1 MRIPPNLIADGDE
14 HITPA
19 QLTLVA
25 LSQESID
32 ALVTKVEGGAANV
45 QDIYPLAP
53 LQEGILFHHLMS
65 GESDPY
71 VLSGVLA
78 FRGREVMERF
88 VSALQQVID
97 RHDILRTGFF
107 WEGLEQPVQVVQR
120 RATLP
125 VSVVELDAGEG
136 DIVRQLEARFDSRG
150 YRMDVSRAPL
160 MHVHAACDGEHERW
174 VARVLFHH
182 LSIDHT
188 TLERVI
194 EEARAIGQGRVEDLP
209 RPAPFRNFVA
219 QARLGVSEADHEA
232 YFRAKLGDIDE
243 PTAPFGLLSVQG
255 DGREIAE
262 AARTLKPELS
272 GALRGHA
279 RRLGVSAASMMHV
292 AWGLVLSRTTGRQD
306 VVFGTVLFGRM
317 QGGAQSD
324 RALGLFIN
332 TLPVRMRVAQTGVE
346 ASVKG
351 THAQLAELMRH
362 EHAPLVL
369 AQRCSGV
376 PAQTPLF
383 TSLLNYRYSKPKV
396 AAAHIADGI
405 ELLDGHER
413 TSYPLSVTVD
423 DHERDFTIVAK
434 VCERIGPQRVCE
446 LMELALEQLTRAL
459 SANPGGELAELD
471 VLPAAERTQVLHGWN
486 ETGRA
491 YARDACLHQ
500 LFEAQVS
507 RTREAAA
514 VICGDETLSYTD
526 LDARA
531 NRLAHYLRGQ
541 GVGPDTRVGL
551 ALGRGVEMMTGLLAI
566 LKAGG
571 AYVPLDPGYASERLR
586 AILDDSRPAI
596 VLADAAGRT
605 ALDALAGAP
614 PIADLH
620 ADASRWSALPS
631 TPPRVEGLTPRHL
644 AYVIYTSG
652 STGQP
657 KGVMVEHAS
666 VVNLWRALD
675 EAIYRTHPSARR
687 VSLNASIAFD
697 SLVKQWVQL
706 LSGRTLVVVP
716 EPVRFDGRRLLDAI
730 GRDRIDVFDCTPSQL
745 ALIEGARG
753 PEDEAYP
760 QVTLVGGEAIGEG
773 MWSELASASSRT
785 YYNVYGPTECT
796 VDATLARI
804 TAEHAP
810 HIGGPLANVRA
821 YVLNERL
828 SPAPVGVRGE
838 LYIGGA
844 GVARGYLNRPEL
856 TRERFI
862 DDPFV
867 AGGRLYKTGD
877 LARWRTDGSLEYLGR
892 NDFQVK
898 IRGFRIELGEIEAQL
913 AKVTGVREVVVLARD
928 SAAAVHDSATEHAT
942 PNALSPSLE
951 TSTATA
957 AATATATATEKRL
970 VAYYTGDA
978 DVAAL
983 RAQAAQHLPSYMV
996 PSAYVRLDA
1005 WPLTPNGKLDRRAL
1019 PAPADDAYARAEY
1032 EAPRGAKEEAL
1043 AEIWRE
1049 LLHVERVS
1057 RHDNFFELGGHSL
1070 LAVQLVSR
1078 LRQALSVE
1086 VALGTVFDAPVL
1098 SALAERLE
1106 AENTAV
1112 LPPIPLAPRDGR
1124 IALSLAQQRLWFL
1137 TQLEGVSEAYHM
1149 SGAVR
1154 LDGPLNRE
1162 VLQRALN
1169 RIVMR
1174 HEALRTCFAR
1184 EEGEPIQVI
1193 QPHADLTV
1201 SYHDLREAKSIRHE
1215 AENRE
1220 QRAKDLS
1227 QAHASAPF
1235 DLSRDLPVRVLLLQL
1250 ADEAHVVQVVMHH
1263 IASDGWSVGVFLQEL
1278 SALYGSFIAEQGD
1291 PLAPLPLQYA
1301 DYAAWQ
1307 RRWLASGQ
1315 LEKQGAFWQTN
1326 LSGAP
1331 TLLELPTDRPRPP
1344 KQSHAGASVEV
1355 KLGAALSE
1363 RVKRLSQRHGVTPYM
1378 TLLSSWAAVLSRLS
1392 GQEEVV
1398 IGSPVAGRNRTEV
1411 EALIGFFVNT
1421 LALRLDLSS
1430 EPTVGELLKRTKAQV
1445 LSAQAHQDLPFDQVV
1460 ERVKPPRS
1468 TAHPPLFQV
1477 MFVWQNM
1484 PAGELTIPGLTIRA
1498 VETPL
1503 QTAQF
1508 ELTLSLRE
1516 AGDDIVGHLN
1526 YASALFDESTVR
1538 RYVTYWRR
1546 LLEGMTAGAADQTI
1560 VGLPLLDEAE
1570 RKQVVYAWNA
1580 TERDYP
1586 IEQCI
1591 HQLFE
1596 AQVDRKPEAIAL
1608 TFEGQRLSYAE
1619 LNARANRLAHY
1630 LQGRGVGPDR
1640 LVALCAER
1648 GIEMVVGLLAIL
1660 KAGGAYVPLDPA
1672 YASDRLRG
1680 IVEDSQ
1686 PALVLADAVGRAALG
1701 ELDGALPVIDLE
1713 TDALRWR
1720 EMPATNP
1727 EVASQHVH
1735 HLAYVIYT
1743 SGSTGRPKG
1752 VMVEHAQVVRLFGAT
1767 QAWFGFDERDVWTLF
1782 HSHGF
1787 DFSVWEMWGALL
1799 HGGRLVIV
1807 PTEVTRTP
1815 SAFFALLCAE
1825 GVTVLNQTPSA
1836 FQALM
1841 SAQEEREEAAGNIER
1856 ANVVAHRLR
1865 YVIFGGEALEPRTLA
1880 SWYAR
1885 HGERT
1890 QLVNMYG
1897 ITETTVHVTYCALRA
1912 EDAMRLGA
1920 SPIGVRIPDLQ
1931 LYVLDARRE
1940 PVPMGVTGELYV
1952 GGAGVARGYLN
1963 RPELTR
1969 ERFIDDP
1976 FVAGG
1981 RLYKTGDLAR
1991 WRTDGSLEYLGRND
2005 FQVKIR
2011 GFRIEL
2017 GEIEAQLAKV
2027 TGVREV
2033 VVLARDSAAEMR
2045 DNATPNAPMPK
2056 SSSET
2061 EKRLVAYYTG
2071 DADVAALRAQAAQ
2084 HLPSYMVPSAYV
2096 RLDAW
2101 PLTPNGKLDR
2111 RALPAPADDAYA
2123 RAEYEAPQGAK
2134 EEALAAIWRE
2144 LLHVERV
2151 SRHDNFFELGGH
2163 SLLAIGVIERM
2174 RREGLHTDVRSIF
2187 NAQTLSDLAARA
2199 QTDDRSIQAPP
2210 NLIPARATRIT
2221 PDMLPL
2227 VALTQTQIDMLAV
2240 QVEGGAAN
2248 IQDIYPLAPLQE
2260 GMVFHHLLHAE
2271 SDAYMEAYFVGFRTR
2286 ARLDRF
2292 LDALRMIV
2300 DRHDILR
2307 TGFFWEGLEQ
2317 PVQIVQ
2323 RRVRLPIE
2331 FVDLDPAD
2339 GDVLRQLEARH
2350 DPRAHRLDIRRPALL
2365 SCHAAHDPA
2374 AGRWLLCVMAH
2385 HLAIDNTSLKL
2396 LVAEEQAIEQG
2407 GFDALPPAPSFRNF
2421 IAQIASGVDRREHE
2435 AFFSAMLGD
2444 IDSPTHPFGLQDVQG
2459 DGREIAEFQQRLSP
2473 ELSKAIRVCTR
2484 RLGVSPASLMHLA
2497 WAMVLSRATGRR
2509 EAVFGTVLFGRMQG
2523 GERGMGMFINTLPI
2537 RIDVDERYVAEC
2549 LAHTHERVVQ
2559 LIYHEH
2565 APLALA
2571 LRCSG
2576 LPARQALFSSLL
2588 NYRHSEQ
2595 AARPPRDDD
2604 DIQYLDGNER
2614 TNYPLTVSIDDL
2626 GEAFSVTVQARHPAS
2641 PERIRAFMETALEQ
2655 LVRALDGTSGIA
2667 APGVVM
2673 PRIAVRDIDV
2683 LPSEERHR
2691 LLVEWNDTA
2700 ADYPQDQCLHR
2711 LFEAQAAR
2719 HPDTIA
2725 LIADGEPVGYAELNR
2740 RANRLARHLSAR
2752 GLQPDQRVAIC
2763 IDRGIDMVVAMLAVL
2778 KAGGAYVPLD
2788 PAYPSERLDYLLR
2801 DCAPVALLTHARLG
2815 ASMQTRIVLALA
2827 RLDTGCALIDLES
2840 DADAWRHER
2849 DDDPPPSGLTPR
2861 HLAYVIYTSGST
2873 GQPKGVMVEHRSVCN
2888 LVAWHAGAFDVGTG
2902 CRSASVAGVAF
2913 DATTW
2918 EVWAALCNGG
2928 CLSLAPGDAASDPQA
2943 LLRWWRAQELDVG
2956 FLVTPL
2962 AELAYATGQSN
2973 AGMRTLLIG
2982 GDRLSRW
2989 PDSMP
2994 PGQMLV
3000 NNYGPTEATVVATSG
3015 RLQPGEATPPIGRP
3029 IANTRVY
3036 VLDAWLR
3043 PAPIG
3048 VAGELYI
3055 GGVQVARGYL
3065 NRPELT
3071 RERFIDDPFVAGGR
3085 LYKTGDL
3092 ARWRTDGSLEYLG
3105 RNDFQVKIRGFR
3117 IELGEIEAQLAKVAG
3132 VREVV
3137 VLARDSAAEVHDSA
3151 TEHATPNALSPSP
3164 ETSTATAAATAT
3176 ATATEKRLVA
3186 YYKGDADVAALRAQ
3200 AAQHLPSYMVPSA
3213 YVRLDAWPLTPNGK
3227 LDRRALPAPA
3237 DDAYARA
3244 EYEAPQGAKE
3254 EALAA
3259 IWRELLHVE
3268 RVSRHDNFFELG
3280 GHSLLAVQLVSRLRQ
3295 ALSVEVA
3302 LGTVF
3307 DAPVLS
3313 ALAERLEA
3321 ENTAVLPPIPL
3332 TPRDGRIALSLAQQ
3346 RLWFLTQLEGVSE
3359 AYHMSGAVRLD
3370 GPLNREVLQ
3379 RALNRIVM
3387 RHEALRTCFAREE
3400 GEPIQVIQP
3409 HADLTVSYHDLREA
3423 KSIRHEAGNRE
3434 QRAKDLS
3441 QAHASAPFDL
3451 SRDLPVRVLLLQL
3464 ADEAHVVQVVMH
3476 HIASDGWSVGVF
3488 LQELS
3493 ALYGSFIAEQGD
3505 PLAPLPLQYADY
3517 AAWQRRWLASGQL
3530 EKQGAFWQTNL
3541 SGAPTLL
3548 ELPTDRPRPPKQL
3561 HAGASVEVK
3570 LGAALSERVKRLSQR
3585 HGVTPYMT
3593 LLSSWAAVLS
3603 RLSGQE
3609 EVVIGSPVAGRNRTE
3624 VEPLIGF
3631 FVNTLALRLDLSSEP
3646 TVGEL
3651 LKRTKAQV
3659 LSAQAHQ
3666 DLPFDQ
3672 VVERVK
3678 PPRSTAHPPLFQVM
3692 FVWQNAHEG
3701 SLQIPGLRLSTWGD
3715 PLTMAPFE
3723 LTLAVREHQDDIAC
3737 TLTYATSLF
3746 DRATVERYLGHWLRQ
3761 LDAMATDADPVV
3773 TGLPLLGEA
3782 ERAQVLHG
3790 WNETGR
3796 AYARDAC
3803 LHQLFEAQVSRTREA
3818 AAVICGD
3825 ETLSYTDLDA
3835 RANRLAHYLRGQGV
3849 GPDTRV
3855 GLALGRGVEM
3865 MTGLLAIL
3873 KAGGAYVPLDPGYAS
3888 ERLRAILDDSRPAIV
3903 LADAAGRTALD
3914 ALAGAPPI
3922 ADLHADA
3929 SRWSALPSTPP
3940 RVEGLTP
3947 RHLAYVIYTSG
3958 STGQPKGVMVEH
3970 ASVVN
3975 LWRALDEAIYRTHP
3989 SARRVSLN
3997 ASIAFDS
4004 LVKQWVQLLSGRT
4017 LVVVPEPVRFD
4028 GRRLLDA
4035 IGRDRIDVFDCTPS
4049 QLALIE
4055 GARGPEDEA
4064 FPQVTLVGG
4073 EAIGEGMWSE
4083 LASASSRTYYNVYGP
4098 TECTVDATLA
4108 RITAEHAPHIGGPLA
4123 NVRAYVLNERLS
4135 PAPVGVRGELYIG
4148 GAGVA
4153 RGYLNRPELTRER
4166 FIDDPFVAGGRLYRT
4181 GDLARW
4187 RTDGSLEYLGR
4198 NDFQVKIRGFRIE
4211 LGEIEAQ
4218 LAKVTGVREVVV
4230 LARDSASAV
4239 HDSATEHAAP
4249 DALSPSLETST
4260 ATAAAT
4266 ATATAT
4272 ATEKRLV
4279 AYYTGDA
4286 DVAALRAQAAQHLPS
4301 YMVPSAYVRLDA
4313 WPLTP
4318 NGKLDRRALPA
4329 PADDAYARA
4338 EYEAPQGA
4346 KEEAL
4351 AEIWRDLLQV
4361 DRISR
4366 HDNFFQLGGHSL
4378 LAISL
4383 GDMMRERGLH
4393 ADVRTLF
4400 NAETLA
4406 ALAAQSG
4413 TDSIDVDVPPN
4424 LIPVGA
4430 ARITPD
4436 MLPLVALTQPQI
4448 DAIAQQVDG
4457 GATNVQ
4463 DIYPLA
4469 PLQEGM
4475 LFHHLLHTQGDLYL
4489 EPHLLAFRTRERL
4502 ERFLSALQCVID
4514 RHDVLRTG
4522 FFWEGVPQ
4530 PVQVVW
4536 RRARLPV
4543 EYVELPDSHGDVA
4556 SQLEARCDPR
4566 RHRIDIGRAPL
4577 VHCHVAH
4584 DARNDRWVLG
4594 VLTHHLVSD
4603 HTTLALLAEEAQA
4616 FEQGRGDALP
4626 PAVPFRNF
4634 VAHARLGTSERE
4646 HEAFFREMLGDVDE
4660 PTAPFGL
4667 LDVQGDGSAIVEHRR
4682 ALAPG
4687 LSRSVRAH
4695 ARRLGVSAASVMHVA
4710 WSLVL
4715 ARTANRRDVVFGTV
4729 LFGRM
4734 QGGAHA
4740 HRTMGLFMNTLPV
4753 RIALDESD
4761 VETSLIATHDRLA
4774 RLLRHEHAP
4783 LALAQRCSAVPAQA
4797 PLFTSLLN
4805 YRYSPHEEQGDATDD
4820 DVQFIAA
4827 RERNNYPL
4835 TMIVDDTGEGFALTA
4850 QVDASIDAARVC
4862 AFMHTALEQ
4871 LVRALDDAR
4880 GAVLAELDVLPADE
4894 HRCVVS
4900 ACNDTDA
4907 ELPGVDFVDRRFEAQ
4922 AARTPEAIAV
4932 ACGAHALSYAA
4943 LNRRANRLAHYLRAH
4958 GAGPERVVALALERS
4973 VDMMVGLLGI
4983 LKSGSAYLPLDPAYP
4998 AERLAYIVD
5007 DARPALLLTEA
5018 ALRDDWRDAGAPVV
5032 LLDADGPAIDACPD
5046 HNPDAAAGRD
5056 ARTLSSLAYVIYTS
5070 GSTGRPKGVMI
5081 EHRNLA
5087 NLLGA
5092 MGEQPGIGAHD
5103 VLLAVTSLSFDIAA
5117 LELFL
5122 PLLHGARAVIAAR
5135 DDAADPARLAH
5146 LIESSGASLMQATP
5160 STWRMLAQH
5169 GWPRSARPLT
5179 LLCGG
5184 EALPPAL
5191 AERLLAHVPAIWN
5204 LYGPTETTVWSTVRR
5219 VTTPVVDIGGPIA
5232 NTQVYVLDER
5242 LRPAPIG
5249 VAGELYIGGAGV
5261 ARGYLNRPELTRER
5275 FVDDPFRRGG
5285 RLYRTG
5291 DLARRRADGNLEYLG
5306 RNDFQVKI
5314 RGFRIEL
5321 GEIEAQLAKAHGVQG
5336 VALAARDTPTADK
5349 RLVAYYVGDASAAAL
5364 REHAAARLPAYMVP
5378 AAYVRLAA
5386 WPLTPNGKLDRAAL
5400 PAPDDEAYARAE
5412 YEAPR
5417 GEHECKLAAI
5427 WRAVLQVE
5435 RIGRHDDFFELG
5447 GHSLLAVRAV
5457 TAMRDAFGS
5466 DTSLRDLFARPVL
5479 KDLAEHAST
5488 AARARD
5494 AAIPKAARGEPA
5506 PMSFAQQRLW
5516 FLARMG
5522 GLGDAYH
5529 MPIAVRLRGA
5539 LDVDALQRALSRIV
5553 SRHDA
5558 LRTTFALEGEQPVQR
5573 VHADDGAGLR
5583 LRIDDLR
5590 GCADAGARR
5599 ARILAGQASEPFDLA
5614 RGPLV
5619 RGALVREADDVH
5631 TLCVTIHHIVS
5642 DGWSIDV
5649 FCRELSELY
5658 RAFAGGRPDPL
5669 PPLPV
5674 QYADYAAWQ
5683 QRGIGGAALHAQ
5695 AEYWRDALAGA
5706 PTLLELPTDRPR
5718 PPQPDYAGA
5727 TVGLALDAPL
5737 TAGLRALARRHGA
5750 TLFMTVFAAWSV
5762 LLSRLSRQTDVVIG
5776 TPSANRGHAQIEG
5789 LIGFFVNTIALRVD
5803 LDGAPTVAELLA
5815 RVKARTLAAQ
5825 QHQDIPFEHVVER
5838 VQPARS
5844 LSHSPVFQ
5852 AMFAWQHASRGEMR
5866 LEGLR
5871 AEPLDDAA
5879 RTIAKF
5885 DLTLSLRESGDAI
5898 DGGLEY
5904 ASALFERA
5912 TIERFAGYL
5921 RRLLE
5926 GMVADD
5932 TQRVD
5937 ALPMLS
5943 RDERRDLIERR
5954 NATARPYPANSG
5966 VHRLFEAQA
5975 ARTPDATAIVDGATT
5990 LDYRALDARANR
6002 IAHALA
6008 HAGVRAGDRVALH
6021 LEPSIG
6027 LVAAQ
6032 LAVLKLGAAYV
6043 PVDVGNP
6050 PARKAFVAQDSG
6062 ARLVLGDAA
6071 LDWPAAAGVPQ
6082 RDLAALLAG
6091 PWPSDAPA
6099 RAPQCGGDTPAYVMY
6114 TSGSSGQ
6121 PKGVLVTHRGIARLA
6136 VNSGYATFDA
6146 SDRFAFASNP
6156 AFDASTFEVWT
6167 ALLNGASIGIVK
6179 RDDLLDLG
6187 ALAGK
6192 LSSIG
6197 VTCLFLTTALFNR
6210 CVSFDPAMFARLRCV
6225 ISGGERADPAV
6236 YRKVM
6241 EAGPPRHLLNAYGP
6255 TETTTFAAVWEAEP
6269 RTLAAQ
6275 AAPIG
6280 RPIGNT
6286 SVYVLDAYGAPV
6298 PVGVTGEIHI
6308 GGPGV
6313 AQGYLNRPA
6322 LSAERFVRDPFVG
6335 GDARM
6340 YRTGDLGRWRPDGML
6355 DCIGRADFQVKIRGF
6370 RIELGEI
6377 EACLLEHGALAQA
6390 AVLARDDG
6398 GDGGKTLVAYYVPRA
6413 GHEDGAPALRAH
6425 LAARLPEYMVPAAYV
6440 RLPAMPLTPNGKLER
6455 RALPAPDE
6463 RSYVRRDYAAPQ
6475 GEIETTLARIW
6486 AELFGIERVGRHDGF
6501 FELGGHSLLAVR
6513 MVARVHDV
6521 LGVEVPLRALFADP
6535 VLHVFASAVARAS
6548 TRQASSNLVAFR
6560 SAGTAAPLFF
6570 IHSGLGEIGFVGDL
6584 LPGIAPEIPVY
6595 GFAAVGFLAGETPH
6609 ATIEEMAAQYVDA
6622 MRRVQP
6628 HGPYRLAGWCAGGNI
6643 AFEMAH
6649 QLIAA
6654 DETVEFLCMIDS
6666 PTSAPIDRSVTA
6678 CVLARIPDDIPEA
6691 LRTRLHAL
6699 GDAFDVR
6706 GMLHA
6711 CQAAGMLPIDLPT
6724 GLMERHVAV
6733 QYAIKHAKLNYVP
6746 PRLPVDVIHFVA
6758 QDEPMWRN
6766 GWAMDGWH
6774 DVADRVICLPASG
6787 DHMTMVA
6794 APHAEQLG
6802 RRITE
6807 ALAVHGGPRAD
6818 GAERGYAPR
6827 IAIQTAPR
6835 DARAPTLFCIPGAG
6849 ASVTTFST
6857 LARHLPATFSVD
6869 GLQPRGLC
6877 GTMVPYLDVETA
6889 ARAYLRSIRKAAPR
6903 GPYHL
6908 VGHSFG
6914 GWVAY
6919 EIACRLQEQGERVA
6933 TLMLLDT
6940 ERPGATDIVRGR
6952 KTRVDALAKLVEL
6965 YEMHLGR
6972 PLGVSRDDLAALA
6985 HDAQIEHLRAAL
6997 VRAKILPPSVHPNVL
7012 LGVVRVLEMNV
7023 NTPYRPAGLYA
7034 GTMHVVLIANAK
7046 ADADLDAWRDEQA
7059 EQWRGLADDV
7069 RIVRAGGNHMTMLQP
7084 PHAASIAALLERTAG
7099 APARLAQV
7107 H

>member
-1 MRIPPNLIADGDE
+1 MTDMLDSSEISVRDDIDPVPGAAPERVLALTAGQYGIWLDQMLNPDLPCYILGAILRIDGTFDEALLTSVVNEVVNANDSLRAMLVSEGGSVRQRVLSDVELEIAHIDFSGSAHPHDSAWRYMRTAFDTAFALDGLLCDFRIVRESPSRTYWMYRCHHLVADGQSVSMICRMIVDLYNRRASADMARIEPTPSYFDSLDDDRKYAESSRYERDAQFWQDKFSSLPPPLLSSRSSEAAARPASFPDGQVNLTIERAKYDRLGRIAEASGCTIVHVMFGVLALYFSRAFQVDEVVIGMPVHNRSTAQQKRAIGMFASVVPIRIPVDGNERFVSLLNGVSAELRHCYRHQRFPIAELNRRLGLVRTGRRQLFELTLSFEKFPLDFYIGDVKLGLTSMRHRFEQTPITVNVQDYHEDQDLVMQFNYDVNAFSHAEVDNIGTRIGGLLDALIEHHDDMPVGMLPLLDEAERKQVVYAWNATERDYPIEQCIHQLFEAQVDRKPEAIALTFEGQRLSYAELNARANRLAHYLQGRGVGPDRLVALCAERGIEMVVGLLAILKAGGAYVPLDPSHPPERLRRMLDDTNPVAVLVDDIGADALASFESHVAARSPRVHLSRDIAQWRACSPANPSTPRERAARRLAYVIYTSGSSGEPKGVMNEHRGVVNRLWWMQQTYALDERDAVLQKTPFSFDVSVWEFFWPLMSGARLVIAKPEGHKDPAYLSELIDRERVTTLHFVPSMLQAFLEDEGAARGCGSVKRVMCSGEALPPSLVKRFYRCLPDARLHNLYGPTEAAVDVTAWACDAEEGGASVPIGRPIANTRIYVLDGYGQPVPRGVAGELYIGGVQVARGYLNRPELTRERFVDDPFVAGGRLYKTGDLARWRTDGSLEYLGRNDFQVKIRGFRIELGEIEAQLAKVAGVRETVVLARDSGSPAGEKRLVAYYTGNADVAALREQATRHLPAYMVPSAYVRLDAWPLTPNGKLDRRALPAPADDAYARAEYEAPQGAKEEALAAIWKDLLPVERISRHDNFFELGGHSLLVIGLSEKLRAAGLHADVRVVYRASTLADLAAHLGTDNQDIRIPPNLIADGDE

-324 RALGLFIN
+324 RSLGLFIN

-507 RTREAAA
+507 RTPEAAA

-596 VLADAAGRT
+596 VLADAAGRA

-773 MWSELASASSRT
+773 MWSELASVSSRT

-928 SAAAVHDSATEHAT
+928 SASAVHDSATEHAA
-942 PNALSPSLE
+942 PDALSPSPE

-957 AATATATATEKRL
+957 AATATATAT
-970 VAYYTGDA
+970 A
-978 DVAAL
+978 
-983 RAQAAQHLPSYMV
+983 
-996 PSAYVRLDA
+996 
-1005 WPLTPNGKLDRRAL
+1005 
-1019 PAPADDAYARAEY
+1019 
-1032 EAPRGAKEEAL
+1032 
-1043 AEIWRE
+1043 
-1049 LLHVERVS
+1049 
-1057 RHDNFFELGGHSL
+1057 
-1070 LAVQLVSR
+1070 
-1078 LRQALSVE
+1078 
-1086 VALGTVFDAPVL
+1086 
-1098 SALAERLE
+1098 
-1106 AENTAV
+1106 
-1112 LPPIPLAPRDGR
+1112 
-1124 IALSLAQQRLWFL
+1124 
-1137 TQLEGVSEAYHM
+1137 
-1149 SGAVR
+1149 
-1154 LDGPLNRE
+1154 
-1162 VLQRALN
+1162 
-1169 RIVMR
+1169 
-1174 HEALRTCFAR
+1174 
-1184 EEGEPIQVI
+1184 
-1193 QPHADLTV
+1193 
-1201 SYHDLREAKSIRHE
+1201 
-1215 AENRE
+1215 
-1220 QRAKDLS
+1220 
-1227 QAHASAPF
+1227 
-1235 DLSRDLPVRVLLLQL
+1235 
-1250 ADEAHVVQVVMHH
+1250 
-1263 IASDGWSVGVFLQEL
+1263 
-1278 SALYGSFIAEQGD
+1278 
-1291 PLAPLPLQYA
+1291 
-1301 DYAAWQ
+1301 
-1307 RRWLASGQ
+1307 
-1315 LEKQGAFWQTN
+1315 
-1326 LSGAP
+1326 
-1331 TLLELPTDRPRPP
+1331 
-1344 KQSHAGASVEV
+1344 
-1355 KLGAALSE
+1355 
-1363 RVKRLSQRHGVTPYM
+1363 
-1378 TLLSSWAAVLSRLS
+1378 
-1392 GQEEVV
+1392 
-1398 IGSPVAGRNRTEV
+1398 
-1411 EALIGFFVNT
+1411 
-1421 LALRLDLSS
+1421 
-1430 EPTVGELLKRTKAQV
+1430 
-1445 LSAQAHQDLPFDQVV
+1445 
-1460 ERVKPPRS
+1460 
-1468 TAHPPLFQV
+1468 
-1477 MFVWQNM
+1477 
-1484 PAGELTIPGLTIRA
+1484 
-1498 VETPL
+1498 
-1503 QTAQF
+1503 
-1508 ELTLSLRE
+1508 
-1516 AGDDIVGHLN
+1516 
-1526 YASALFDESTVR
+1526 
-1538 RYVTYWRR
+1538 
-1546 LLEGMTAGAADQTI
+1546 
-1560 VGLPLLDEAE
+1560 
-1570 RKQVVYAWNA
+1570 
-1580 TERDYP
+1580 
-1586 IEQCI
+1586 
-1591 HQLFE
+1591 
-1596 AQVDRKPEAIAL
+1596 
-1608 TFEGQRLSYAE
+1608 
-1619 LNARANRLAHY
+1619 
-1630 LQGRGVGPDR
+1630 
-1640 LVALCAER
+1640 
-1648 GIEMVVGLLAIL
+1648 
-1660 KAGGAYVPLDPA
+1660 
-1672 YASDRLRG
+1672 
-1680 IVEDSQ
+1680 
-1686 PALVLADAVGRAALG
+1686 
-1701 ELDGALPVIDLE
+1701 
-1713 TDALRWR
+1713 
-1720 EMPATNP
+1720 
-1727 EVASQHVH
+1727 
-1735 HLAYVIYT
+1735 
-1743 SGSTGRPKG
+1743 
-1752 VMVEHAQVVRLFGAT
+1752 
-1767 QAWFGFDERDVWTLF
+1767 
-1782 HSHGF
+1782 
-1787 DFSVWEMWGALL
+1787 
-1799 HGGRLVIV
+1799 
-1807 PTEVTRTP
+1807 
-1815 SAFFALLCAE
+1815 
-1825 GVTVLNQTPSA
+1825 
-1836 FQALM
+1836 
-1841 SAQEEREEAAGNIER
+1841 
-1856 ANVVAHRLR
+1856 
-1865 YVIFGGEALEPRTLA
+1865 
-1880 SWYAR
+1880 
-1885 HGERT
+1885 
-1890 QLVNMYG
+1890 
-1897 ITETTVHVTYCALRA
+1897 
-1912 EDAMRLGA
+1912 
-1920 SPIGVRIPDLQ
+1920 
-1931 LYVLDARRE
+1931 
-1940 PVPMGVTGELYV
+1940 
-1952 GGAGVARGYLN
+1952 
-1963 RPELTR
+1963 
-1969 ERFIDDP
+1969 
-1976 FVAGG
+1976 
-1981 RLYKTGDLAR
+1981 
-1991 WRTDGSLEYLGRND
+1991 
-2005 FQVKIR
+2005 
-2011 GFRIEL
+2011 
-2017 GEIEAQLAKV
+2017 
-2027 TGVREV
+2027 
-2033 VVLARDSAAEMR
+2033 
-2045 DNATPNAPMPK
+2045 
-2056 SSSET
+2056 T

-2655 LVRALDGTSGIA
+2655 LVRALDGTSGVA

-2673 PRIAVRDIDV
+2673 PRIAVCDIDV

-2815 ASMQTRIVLALA
+2815 ASMQTRLVLALA

-2840 DADAWRHER
+2840 DAGAWRHER

-3092 ARWRTDGSLEYLG
+3092 ARWRTDGRLEYLG

-3117 IELGEIEAQLAKVAG
+3117 IELGEIEAQLAKVAD

-3151 TEHATPNALSPSP
+3151 TEHATPNAPSPSP
-3164 ETSTATAAATAT
+3164 ETTTATAAATAT
-3176 ATATEKRLVA
+3176 ATAIEKRLVA
-3186 YYKGDADVAALRAQ
+3186 YYTGDADVVALRAQ

-3423 KSIRHEAGNRE
+3423 EQSE

-3464 ADEAHVVQVVMH
+3464 EDEAHVVQVVMH

-3548 ELPTDRPRPPKQL
+3548 ELPTDRPRPPKQS

-3624 VEPLIGF
+3624 VWPSG
-3631 FVNTLALRLDLSSEP
+3631 S
-3646 TVGEL
+3646 
-3651 LKRTKAQV
+3651 KRGT
-3659 LSAQAHQ
+3659 
-3666 DLPFDQ
+3666 
-3672 VVERVK
+3672 R
-3678 PPRSTAHPPLFQVM
+3678 RSC
-3692 FVWQNAHEG
+3692 
-3701 SLQIPGLRLSTWGD
+3701 R
-3715 PLTMAPFE
+3715 
-3723 LTLAVREHQDDIAC
+3723 
-3737 TLTYATSLF
+3737 
-3746 DRATVERYLGHWLRQ
+3746 RYRWRH
-3761 LDAMATDADPVV
+3761 ATD
-3773 TGLPLLGEA
+3773 E
-3782 ERAQVLHG
+3782 
-3790 WNETGR
+3790 
-3796 AYARDAC
+3796 
-3803 LHQLFEAQVSRTREA
+3803 SR
-3818 AAVICGD
+3818 C
-3825 ETLSYTDLDA
+3825 
-3835 RANRLAHYLRGQGV
+3835 
-3849 GPDTRV
+3849 
-3855 GLALGRGVEM
+3855 
-3865 MTGLLAIL
+3865 
-3873 KAGGAYVPLDPGYAS
+3873 
-3888 ERLRAILDDSRPAIV
+3888 
-3903 LADAAGRTALD
+3903 
-3914 ALAGAPPI
+3914 
-3922 ADLHADA
+3922 
-3929 SRWSALPSTPP
+3929 
-3940 RVEGLTP
+3940 
-3947 RHLAYVIYTSG
+3947 
-3958 STGQPKGVMVEH
+3958 
-3970 ASVVN
+3970 
-3975 LWRALDEAIYRTHP
+3975 
-3989 SARRVSLN
+3989 
-3997 ASIAFDS
+3997 
-4004 LVKQWVQLLSGRT
+4004 
-4017 LVVVPEPVRFD
+4017 
-4028 GRRLLDA
+4028 
-4035 IGRDRIDVFDCTPS
+4035 
-4049 QLALIE
+4049 
-4055 GARGPEDEA
+4055 
-4064 FPQVTLVGG
+4064 
-4073 EAIGEGMWSE
+4073 
-4083 LASASSRTYYNVYGP
+4083 
-4098 TECTVDATLA
+4098 
-4108 RITAEHAPHIGGPLA
+4108 
-4123 NVRAYVLNERLS
+4123 
-4135 PAPVGVRGELYIG
+4135 
-4148 GAGVA
+4148 
-4153 RGYLNRPELTRER
+4153 
-4166 FIDDPFVAGGRLYRT
+4166 
-4181 GDLARW
+4181 RW
-4187 RTDGSLEYLGR
+4187 RSNGYGS
-4198 NDFQVKIRGFRIE
+4198 
-4211 LGEIEAQ
+4211 
-4218 LAKVTGVREVVV
+4218 
-4230 LARDSASAV
+4230 
-4239 HDSATEHAAP
+4239 
-4249 DALSPSLETST
+4249 
-4260 ATAAAT
+4260 
-4266 ATATAT
+4266 
-4272 ATEKRLV
+4272 
-4279 AYYTGDA
+4279 
-4286 DVAALRAQAAQHLPS
+4286 
-4301 YMVPSAYVRLDA
+4301 
-4313 WPLTP
+4313 
-4318 NGKLDRRALPA
+4318 
-4329 PADDAYARA
+4329 
-4338 EYEAPQGA
+4338 
-4346 KEEAL
+4346 
-4351 AEIWRDLLQV
+4351 
-4361 DRISR
+4361 
-4366 HDNFFQLGGHSL
+4366 
-4378 LAISL
+4378 
-4383 GDMMRERGLH
+4383 
-4393 ADVRTLF
+4393 
-4400 NAETLA
+4400 
-4406 ALAAQSG
+4406 
-4413 TDSIDVDVPPN
+4413 
-4424 LIPVGA
+4424 
-4430 ARITPD
+4430 
-4436 MLPLVALTQPQI
+4436 
-4448 DAIAQQVDG
+4448 
-4457 GATNVQ
+4457 
-4463 DIYPLA
+4463 
-4469 PLQEGM
+4469 
-4475 LFHHLLHTQGDLYL
+4475 
-4489 EPHLLAFRTRERL
+4489 
-4502 ERFLSALQCVID
+4502 
-4514 RHDVLRTG
+4514 
-4522 FFWEGVPQ
+4522 
-4530 PVQVVW
+4530 
-4536 RRARLPV
+4536 
-4543 EYVELPDSHGDVA
+4543 
-4556 SQLEARCDPR
+4556 
-4566 RHRIDIGRAPL
+4566 
-4577 VHCHVAH
+4577 
-4584 DARNDRWVLG
+4584 
-4594 VLTHHLVSD
+4594 
-4603 HTTLALLAEEAQA
+4603 
-4616 FEQGRGDALP
+4616 
-4626 PAVPFRNF
+4626 
-4634 VAHARLGTSERE
+4634 
-4646 HEAFFREMLGDVDE
+4646 
-4660 PTAPFGL
+4660 
-4667 LDVQGDGSAIVEHRR
+4667 
-4682 ALAPG
+4682 
-4687 LSRSVRAH
+4687 
-4695 ARRLGVSAASVMHVA
+4695 
-4710 WSLVL
+4710 
-4715 ARTANRRDVVFGTV
+4715 
-4729 LFGRM
+4729 
-4734 QGGAHA
+4734 
-4740 HRTMGLFMNTLPV
+4740 
-4753 RIALDESD
+4753 
-4761 VETSLIATHDRLA
+4761 
-4774 RLLRHEHAP
+4774 
-4783 LALAQRCSAVPAQA
+4783 
-4797 PLFTSLLN
+4797 
-4805 YRYSPHEEQGDATDD
+4805 
-4820 DVQFIAA
+4820 
-4827 RERNNYPL
+4827 
-4835 TMIVDDTGEGFALTA
+4835 
-4850 QVDASIDAARVC
+4850 
-4862 AFMHTALEQ
+4862 
-4871 LVRALDDAR
+4871 
-4880 GAVLAELDVLPADE
+4880 
-4894 HRCVVS
+4894 
-4900 ACNDTDA
+4900 
-4907 ELPGVDFVDRRFEAQ
+4907 
-4922 AARTPEAIAV
+4922 
-4932 ACGAHALSYAA
+4932 
-4943 LNRRANRLAHYLRAH
+4943 
-4958 GAGPERVVALALERS
+4958 
-4973 VDMMVGLLGI
+4973 
-4983 LKSGSAYLPLDPAYP
+4983 
-4998 AERLAYIVD
+4998 
-5007 DARPALLLTEA
+5007 
-5018 ALRDDWRDAGAPVV
+5018 
-5032 LLDADGPAIDACPD
+5032 
-5046 HNPDAAAGRD
+5046 
-5056 ARTLSSLAYVIYTS
+5056 
-5070 GSTGRPKGVMI
+5070 
-5081 EHRNLA
+5081 
-5087 NLLGA
+5087 
-5092 MGEQPGIGAHD
+5092 
-5103 VLLAVTSLSFDIAA
+5103 
-5117 LELFL
+5117 
-5122 PLLHGARAVIAAR
+5122 
-5135 DDAADPARLAH
+5135 
-5146 LIESSGASLMQATP
+5146 
-5160 STWRMLAQH
+5160 
-5169 GWPRSARPLT
+5169 
-5179 LLCGG
+5179 
-5184 EALPPAL
+5184 
-5191 AERLLAHVPAIWN
+5191 
-5204 LYGPTETTVWSTVRR
+5204 
-5219 VTTPVVDIGGPIA
+5219 
-5232 NTQVYVLDER
+5232 
-5242 LRPAPIG
+5242 
-5249 VAGELYIGGAGV
+5249 
-5261 ARGYLNRPELTRER
+5261 
-5275 FVDDPFRRGG
+5275 
-5285 RLYRTG
+5285 
-5291 DLARRRADGNLEYLG
+5291 
-5306 RNDFQVKI
+5306 
-5314 RGFRIEL
+5314 
-5321 GEIEAQLAKAHGVQG
+5321 
-5336 VALAARDTPTADK
+5336 
-5349 RLVAYYVGDASAAAL
+5349 
-5364 REHAAARLPAYMVP
+5364 
-5378 AAYVRLAA
+5378 
-5386 WPLTPNGKLDRAAL
+5386 
-5400 PAPDDEAYARAE
+5400 
-5412 YEAPR
+5412 
-5417 GEHECKLAAI
+5417 
-5427 WRAVLQVE
+5427 
-5435 RIGRHDDFFELG
+5435 
-5447 GHSLLAVRAV
+5447 
-5457 TAMRDAFGS
+5457 
-5466 DTSLRDLFARPVL
+5466 
-5479 KDLAEHAST
+5479 
-5488 AARARD
+5488 
-5494 AAIPKAARGEPA
+5494 
-5506 PMSFAQQRLW
+5506 
-5516 FLARMG
+5516 
-5522 GLGDAYH
+5522 
-5529 MPIAVRLRGA
+5529 
-5539 LDVDALQRALSRIV
+5539 
-5553 SRHDA
+5553 
-5558 LRTTFALEGEQPVQR
+5558 
-5573 VHADDGAGLR
+5573 
-5583 LRIDDLR
+5583 
-5590 GCADAGARR
+5590 
-5599 ARILAGQASEPFDLA
+5599 
-5614 RGPLV
+5614 
-5619 RGALVREADDVH
+5619 
-5631 TLCVTIHHIVS
+5631 
-5642 DGWSIDV
+5642 
-5649 FCRELSELY
+5649 
-5658 RAFAGGRPDPL
+5658 
-5669 PPLPV
+5669 
-5674 QYADYAAWQ
+5674 
-5683 QRGIGGAALHAQ
+5683 
-5695 AEYWRDALAGA
+5695 
-5706 PTLLELPTDRPR
+5706 
-5718 PPQPDYAGA
+5718 
-5727 TVGLALDAPL
+5727 
-5737 TAGLRALARRHGA
+5737 
-5750 TLFMTVFAAWSV
+5750 
-5762 LLSRLSRQTDVVIG
+5762 
-5776 TPSANRGHAQIEG
+5776 
-5789 LIGFFVNTIALRVD
+5789 
-5803 LDGAPTVAELLA
+5803 
-5815 RVKARTLAAQ
+5815 
-5825 QHQDIPFEHVVER
+5825 
-5838 VQPARS
+5838 
-5844 LSHSPVFQ
+5844 
-5852 AMFAWQHASRGEMR
+5852 
-5866 LEGLR
+5866 
-5871 AEPLDDAA
+5871 
-5879 RTIAKF
+5879 
-5885 DLTLSLRESGDAI
+5885 
-5898 DGGLEY
+5898 
-5904 ASALFERA
+5904 
-5912 TIERFAGYL
+5912 
-5921 RRLLE
+5921 
-5926 GMVADD
+5926 
-5932 TQRVD
+5932 
-5937 ALPMLS
+5937 
-5943 RDERRDLIERR
+5943 
-5954 NATARPYPANSG
+5954 
-5966 VHRLFEAQA
+5966 
-5975 ARTPDATAIVDGATT
+5975 
-5990 LDYRALDARANR
+5990 
-6002 IAHALA
+6002 
-6008 HAGVRAGDRVALH
+6008 
-6021 LEPSIG
+6021 
-6027 LVAAQ
+6027 
-6032 LAVLKLGAAYV
+6032 
-6043 PVDVGNP
+6043 
-6050 PARKAFVAQDSG
+6050 
-6062 ARLVLGDAA
+6062 
-6071 LDWPAAAGVPQ
+6071 
-6082 RDLAALLAG
+6082 
-6091 PWPSDAPA
+6091 
-6099 RAPQCGGDTPAYVMY
+6099 
-6114 TSGSSGQ
+6114 
-6121 PKGVLVTHRGIARLA
+6121 
-6136 VNSGYATFDA
+6136 
-6146 SDRFAFASNP
+6146 
-6156 AFDASTFEVWT
+6156 
-6167 ALLNGASIGIVK
+6167 
-6179 RDDLLDLG
+6179 
-6187 ALAGK
+6187 
-6192 LSSIG
+6192 
-6197 VTCLFLTTALFNR
+6197 
-6210 CVSFDPAMFARLRCV
+6210 
-6225 ISGGERADPAV
+6225 
-6236 YRKVM
+6236 
-6241 EAGPPRHLLNAYGP
+6241 
-6255 TETTTFAAVWEAEP
+6255 
-6269 RTLAAQ
+6269 
-6275 AAPIG
+6275 
-6280 RPIGNT
+6280 
-6286 SVYVLDAYGAPV
+6286 
-6298 PVGVTGEIHI
+6298 
-6308 GGPGV
+6308 
-6313 AQGYLNRPA
+6313 
-6322 LSAERFVRDPFVG
+6322 
-6335 GDARM
+6335 
-6340 YRTGDLGRWRPDGML
+6340 
-6355 DCIGRADFQVKIRGF
+6355 
-6370 RIELGEI
+6370 
-6377 EACLLEHGALAQA
+6377 
-6390 AVLARDDG
+6390 
-6398 GDGGKTLVAYYVPRA
+6398 
-6413 GHEDGAPALRAH
+6413 
-6425 LAARLPEYMVPAAYV
+6425 
-6440 RLPAMPLTPNGKLER
+6440 
-6455 RALPAPDE
+6455 
-6463 RSYVRRDYAAPQ
+6463 
-6475 GEIETTLARIW
+6475 
-6486 AELFGIERVGRHDGF
+6486 
-6501 FELGGHSLLAVR
+6501 
-6513 MVARVHDV
+6513 
-6521 LGVEVPLRALFADP
+6521 
-6535 VLHVFASAVARAS
+6535 
-6548 TRQASSNLVAFR
+6548 
-6560 SAGTAAPLFF
+6560 
-6570 IHSGLGEIGFVGDL
+6570 
-6584 LPGIAPEIPVY
+6584 
-6595 GFAAVGFLAGETPH
+6595 
-6609 ATIEEMAAQYVDA
+6609 
-6622 MRRVQP
+6622 
-6628 HGPYRLAGWCAGGNI
+6628 
-6643 AFEMAH
+6643 
-6649 QLIAA
+6649 
-6654 DETVEFLCMIDS
+6654 
-6666 PTSAPIDRSVTA
+6666 
-6678 CVLARIPDDIPEA
+6678 
-6691 LRTRLHAL
+6691 
-6699 GDAFDVR
+6699 
-6706 GMLHA
+6706 
-6711 CQAAGMLPIDLPT
+6711 
-6724 GLMERHVAV
+6724 
-6733 QYAIKHAKLNYVP
+6733 
-6746 PRLPVDVIHFVA
+6746 
-6758 QDEPMWRN
+6758 
-6766 GWAMDGWH
+6766 
-6774 DVADRVICLPASG
+6774 
-6787 DHMTMVA
+6787 
-6794 APHAEQLG
+6794 
-6802 RRITE
+6802 
-6807 ALAVHGGPRAD
+6807 
-6818 GAERGYAPR
+6818 
-6827 IAIQTAPR
+6827 
-6835 DARAPTLFCIPGAG
+6835 
-6849 ASVTTFST
+6849 
-6857 LARHLPATFSVD
+6857 
-6869 GLQPRGLC
+6869 
-6877 GTMVPYLDVETA
+6877 
-6889 ARAYLRSIRKAAPR
+6889 
-6903 GPYHL
+6903 
-6908 VGHSFG
+6908 
-6914 GWVAY
+6914 
-6919 EIACRLQEQGERVA
+6919 
-6933 TLMLLDT
+6933 
-6940 ERPGATDIVRGR
+6940 
-6952 KTRVDALAKLVEL
+6952 
-6965 YEMHLGR
+6965 
-6972 PLGVSRDDLAALA
+6972 
-6985 HDAQIEHLRAAL
+6985 
-6997 VRAKILPPSVHPNVL
+6997 
-7012 LGVVRVLEMNV
+7012 
-7023 NTPYRPAGLYA
+7023 
-7034 GTMHVVLIANAK
+7034 
-7046 ADADLDAWRDEQA
+7046 
-7059 EQWRGLADDV
+7059 
-7069 RIVRAGGNHMTMLQP
+7069 
-7084 PHAASIAALLERTAG
+7084 
-7099 APARLAQV
+7099 
-7107 H
+7107 

>member
-1 MRIPPNLIADGDE
+1 MNVNSLLDLLQRKNIRIHVDRDELVVRAPRGALNAELTQALKKSKAELIDVLRRRGAQASPDPVR
-14 HITPA
+14 ITPA

-32 ALVTKVEGGAANV
+32 ALMTKVEGGAANV

-125 VSVVELDAGEG
+125 VSVVELDAREG

-194 EEARAIGQGRVEDLP
+194 EEARAIGQGRAEDLP
-209 RPAPFRNFVA
+209 RPEPFRNFVA

-262 AARTLKPELS
+262 ASRRLKPELS

-324 RALGLFIN
+324 RSLGLFIN

-413 TSYPLSVTVD
+413 TNYPVSVDID
-423 DHERDFTIVAK
+423 DHGDDFKMRAQAAASVDPARVCDFLEVALTRLVDALERDPHGALRQLDILPEV
-434 VCERIGPQRVCE
+434 EREEVVRRWNAGEKARPSRLCLHE
-446 LMELALEQLTRAL
+446 LFERQAARAPDAIAVIQDERAL
-459 SANPGGELAELD
+459 TYAELN
-471 VLPAAERTQVLHGWN
+471 R
-486 ETGRA
+486 
-491 YARDACLHQ
+491 C
-500 LFEAQVS
+500 
-507 RTREAAA
+507 
-514 VICGDETLSYTD
+514 
-526 LDARA
+526 A
-531 NRLAHYLRGQ
+531 NRLAHYLR
-541 GVGPDTRVGL
+541 
-551 ALGRGVEMMTGLLAI
+551 ARGVREDDRVALYARRSPELLIGMLAT

-571 AYVPLDPGYASERLR
+571 AYVPLDPGYPAERLTHML
-586 AILDDSRPAI
+586 LDSAPVV
-596 VLADAAGRT
+596 VLRDAAASDDVLVR
-605 ALDALAGAP
+605 LSAGT
-614 PIADLH
+614 PILDLH
-620 ADASRWSALPS
+620 ADDERWSAQPS
-631 TPPRVEGLTPRHL
+631 GNLKLCGSHEPDVGARRL

-652 STGQP
+652 STGAP

-666 VVNLWRALD
+666 VVNQIGALTEYLELD
-675 EAIYRTHPSARR
+675 ASDR
-687 VSLNASIAFD
+687 VLQFSNIAFD
-697 SLVKQWVQL
+697 ASVEEIFATLSCGATLVLRTDRWLADAETFWALCGAQRISIVDLPAQFFGQL
-706 LSGRTLVVVP
+706 ALSGRRAVPTGVRCVV
-716 EPVRFDGRRLLDAI
+716 I
-730 GRDRIDVFDCTPSQL
+730 
-745 ALIEGARG
+745 
-753 PEDEAYP
+753 
-760 QVTLVGGEAIGEG
+760 GGEAVG
-773 MWSELASASSRT
+773 ASALDAWFAEEGRRPRLFNT
-785 YYNVYGPTECT
+785 YGPTETT
-796 VDATLARI
+796 VSVTVHEVRGRHDD
-804 TAEHAP
+804 
-810 HIGGPLANVRA
+810 ANVIGRPIA
-821 YVLNERL
+821 NTRVYVLDAWLR
-828 SPAPVGVRGE
+828 PAPIGVAGE
-838 LYIGGA
+838 LYIGGVQ
-844 GVARGYLNRPEL
+844 VARGYLNRPEL

-867 AGGRLYKTGD
+867 TGGRLYRTGD

-928 SAAAVHDSATEHAT
+928 SAADTDQNADLNASATA
-942 PNALSPSLE
+942 NSS
-951 TSTATA
+951 
-957 AATATATATEKRL
+957 EKRL

-1032 EAPRGAKEEAL
+1032 EAPQGAKEEAL
-1043 AEIWRE
+1043 AAIWRE

-1086 VALGTVFDAPVL
+1086 VALSTVFDAPVL

-1201 SYHDLREAKSIRHE
+1201 SYHDLREAEQS
-1215 AENRE
+1215 E

-1538 RYVTYWRR
+1538 RYVTYWCR

-1608 TFEGQRLSYAE
+1608 TFDGQRLSYAE

-1630 LQGRGVGPDR
+1630 LQARGVGPDR

-1701 ELDGALPVIDLE
+1701 ELDGALPVIDPE

-1782 HSHGF
+1782 HSYGF
-1787 DFSVWEMWGALL
+1787 DFSVWELWGALL

-1931 LYVLDARRE
+1931 LYVLDDRRE

-1991 WRTDGSLEYLGRND
+1991 WRTDGKLEYLGRND

-2027 TGVREV
+2027 AGVREV
-2033 VVLARDSAAEMR
+2033 VVLARDSAAEVR

-2056 SSSET
+2056 SSSAP

-2123 RAEYEAPQGAK
+2123 RAEYEAPRGAR

-2221 PDMLPL
+2221 PGMLPL
-2227 VALTQTQIDMLAV
+2227 VALTQTQIDMLAA

-2655 LVRALDGTSGIA
+2655 LVRALDGTSGVA

-2673 PRIAVRDIDV
+2673 PRIAVCDIDV

-2815 ASMQTRIVLALA
+2815 ASMQTRLVLALA

-2840 DADAWRHER
+2840 DAGAWRHER

-3092 ARWRTDGSLEYLG
+3092 ARWRTDGRLEYLG

-3117 IELGEIEAQLAKVAG
+3117 IELGEIEAQLAKVAD

-3151 TEHATPNALSPSP
+3151 TEHATPNAPSPSP
-3164 ETSTATAAATAT
+3164 ETTTATAAATAT
-3176 ATATEKRLVA
+3176 ATAIEKRLVA
-3186 YYKGDADVAALRAQ
+3186 YYTGDADVVALRAQ

-3370 GPLNREVLQ
+3370 GLLNREVLQ

-3423 KSIRHEAGNRE
+3423 EQSE

-3548 ELPTDRPRPPKQL
+3548 ELPTDRPRPPKQS

-3624 VEPLIGF
+3624 VEALIGF

-3692 FVWQNAHEG
+3692 FDWHNTPARA
-3701 SLQIPGLRLSTWGD
+3701 LTMPGLTVSVASTETTTSQYDLVLSMQERNGD
-3715 PLTMAPFE
+3715 IVGHLN
-3723 LTLAVREHQDDIAC
+3723 
-3737 TLTYATSLF
+3737 YATALF
-3746 DRATVERYLGHWLRQ
+3746 DEQTARRYARYWRRLLEGMTAGSANVSVAR
-3761 LDAMATDADPVV
+3761 
-3773 TGLPLLGEA
+3773 LPLLDEA
-3782 ERAQVLHG
+3782 EREQVVHE
-3790 WNETGR
+3790 WNATER
-3796 AYARDAC
+3796 AYPIRQC
-3803 LHQLFEAQVSRTREA
+3803 IHQLFEAQAARTPNA
-3818 AAVICGD
+3818 IAIAIGD
-3825 ETLSYTDLDA
+3825 ERVTYAALNAS
-3835 RANRLAHYLRGQGV
+3835 ANRLARHLRALGV
-3849 GPDTRV
+3849 VADTRV
-3855 GLALGRGVEM
+3855 AVCIERGAPMVIA
-3865 MTGLLAIL
+3865 LLAIW
-3873 KAGGAYVPLDPGYAS
+3873 KAGGAYVPLDPAYPRERIAYMLRDSAPIAVLTSRAS
-3888 ERLRAILDDSRPAIV
+3888 RDLVASHLPDRAPLVVI
-3903 LADAAGRTALD
+3903 DAAACPWD
-3914 ALAGAPPI
+3914 ALSGD
-3922 ADLHADA
+3922 DLDPNDIELNA
-3929 SRWSALPSTPP
+3929 T
-3940 RVEGLTP
+3940 
-3947 RHLAYVIYTSG
+3947 HLCYVIYTSG
-3958 STGQPKGVMVEH
+3958 STGQPKGVMIEH
-3970 ASVVN
+3970 RNLVN
-3975 LWRALDEAIYRTHP
+3975 YT
-3989 SARRVSLN
+3989 
-3997 ASIAFDS
+3997 
-4004 LVKQWVQLLSGRT
+4004 
-4017 LVVVPEPVRFD
+4017 
-4028 GRRLLDA
+4028 LDA
-4035 IGRDRIDVFDCTPS
+4035 IRWFGLGPGETVLQQNSLNFDLSLEEIVPALSSGATLAPAVELFGAGGS
-4049 QLALIE
+4049 ARGHSARPTMIHLTAAHWQQLVGEWHRA
-4055 GARGPEDEA
+4055 GARPAAALEGVRLVN
-4064 FPQVTLVGG
+4064 VTGDALSPHKL
-4073 EAIGEGMWSE
+4073 EQWDAIRPAHTR
-4083 LASASSRTYYNVYGP
+4083 LINTYGP
-4098 TECTVDATLA
+4098 TE
-4108 RITAEHAPHIGGPLA
+4108 ITISCSAAYVRHAPGMSRVSIGRPFA
-4123 NVRAYVLNERLS
+4123 NSRMYLLDARGEPV
-4135 PAPVGVRGELYIG
+4135 PVGVTGELYIG
-4148 GAGVA
+4148 GDGVA
-4153 RGYLNRPELTRER
+4153 RGYLNRPELSAER
-4166 FIDDPFVAGGRLYRT
+4166 FVDDPFRPGSRMYKT
-4181 GDLARW
+4181 GDLACR
-4187 RTDGSLEYLGR
+4187 RGDGEIEFVGR
-4198 NDFQVKIRGFRIE
+4198 NDFQVKVRGFRVE
-4211 LGEIEAQ
+4211 LSEVETRLAAVDGVQEIA
-4218 LAKVTGVREVVV
+4218 V
-4230 LARDSASAV
+4230 LARED
-4239 HDSATEHAAP
+4239 AP
-4249 DALSPSLETST
+4249 G
-4260 ATAAAT
+4260 
-4266 ATATAT
+4266 
-4272 ATEKRLV
+4272 EKRLV
-4279 AYYTGDA
+4279 AYYTGA
-4286 DVAALRAQAAQHLPS
+4286 AEMAALRECAARDLPA
-4301 YMVPSAYVRLDA
+4301 YMMPAAYVCLPA
-4313 WPLTP
+4313 LPLTP
-4318 NGKLDRRALPA
+4318 NGKLDRNALPP
-4329 PADDAYARA
+4329 PAHDADSNRG
-4338 EYEAPQGA
+4338 YEAPQGDI
-4346 KEEAL
+4346 EETL
-4351 AEIWRDLLQV
+4351 ARIWEQLLERERV
-4361 DRISR
+4361 GR
-4366 HDNFFQLGGHSL
+4366 HDNFFDLGGHSL
-4378 LAISL
+4378 LTVSL
-4383 GDMMRERGLH
+4383 IERMRQADLH
-4393 ADVRTLF
+4393 ADV
-4400 NAETLA
+4400 A
-4406 ALAAQSG
+4406 AL
-4413 TDSIDVDVPPN
+4413 
-4424 LIPVGA
+4424 
-4430 ARITPD
+4430 
-4436 MLPLVALTQPQI
+4436 
-4448 DAIAQQVDG
+4448 
-4457 GATNVQ
+4457 
-4463 DIYPLA
+4463 
-4469 PLQEGM
+4469 
-4475 LFHHLLHTQGDLYL
+4475 F
-4489 EPHLLAFRTRERL
+4489 
-4502 ERFLSALQCVID
+4502 
-4514 RHDVLRTG
+4514 
-4522 FFWEGVPQ
+4522 
-4530 PVQVVW
+4530 
-4536 RRARLPV
+4536 
-4543 EYVELPDSHGDVA
+4543 
-4556 SQLEARCDPR
+4556 
-4566 RHRIDIGRAPL
+4566 
-4577 VHCHVAH
+4577 
-4584 DARNDRWVLG
+4584 
-4594 VLTHHLVSD
+4594 
-4603 HTTLALLAEEAQA
+4603 TTS
-4616 FEQGRGDALP
+4616 
-4626 PAVPFRNF
+4626 
-4634 VAHARLGTSERE
+4634 T
-4646 HEAFFREMLGDVDE
+4646 
-4660 PTAPFGL
+4660 
-4667 LDVQGDGSAIVEHRR
+4667 
-4682 ALAPG
+4682 
-4687 LSRSVRAH
+4687 
-4695 ARRLGVSAASVMHVA
+4695 
-4710 WSLVL
+4710 
-4715 ARTANRRDVVFGTV
+4715 
-4729 LFGRM
+4729 
-4734 QGGAHA
+4734 
-4740 HRTMGLFMNTLPV
+4740 
-4753 RIALDESD
+4753 
-4761 VETSLIATHDRLA
+4761 
-4774 RLLRHEHAP
+4774 
-4783 LALAQRCSAVPAQA
+4783 
-4797 PLFTSLLN
+4797 
-4805 YRYSPHEEQGDATDD
+4805 
-4820 DVQFIAA
+4820 
-4827 RERNNYPL
+4827 
-4835 TMIVDDTGEGFALTA
+4835 
-4850 QVDASIDAARVC
+4850 
-4862 AFMHTALEQ
+4862 
-4871 LVRALDDAR
+4871 
-4880 GAVLAELDVLPADE
+4880 LAELA
-4894 HRCVVS
+4894 
-4900 ACNDTDA
+4900 ACTTKLK
-4907 ELPGVDFVDRRFEAQ
+4907 E
-4922 AARTPEAIAV
+4922 I
-4932 ACGAHALSYAA
+4932 
-4943 LNRRANRLAHYLRAH
+4943 
-4958 GAGPERVVALALERS
+4958 
-4973 VDMMVGLLGI
+4973 LL
-4983 LKSGSAYLPLDPAYP
+4983 
-4998 AERLAYIVD
+4998 
-5007 DARPALLLTEA
+5007 
-5018 ALRDDWRDAGAPVV
+5018 
-5032 LLDADGPAIDACPD
+5032 
-5046 HNPDAAAGRD
+5046 
-5056 ARTLSSLAYVIYTS
+5056 
-5070 GSTGRPKGVMI
+5070 
-5081 EHRNLA
+5081 
-5087 NLLGA
+5087 
-5092 MGEQPGIGAHD
+5092 
-5103 VLLAVTSLSFDIAA
+5103 
-5117 LELFL
+5117 
-5122 PLLHGARAVIAAR
+5122 
-5135 DDAADPARLAH
+5135 
-5146 LIESSGASLMQATP
+5146 
-5160 STWRMLAQH
+5160 
-5169 GWPRSARPLT
+5169 
-5179 LLCGG
+5179 
-5184 EALPPAL
+5184 
-5191 AERLLAHVPAIWN
+5191 
-5204 LYGPTETTVWSTVRR
+5204 
-5219 VTTPVVDIGGPIA
+5219 
-5232 NTQVYVLDER
+5232 
-5242 LRPAPIG
+5242 
-5249 VAGELYIGGAGV
+5249 
-5261 ARGYLNRPELTRER
+5261 
-5275 FVDDPFRRGG
+5275 
-5285 RLYRTG
+5285 
-5291 DLARRRADGNLEYLG
+5291 
-5306 RNDFQVKI
+5306 
-5314 RGFRIEL
+5314 
-5321 GEIEAQLAKAHGVQG
+5321 
-5336 VALAARDTPTADK
+5336 
-5349 RLVAYYVGDASAAAL
+5349 
-5364 REHAAARLPAYMVP
+5364 
-5378 AAYVRLAA
+5378 
-5386 WPLTPNGKLDRAAL
+5386 
-5400 PAPDDEAYARAE
+5400 
-5412 YEAPR
+5412 
-5417 GEHECKLAAI
+5417 
-5427 WRAVLQVE
+5427 
-5435 RIGRHDDFFELG
+5435 
-5447 GHSLLAVRAV
+5447 
-5457 TAMRDAFGS
+5457 
-5466 DTSLRDLFARPVL
+5466 
-5479 KDLAEHAST
+5479 
-5488 AARARD
+5488 
-5494 AAIPKAARGEPA
+5494 
-5506 PMSFAQQRLW
+5506 
-5516 FLARMG
+5516 
-5522 GLGDAYH
+5522 
-5529 MPIAVRLRGA
+5529 
-5539 LDVDALQRALSRIV
+5539 
-5553 SRHDA
+5553 
-5558 LRTTFALEGEQPVQR
+5558 
-5573 VHADDGAGLR
+5573 
-5583 LRIDDLR
+5583 
-5590 GCADAGARR
+5590 
-5599 ARILAGQASEPFDLA
+5599 
-5614 RGPLV
+5614 
-5619 RGALVREADDVH
+5619 
-5631 TLCVTIHHIVS
+5631 
-5642 DGWSIDV
+5642 
-5649 FCRELSELY
+5649 
-5658 RAFAGGRPDPL
+5658 
-5669 PPLPV
+5669 
-5674 QYADYAAWQ
+5674 
-5683 QRGIGGAALHAQ
+5683 
-5695 AEYWRDALAGA
+5695 
-5706 PTLLELPTDRPR
+5706 
-5718 PPQPDYAGA
+5718 
-5727 TVGLALDAPL
+5727 
-5737 TAGLRALARRHGA
+5737 
-5750 TLFMTVFAAWSV
+5750 
-5762 LLSRLSRQTDVVIG
+5762 
-5776 TPSANRGHAQIEG
+5776 
-5789 LIGFFVNTIALRVD
+5789 
-5803 LDGAPTVAELLA
+5803 
-5815 RVKARTLAAQ
+5815 
-5825 QHQDIPFEHVVER
+5825 
-5838 VQPARS
+5838 
-5844 LSHSPVFQ
+5844 
-5852 AMFAWQHASRGEMR
+5852 
-5866 LEGLR
+5866 
-5871 AEPLDDAA
+5871 
-5879 RTIAKF
+5879 
-5885 DLTLSLRESGDAI
+5885 
-5898 DGGLEY
+5898 
-5904 ASALFERA
+5904 
-5912 TIERFAGYL
+5912 
-5921 RRLLE
+5921 
-5926 GMVADD
+5926 
-5932 TQRVD
+5932 
-5937 ALPMLS
+5937 
-5943 RDERRDLIERR
+5943 
-5954 NATARPYPANSG
+5954 
-5966 VHRLFEAQA
+5966 
-5975 ARTPDATAIVDGATT
+5975 
-5990 LDYRALDARANR
+5990 
-6002 IAHALA
+6002 
-6008 HAGVRAGDRVALH
+6008 
-6021 LEPSIG
+6021 
-6027 LVAAQ
+6027 
-6032 LAVLKLGAAYV
+6032 
-6043 PVDVGNP
+6043 
-6050 PARKAFVAQDSG
+6050 
-6062 ARLVLGDAA
+6062 
-6071 LDWPAAAGVPQ
+6071 
-6082 RDLAALLAG
+6082 
-6091 PWPSDAPA
+6091 
-6099 RAPQCGGDTPAYVMY
+6099 
-6114 TSGSSGQ
+6114 
-6121 PKGVLVTHRGIARLA
+6121 
-6136 VNSGYATFDA
+6136 
-6146 SDRFAFASNP
+6146 
-6156 AFDASTFEVWT
+6156 
-6167 ALLNGASIGIVK
+6167 
-6179 RDDLLDLG
+6179 
-6187 ALAGK
+6187 
-6192 LSSIG
+6192 
-6197 VTCLFLTTALFNR
+6197 
-6210 CVSFDPAMFARLRCV
+6210 
-6225 ISGGERADPAV
+6225 
-6236 YRKVM
+6236 
-6241 EAGPPRHLLNAYGP
+6241 
-6255 TETTTFAAVWEAEP
+6255 
-6269 RTLAAQ
+6269 
-6275 AAPIG
+6275 
-6280 RPIGNT
+6280 
-6286 SVYVLDAYGAPV
+6286 
-6298 PVGVTGEIHI
+6298 
-6308 GGPGV
+6308 
-6313 AQGYLNRPA
+6313 
-6322 LSAERFVRDPFVG
+6322 
-6335 GDARM
+6335 
-6340 YRTGDLGRWRPDGML
+6340 
-6355 DCIGRADFQVKIRGF
+6355 
-6370 RIELGEI
+6370 
-6377 EACLLEHGALAQA
+6377 
-6390 AVLARDDG
+6390 
-6398 GDGGKTLVAYYVPRA
+6398 
-6413 GHEDGAPALRAH
+6413 
-6425 LAARLPEYMVPAAYV
+6425 
-6440 RLPAMPLTPNGKLER
+6440 
-6455 RALPAPDE
+6455 
-6463 RSYVRRDYAAPQ
+6463 
-6475 GEIETTLARIW
+6475 
-6486 AELFGIERVGRHDGF
+6486 
-6501 FELGGHSLLAVR
+6501 
-6513 MVARVHDV
+6513 
-6521 LGVEVPLRALFADP
+6521 
-6535 VLHVFASAVARAS
+6535 
-6548 TRQASSNLVAFR
+6548 
-6560 SAGTAAPLFF
+6560 
-6570 IHSGLGEIGFVGDL
+6570 
-6584 LPGIAPEIPVY
+6584 
-6595 GFAAVGFLAGETPH
+6595 
-6609 ATIEEMAAQYVDA
+6609 
-6622 MRRVQP
+6622 
-6628 HGPYRLAGWCAGGNI
+6628 
-6643 AFEMAH
+6643 
-6649 QLIAA
+6649 
-6654 DETVEFLCMIDS
+6654 
-6666 PTSAPIDRSVTA
+6666 
-6678 CVLARIPDDIPEA
+6678 
-6691 LRTRLHAL
+6691 
-6699 GDAFDVR
+6699 
-6706 GMLHA
+6706 
-6711 CQAAGMLPIDLPT
+6711 
-6724 GLMERHVAV
+6724 
-6733 QYAIKHAKLNYVP
+6733 
-6746 PRLPVDVIHFVA
+6746 
-6758 QDEPMWRN
+6758 
-6766 GWAMDGWH
+6766 
-6774 DVADRVICLPASG
+6774 
-6787 DHMTMVA
+6787 
-6794 APHAEQLG
+6794 
-6802 RRITE
+6802 
-6807 ALAVHGGPRAD
+6807 
-6818 GAERGYAPR
+6818 
-6827 IAIQTAPR
+6827 
-6835 DARAPTLFCIPGAG
+6835 
-6849 ASVTTFST
+6849 
-6857 LARHLPATFSVD
+6857 
-6869 GLQPRGLC
+6869 
-6877 GTMVPYLDVETA
+6877 
-6889 ARAYLRSIRKAAPR
+6889 
-6903 GPYHL
+6903 
-6908 VGHSFG
+6908 
-6914 GWVAY
+6914 
-6919 EIACRLQEQGERVA
+6919 
-6933 TLMLLDT
+6933 
-6940 ERPGATDIVRGR
+6940 
-6952 KTRVDALAKLVEL
+6952 
-6965 YEMHLGR
+6965 
-6972 PLGVSRDDLAALA
+6972 
-6985 HDAQIEHLRAAL
+6985 
-6997 VRAKILPPSVHPNVL
+6997 
-7012 LGVVRVLEMNV
+7012 
-7023 NTPYRPAGLYA
+7023 
-7034 GTMHVVLIANAK
+7034 
-7046 ADADLDAWRDEQA
+7046 
-7059 EQWRGLADDV
+7059 
-7069 RIVRAGGNHMTMLQP
+7069 
-7084 PHAASIAALLERTAG
+7084 
-7099 APARLAQV
+7099 
-7107 H
+7107 

>member
-1 MRIPPNLIADGDE
+1 MTYA
-14 HITPA
+14 T
-19 QLTLVA
+19 
-25 LSQESID
+25 S
-32 ALVTKVEGGAANV
+32 
-45 QDIYPLAP
+45 
-53 LQEGILFHHLMS
+53 LF
-65 GESDPY
+65 D
-71 VLSGVLA
+71 
-78 FRGREVMERF
+78 
-88 VSALQQVID
+88 
-97 RHDILRTGFF
+97 
-107 WEGLEQPVQVVQR
+107 
-120 RATLP
+120 RAT
-125 VSVVELDAGEG
+125 VERYLGHWLRQLDAMATDADPVVTGLPLLGE
-136 DIVRQLEARFDSRG
+136 
-150 YRMDVSRAPL
+150 
-160 MHVHAACDGEHERW
+160 
-174 VARVLFHH
+174 
-182 LSIDHT
+182 
-188 TLERVI
+188 
-194 EEARAIGQGRVEDLP
+194 
-209 RPAPFRNFVA
+209 
-219 QARLGVSEADHEA
+219 
-232 YFRAKLGDIDE
+232 
-243 PTAPFGLLSVQG
+243 
-255 DGREIAE
+255 
-262 AARTLKPELS
+262 
-272 GALRGHA
+272 
-279 RRLGVSAASMMHV
+279 
-292 AWGLVLSRTTGRQD
+292 
-306 VVFGTVLFGRM
+306 
-317 QGGAQSD
+317 
-324 RALGLFIN
+324 
-332 TLPVRMRVAQTGVE
+332 
-346 ASVKG
+346 
-351 THAQLAELMRH
+351 
-362 EHAPLVL
+362 
-369 AQRCSGV
+369 
-376 PAQTPLF
+376 
-383 TSLLNYRYSKPKV
+383 
-396 AAAHIADGI
+396 
-405 ELLDGHER
+405 
-413 TSYPLSVTVD
+413 
-423 DHERDFTIVAK
+423 
-434 VCERIGPQRVCE
+434 
-446 LMELALEQLTRAL
+446 
-459 SANPGGELAELD
+459 
-471 VLPAAERTQVLHGWN
+471 AERAQVLHGWN

-507 RTREAAA
+507 RTPEAAA

-551 ALGRGVEMMTGLLAI
+551 ALGRGVEMMTGLLAV

-614 PIADLH
+614 PIADLQ

-675 EAIYRTHPSARR
+675 EAIYRAHPSARR

-773 MWSELASASSRT
+773 MWSELASVSSRT

-867 AGGRLYKTGD
+867 AGGRLYRTGD
-877 LARWRTDGSLEYLGR
+877 LARWRTDGKLEYLGR

-913 AKVTGVREVVVLARD
+913 AKVAGVREVVVLARD
-928 SAAAVHDSATEHAT
+928 SASEVHDSATEHAT
-942 PNALSPSLE
+942 PDALSPSPE
-951 TSTATA
+951 TST
-957 AATATATATEKRL
+957 ATATATATEKRL

-978 DVAAL
+978 DVVAL

-1043 AEIWRE
+1043 AAIWRE

-1086 VALGTVFDAPVL
+1086 VALSTVFDAPVL

-1106 AENTAV
+1106 AGNTEV

-1174 HEALRTCFAR
+1174 HEALRTCFVR

-1201 SYHDLREAKSIRHE
+1201 SYHDLREAESIRHE
-1215 AENRE
+1215 AGNRE

-1378 TLLSSWAAVLSRLS
+1378 TLLSSWAAALSRLS

-1411 EALIGFFVNT
+1411 ETLIGFFVNT

-1608 TFEGQRLSYAE
+1608 TFDGQRLGYAE

-1630 LQGRGVGPDR
+1630 LQERGVGPDR

-1660 KAGGAYVPLDPA
+1660 KAGGAYVPLDP
-1672 YASDRLRG
+1672 SHPPERLRRMLDDTNP
-1680 IVEDSQ
+1680 V
-1686 PALVLADAVGRAALG
+1686 AVLVDDIGADALASFESHVAARSPRVHLSRDIAQWRACSPANPSTPRERAA
-1701 ELDGALPVIDLE
+1701 
-1713 TDALRWR
+1713 RR
-1720 EMPATNP
+1720 
-1727 EVASQHVH
+1727 
-1735 HLAYVIYT
+1735 LAYVIYT
-1743 SGSTGRPKG
+1743 SGSSGEPKG
-1752 VMVEHAQVVRLFGAT
+1752 VMNEHRGVVNRLWWMQQTYAL
-1767 QAWFGFDERDVWTLF
+1767 DERDAVLQKTPF
-1782 HSHGF
+1782 SF
-1787 DFSVWEMWGALL
+1787 DVSVWEFFWPLMSGA
-1799 HGGRLVIV
+1799 RLVIAK
-1807 PTEVTRTP
+1807 P
-1815 SAFFALLCAE
+1815 E
-1825 GVTVLNQTPSA
+1825 G
-1836 FQALM
+1836 
-1841 SAQEEREEAAGNIER
+1841 
-1856 ANVVAHRLR
+1856 H
-1865 YVIFGGEALEPRTLA
+1865 
-1880 SWYAR
+1880 
-1885 HGERT
+1885 
-1890 QLVNMYG
+1890 
-1897 ITETTVHVTYCALRA
+1897 
-1912 EDAMRLGA
+1912 
-1920 SPIGVRIPDLQ
+1920 
-1931 LYVLDARRE
+1931 
-1940 PVPMGVTGELYV
+1940 
-1952 GGAGVARGYLN
+1952 
-1963 RPELTR
+1963 
-1969 ERFIDDP
+1969 
-1976 FVAGG
+1976 
-1981 RLYKTGDLAR
+1981 K
-1991 WRTDGSLEYLGRND
+1991 
-2005 FQVKIR
+2005 
-2011 GFRIEL
+2011 
-2017 GEIEAQLAKV
+2017 
-2027 TGVREV
+2027 
-2033 VVLARDSAAEMR
+2033 
-2045 DNATPNAPMPK
+2045 
-2056 SSSET
+2056 
-2061 EKRLVAYYTG
+2061 
-2071 DADVAALRAQAAQ
+2071 
-2084 HLPSYMVPSAYV
+2084 
-2096 RLDAW
+2096 
-2101 PLTPNGKLDR
+2101 
-2111 RALPAPADDAYA
+2111 
-2123 RAEYEAPQGAK
+2123 
-2134 EEALAAIWRE
+2134 
-2144 LLHVERV
+2144 
-2151 SRHDNFFELGGH
+2151 
-2163 SLLAIGVIERM
+2163 
-2174 RREGLHTDVRSIF
+2174 
-2187 NAQTLSDLAARA
+2187 
-2199 QTDDRSIQAPP
+2199 
-2210 NLIPARATRIT
+2210 
-2221 PDMLPL
+2221 
-2227 VALTQTQIDMLAV
+2227 
-2240 QVEGGAAN
+2240 
-2248 IQDIYPLAPLQE
+2248 
-2260 GMVFHHLLHAE
+2260 
-2271 SDAYMEAYFVGFRTR
+2271 
-2286 ARLDRF
+2286 
-2292 LDALRMIV
+2292 
-2300 DRHDILR
+2300 
-2307 TGFFWEGLEQ
+2307 
-2317 PVQIVQ
+2317 
-2323 RRVRLPIE
+2323 
-2331 FVDLDPAD
+2331 
-2339 GDVLRQLEARH
+2339 
-2350 DPRAHRLDIRRPALL
+2350 
-2365 SCHAAHDPA
+2365 
-2374 AGRWLLCVMAH
+2374 
-2385 HLAIDNTSLKL
+2385 
-2396 LVAEEQAIEQG
+2396 
-2407 GFDALPPAPSFRNF
+2407 
-2421 IAQIASGVDRREHE
+2421 
-2435 AFFSAMLGD
+2435 
-2444 IDSPTHPFGLQDVQG
+2444 
-2459 DGREIAEFQQRLSP
+2459 
-2473 ELSKAIRVCTR
+2473 
-2484 RLGVSPASLMHLA
+2484 
-2497 WAMVLSRATGRR
+2497 
-2509 EAVFGTVLFGRMQG
+2509 
-2523 GERGMGMFINTLPI
+2523 
-2537 RIDVDERYVAEC
+2537 
-2549 LAHTHERVVQ
+2549 
-2559 LIYHEH
+2559 
-2565 APLALA
+2565 
-2571 LRCSG
+2571 
-2576 LPARQALFSSLL
+2576 
-2588 NYRHSEQ
+2588 
-2595 AARPPRDDD
+2595 
-2604 DIQYLDGNER
+2604 
-2614 TNYPLTVSIDDL
+2614 
-2626 GEAFSVTVQARHPAS
+2626 
-2641 PERIRAFMETALEQ
+2641 
-2655 LVRALDGTSGIA
+2655 
-2667 APGVVM
+2667 
-2673 PRIAVRDIDV
+2673 
-2683 LPSEERHR
+2683 
-2691 LLVEWNDTA
+2691 
-2700 ADYPQDQCLHR
+2700 
-2711 LFEAQAAR
+2711 
-2719 HPDTIA
+2719 
-2725 LIADGEPVGYAELNR
+2725 
-2740 RANRLARHLSAR
+2740 
-2752 GLQPDQRVAIC
+2752 
-2763 IDRGIDMVVAMLAVL
+2763 
-2778 KAGGAYVPLD
+2778 D
-2788 PAYPSERLDYLLR
+2788 PAYLSE
-2801 DCAPVALLTHARLG
+2801 
-2815 ASMQTRIVLALA
+2815 
-2827 RLDTGCALIDLES
+2827 LID
-2840 DADAWRHER
+2840 
-2849 DDDPPPSGLTPR
+2849 
-2861 HLAYVIYTSGST
+2861 
-2873 GQPKGVMVEHRSVCN
+2873 
-2888 LVAWHAGAFDVGTG
+2888 
-2902 CRSASVAGVAF
+2902 
-2913 DATTW
+2913 
-2918 EVWAALCNGG
+2918 
-2928 CLSLAPGDAASDPQA
+2928 
-2943 LLRWWRAQELDVG
+2943 
-2956 FLVTPL
+2956 
-2962 AELAYATGQSN
+2962 
-2973 AGMRTLLIG
+2973 
-2982 GDRLSRW
+2982 
-2989 PDSMP
+2989 
-2994 PGQMLV
+2994 
-3000 NNYGPTEATVVATSG
+3000 
-3015 RLQPGEATPPIGRP
+3015 
-3029 IANTRVY
+3029 
-3036 VLDAWLR
+3036 
-3043 PAPIG
+3043 
-3048 VAGELYI
+3048 
-3055 GGVQVARGYL
+3055 
-3065 NRPELT
+3065 
-3071 RERFIDDPFVAGGR
+3071 RERVTTLHF
-3085 LYKTGDL
+3085 
-3092 ARWRTDGSLEYLG
+3092 
-3105 RNDFQVKIRGFR
+3105 
-3117 IELGEIEAQLAKVAG
+3117 
-3132 VREVV
+3132 
-3137 VLARDSAAEVHDSA
+3137 
-3151 TEHATPNALSPSP
+3151 
-3164 ETSTATAAATAT
+3164 
-3176 ATATEKRLVA
+3176 
-3186 YYKGDADVAALRAQ
+3186 
-3200 AAQHLPSYMVPSA
+3200 VPSM
-3213 YVRLDAWPLTPNGK
+3213 L
-3227 LDRRALPAPA
+3227 
-3237 DDAYARA
+3237 
-3244 EYEAPQGAKE
+3244 
-3254 EALAA
+3254 
-3259 IWRELLHVE
+3259 
-3268 RVSRHDNFFELG
+3268 
-3280 GHSLLAVQLVSRLRQ
+3280 Q
-3295 ALSVEVA
+3295 A
-3302 LGTVF
+3302 F
-3307 DAPVLS
+3307 
-3313 ALAERLEA
+3313 LE
-3321 ENTAVLPPIPL
+3321 
-3332 TPRDGRIALSLAQQ
+3332 D
-3346 RLWFLTQLEGVSE
+3346 EG
-3359 AYHMSGAVRLD
+3359 
-3370 GPLNREVLQ
+3370 
-3379 RALNRIVM
+3379 
-3387 RHEALRTCFAREE
+3387 
-3400 GEPIQVIQP
+3400 
-3409 HADLTVSYHDLREA
+3409 
-3423 KSIRHEAGNRE
+3423 
-3434 QRAKDLS
+3434 
-3441 QAHASAPFDL
+3441 
-3451 SRDLPVRVLLLQL
+3451 
-3464 ADEAHVVQVVMH
+3464 
-3476 HIASDGWSVGVF
+3476 
-3488 LQELS
+3488 
-3493 ALYGSFIAEQGD
+3493 
-3505 PLAPLPLQYADY
+3505 
-3517 AAWQRRWLASGQL
+3517 
-3530 EKQGAFWQTNL
+3530 
-3541 SGAPTLL
+3541 
-3548 ELPTDRPRPPKQL
+3548 
-3561 HAGASVEVK
+3561 
-3570 LGAALSERVKRLSQR
+3570 
-3585 HGVTPYMT
+3585 
-3593 LLSSWAAVLS
+3593 
-3603 RLSGQE
+3603 
-3609 EVVIGSPVAGRNRTE
+3609 
-3624 VEPLIGF
+3624 
-3631 FVNTLALRLDLSSEP
+3631 
-3646 TVGEL
+3646 
-3651 LKRTKAQV
+3651 
-3659 LSAQAHQ
+3659 
-3666 DLPFDQ
+3666 
-3672 VVERVK
+3672 
-3678 PPRSTAHPPLFQVM
+3678 
-3692 FVWQNAHEG
+3692 
-3701 SLQIPGLRLSTWGD
+3701 
-3715 PLTMAPFE
+3715 
-3723 LTLAVREHQDDIAC
+3723 
-3737 TLTYATSLF
+3737 
-3746 DRATVERYLGHWLRQ
+3746 
-3761 LDAMATDADPVV
+3761 
-3773 TGLPLLGEA
+3773 
-3782 ERAQVLHG
+3782 
-3790 WNETGR
+3790 
-3796 AYARDAC
+3796 
-3803 LHQLFEAQVSRTREA
+3803 
-3818 AAVICGD
+3818 
-3825 ETLSYTDLDA
+3825 
-3835 RANRLAHYLRGQGV
+3835 
-3849 GPDTRV
+3849 
-3855 GLALGRGVEM
+3855 
-3865 MTGLLAIL
+3865 
-3873 KAGGAYVPLDPGYAS
+3873 
-3888 ERLRAILDDSRPAIV
+3888 
-3903 LADAAGRTALD
+3903 
-3914 ALAGAPPI
+3914 
-3922 ADLHADA
+3922 
-3929 SRWSALPSTPP
+3929 
-3940 RVEGLTP
+3940 
-3947 RHLAYVIYTSG
+3947 
-3958 STGQPKGVMVEH
+3958 
-3970 ASVVN
+3970 
-3975 LWRALDEAIYRTHP
+3975 P

-4064 FPQVTLVGG
+4064 YPQVTLVGG

-4083 LASASSRTYYNVYGP
+4083 LASVSSRTYYNVYGP

-4166 FIDDPFVAGGRLYRT
+4166 FIDDPFVAGGRLYKT

-4249 DALSPSLETST
+4249 DALSPSPETST

-4436 MLPLVALTQPQI
+4436 MLPLVALTQAQI

-4543 EYVELPDSHGDVA
+4543 EYVELPDGHGDVA

-5494 AAIPKAARGEPA
+5494 AAIPKAARGEPV

-5529 MPIAVRLRGA
+5529 MPIAVRLHGA

-5649 FCRELSELY
+5649 FRRELSELY
-5658 RAFAGGRPDPL
+5658 RAFAGGQPDPL

>member
-1 MRIPPNLIADGDE
+1 MNVNSLLDLLQRKNIRIHVDRDELVVRAPRGALNAELTQALKKSKAELIDVLRRRGAQASPDPVR
-14 HITPA
+14 ITPA

-32 ALVTKVEGGAANV
+32 ALVAKVEGGAANV

-78 FRGREVMERF
+78 FRSREVMERF

-125 VSVVELDAGEG
+125 VSVVELDAREG

-194 EEARAIGQGRVEDLP
+194 EEARAIGQGRAEDLP
-209 RPAPFRNFVA
+209 QPVPFRNFVA

-262 AARTLKPELS
+262 AARRLKPELS

-346 ASVKG
+346 ASVKE

-396 AAAHIADGI
+396 AAAHIADGV

-413 TSYPLSVTVD
+413 TSYPLSMTVD

-507 RTREAAA
+507 RTPEAAA

-551 ALGRGVEMMTGLLAI
+551 ALGRGVEMMTGLLAV

-773 MWSELASASSRT
+773 MWSELASVSSRT

-913 AKVTGVREVVVLARD
+913 AKVAGVREVVVLARD
-928 SAAAVHDSATEHAT
+928 SAAAV
-942 PNALSPSLE
+942 
-951 TSTATA
+951 
-957 AATATATATEKRL
+957 R
-970 VAYYTGDA
+970 
-978 DVAAL
+978 
-983 RAQAAQHLPSYMV
+983 
-996 PSAYVRLDA
+996 
-1005 WPLTPNGKLDRRAL
+1005 
-1019 PAPADDAYARAEY
+1019 
-1032 EAPRGAKEEAL
+1032 
-1043 AEIWRE
+1043 
-1049 LLHVERVS
+1049 
-1057 RHDNFFELGGHSL
+1057 
-1070 LAVQLVSR
+1070 
-1078 LRQALSVE
+1078 
-1086 VALGTVFDAPVL
+1086 
-1098 SALAERLE
+1098 
-1106 AENTAV
+1106 
-1112 LPPIPLAPRDGR
+1112 
-1124 IALSLAQQRLWFL
+1124 
-1137 TQLEGVSEAYHM
+1137 
-1149 SGAVR
+1149 
-1154 LDGPLNRE
+1154 
-1162 VLQRALN
+1162 
-1169 RIVMR
+1169 
-1174 HEALRTCFAR
+1174 
-1184 EEGEPIQVI
+1184 
-1193 QPHADLTV
+1193 
-1201 SYHDLREAKSIRHE
+1201 
-1215 AENRE
+1215 
-1220 QRAKDLS
+1220 
-1227 QAHASAPF
+1227 
-1235 DLSRDLPVRVLLLQL
+1235 
-1250 ADEAHVVQVVMHH
+1250 
-1263 IASDGWSVGVFLQEL
+1263 
-1278 SALYGSFIAEQGD
+1278 
-1291 PLAPLPLQYA
+1291 
-1301 DYAAWQ
+1301 
-1307 RRWLASGQ
+1307 
-1315 LEKQGAFWQTN
+1315 
-1326 LSGAP
+1326 
-1331 TLLELPTDRPRPP
+1331 
-1344 KQSHAGASVEV
+1344 
-1355 KLGAALSE
+1355 
-1363 RVKRLSQRHGVTPYM
+1363 
-1378 TLLSSWAAVLSRLS
+1378 
-1392 GQEEVV
+1392 
-1398 IGSPVAGRNRTEV
+1398 
-1411 EALIGFFVNT
+1411 
-1421 LALRLDLSS
+1421 
-1430 EPTVGELLKRTKAQV
+1430 
-1445 LSAQAHQDLPFDQVV
+1445 
-1460 ERVKPPRS
+1460 
-1468 TAHPPLFQV
+1468 
-1477 MFVWQNM
+1477 
-1484 PAGELTIPGLTIRA
+1484 
-1498 VETPL
+1498 
-1503 QTAQF
+1503 
-1508 ELTLSLRE
+1508 
-1516 AGDDIVGHLN
+1516 
-1526 YASALFDESTVR
+1526 
-1538 RYVTYWRR
+1538 
-1546 LLEGMTAGAADQTI
+1546 
-1560 VGLPLLDEAE
+1560 
-1570 RKQVVYAWNA
+1570 
-1580 TERDYP
+1580 
-1586 IEQCI
+1586 
-1591 HQLFE
+1591 
-1596 AQVDRKPEAIAL
+1596 
-1608 TFEGQRLSYAE
+1608 
-1619 LNARANRLAHY
+1619 
-1630 LQGRGVGPDR
+1630 
-1640 LVALCAER
+1640 
-1648 GIEMVVGLLAIL
+1648 
-1660 KAGGAYVPLDPA
+1660 
-1672 YASDRLRG
+1672 
-1680 IVEDSQ
+1680 
-1686 PALVLADAVGRAALG
+1686 
-1701 ELDGALPVIDLE
+1701 
-1713 TDALRWR
+1713 
-1720 EMPATNP
+1720 
-1727 EVASQHVH
+1727 
-1735 HLAYVIYT
+1735 
-1743 SGSTGRPKG
+1743 
-1752 VMVEHAQVVRLFGAT
+1752 
-1767 QAWFGFDERDVWTLF
+1767 
-1782 HSHGF
+1782 
-1787 DFSVWEMWGALL
+1787 
-1799 HGGRLVIV
+1799 
-1807 PTEVTRTP
+1807 
-1815 SAFFALLCAE
+1815 
-1825 GVTVLNQTPSA
+1825 
-1836 FQALM
+1836 
-1841 SAQEEREEAAGNIER
+1841 
-1856 ANVVAHRLR
+1856 
-1865 YVIFGGEALEPRTLA
+1865 
-1880 SWYAR
+1880 
-1885 HGERT
+1885 
-1890 QLVNMYG
+1890 
-1897 ITETTVHVTYCALRA
+1897 
-1912 EDAMRLGA
+1912 
-1920 SPIGVRIPDLQ
+1920 
-1931 LYVLDARRE
+1931 
-1940 PVPMGVTGELYV
+1940 
-1952 GGAGVARGYLN
+1952 
-1963 RPELTR
+1963 
-1969 ERFIDDP
+1969 
-1976 FVAGG
+1976 
-1981 RLYKTGDLAR
+1981 
-1991 WRTDGSLEYLGRND
+1991 
-2005 FQVKIR
+2005 
-2011 GFRIEL
+2011 
-2017 GEIEAQLAKV
+2017 
-2027 TGVREV
+2027 
-2033 VVLARDSAAEMR
+2033 
-2045 DNATPNAPMPK
+2045 
-2056 SSSET
+2056 
-2061 EKRLVAYYTG
+2061 
-2071 DADVAALRAQAAQ
+2071 
-2084 HLPSYMVPSAYV
+2084 
-2096 RLDAW
+2096 
-2101 PLTPNGKLDR
+2101 
-2111 RALPAPADDAYA
+2111 
-2123 RAEYEAPQGAK
+2123 
-2134 EEALAAIWRE
+2134 
-2144 LLHVERV
+2144 
-2151 SRHDNFFELGGH
+2151 
-2163 SLLAIGVIERM
+2163 
-2174 RREGLHTDVRSIF
+2174 
-2187 NAQTLSDLAARA
+2187 
-2199 QTDDRSIQAPP
+2199 
-2210 NLIPARATRIT
+2210 
-2221 PDMLPL
+2221 
-2227 VALTQTQIDMLAV
+2227 
-2240 QVEGGAAN
+2240 
-2248 IQDIYPLAPLQE
+2248 
-2260 GMVFHHLLHAE
+2260 
-2271 SDAYMEAYFVGFRTR
+2271 
-2286 ARLDRF
+2286 
-2292 LDALRMIV
+2292 
-2300 DRHDILR
+2300 
-2307 TGFFWEGLEQ
+2307 
-2317 PVQIVQ
+2317 
-2323 RRVRLPIE
+2323 
-2331 FVDLDPAD
+2331 
-2339 GDVLRQLEARH
+2339 
-2350 DPRAHRLDIRRPALL
+2350 
-2365 SCHAAHDPA
+2365 
-2374 AGRWLLCVMAH
+2374 
-2385 HLAIDNTSLKL
+2385 
-2396 LVAEEQAIEQG
+2396 
-2407 GFDALPPAPSFRNF
+2407 
-2421 IAQIASGVDRREHE
+2421 
-2435 AFFSAMLGD
+2435 
-2444 IDSPTHPFGLQDVQG
+2444 
-2459 DGREIAEFQQRLSP
+2459 
-2473 ELSKAIRVCTR
+2473 
-2484 RLGVSPASLMHLA
+2484 
-2497 WAMVLSRATGRR
+2497 
-2509 EAVFGTVLFGRMQG
+2509 
-2523 GERGMGMFINTLPI
+2523 
-2537 RIDVDERYVAEC
+2537 
-2549 LAHTHERVVQ
+2549 
-2559 LIYHEH
+2559 
-2565 APLALA
+2565 
-2571 LRCSG
+2571 
-2576 LPARQALFSSLL
+2576 
-2588 NYRHSEQ
+2588 
-2595 AARPPRDDD
+2595 
-2604 DIQYLDGNER
+2604 
-2614 TNYPLTVSIDDL
+2614 
-2626 GEAFSVTVQARHPAS
+2626 
-2641 PERIRAFMETALEQ
+2641 
-2655 LVRALDGTSGIA
+2655 
-2667 APGVVM
+2667 
-2673 PRIAVRDIDV
+2673 
-2683 LPSEERHR
+2683 
-2691 LLVEWNDTA
+2691 
-2700 ADYPQDQCLHR
+2700 
-2711 LFEAQAAR
+2711 
-2719 HPDTIA
+2719 
-2725 LIADGEPVGYAELNR
+2725 
-2740 RANRLARHLSAR
+2740 
-2752 GLQPDQRVAIC
+2752 
-2763 IDRGIDMVVAMLAVL
+2763 
-2778 KAGGAYVPLD
+2778 
-2788 PAYPSERLDYLLR
+2788 
-2801 DCAPVALLTHARLG
+2801 
-2815 ASMQTRIVLALA
+2815 
-2827 RLDTGCALIDLES
+2827 
-2840 DADAWRHER
+2840 
-2849 DDDPPPSGLTPR
+2849 
-2861 HLAYVIYTSGST
+2861 
-2873 GQPKGVMVEHRSVCN
+2873 
-2888 LVAWHAGAFDVGTG
+2888 
-2902 CRSASVAGVAF
+2902 
-2913 DATTW
+2913 
-2918 EVWAALCNGG
+2918 
-2928 CLSLAPGDAASDPQA
+2928 
-2943 LLRWWRAQELDVG
+2943 
-2956 FLVTPL
+2956 
-2962 AELAYATGQSN
+2962 
-2973 AGMRTLLIG
+2973 
-2982 GDRLSRW
+2982 
-2989 PDSMP
+2989 
-2994 PGQMLV
+2994 
-3000 NNYGPTEATVVATSG
+3000 
-3015 RLQPGEATPPIGRP
+3015 
-3029 IANTRVY
+3029 
-3036 VLDAWLR
+3036 
-3043 PAPIG
+3043 
-3048 VAGELYI
+3048 
-3055 GGVQVARGYL
+3055 
-3065 NRPELT
+3065 
-3071 RERFIDDPFVAGGR
+3071 
-3085 LYKTGDL
+3085 
-3092 ARWRTDGSLEYLG
+3092 
-3105 RNDFQVKIRGFR
+3105 
-3117 IELGEIEAQLAKVAG
+3117 
-3132 VREVV
+3132 
-3137 VLARDSAAEVHDSA
+3137 DSA

-3164 ETSTATAAATAT
+3164 
-3176 ATATEKRLVA
+3176 
-3186 YYKGDADVAALRAQ
+3186 
-3200 AAQHLPSYMVPSA
+3200 
-3213 YVRLDAWPLTPNGK
+3213 
-3227 LDRRALPAPA
+3227 
-3237 DDAYARA
+3237 
-3244 EYEAPQGAKE
+3244 
-3254 EALAA
+3254 
-3259 IWRELLHVE
+3259 
-3268 RVSRHDNFFELG
+3268 
-3280 GHSLLAVQLVSRLRQ
+3280 
-3295 ALSVEVA
+3295 
-3302 LGTVF
+3302 
-3307 DAPVLS
+3307 
-3313 ALAERLEA
+3313 
-3321 ENTAVLPPIPL
+3321 
-3332 TPRDGRIALSLAQQ
+3332 
-3346 RLWFLTQLEGVSE
+3346 
-3359 AYHMSGAVRLD
+3359 
-3370 GPLNREVLQ
+3370 
-3379 RALNRIVM
+3379 
-3387 RHEALRTCFAREE
+3387 
-3400 GEPIQVIQP
+3400 
-3409 HADLTVSYHDLREA
+3409 
-3423 KSIRHEAGNRE
+3423 
-3434 QRAKDLS
+3434 
-3441 QAHASAPFDL
+3441 
-3451 SRDLPVRVLLLQL
+3451 
-3464 ADEAHVVQVVMH
+3464 
-3476 HIASDGWSVGVF
+3476 
-3488 LQELS
+3488 
-3493 ALYGSFIAEQGD
+3493 
-3505 PLAPLPLQYADY
+3505 
-3517 AAWQRRWLASGQL
+3517 
-3530 EKQGAFWQTNL
+3530 
-3541 SGAPTLL
+3541 
-3548 ELPTDRPRPPKQL
+3548 
-3561 HAGASVEVK
+3561 
-3570 LGAALSERVKRLSQR
+3570 
-3585 HGVTPYMT
+3585 
-3593 LLSSWAAVLS
+3593 
-3603 RLSGQE
+3603 
-3609 EVVIGSPVAGRNRTE
+3609 
-3624 VEPLIGF
+3624 
-3631 FVNTLALRLDLSSEP
+3631 
-3646 TVGEL
+3646 
-3651 LKRTKAQV
+3651 
-3659 LSAQAHQ
+3659 
-3666 DLPFDQ
+3666 
-3672 VVERVK
+3672 
-3678 PPRSTAHPPLFQVM
+3678 
-3692 FVWQNAHEG
+3692 
-3701 SLQIPGLRLSTWGD
+3701 
-3715 PLTMAPFE
+3715 
-3723 LTLAVREHQDDIAC
+3723 
-3737 TLTYATSLF
+3737 
-3746 DRATVERYLGHWLRQ
+3746 
-3761 LDAMATDADPVV
+3761 
-3773 TGLPLLGEA
+3773 
-3782 ERAQVLHG
+3782 
-3790 WNETGR
+3790 
-3796 AYARDAC
+3796 
-3803 LHQLFEAQVSRTREA
+3803 
-3818 AAVICGD
+3818 
-3825 ETLSYTDLDA
+3825 
-3835 RANRLAHYLRGQGV
+3835 
-3849 GPDTRV
+3849 
-3855 GLALGRGVEM
+3855 
-3865 MTGLLAIL
+3865 
-3873 KAGGAYVPLDPGYAS
+3873 
-3888 ERLRAILDDSRPAIV
+3888 
-3903 LADAAGRTALD
+3903 
-3914 ALAGAPPI
+3914 
-3922 ADLHADA
+3922 
-3929 SRWSALPSTPP
+3929 
-3940 RVEGLTP
+3940 
-3947 RHLAYVIYTSG
+3947 
-3958 STGQPKGVMVEH
+3958 
-3970 ASVVN
+3970 
-3975 LWRALDEAIYRTHP
+3975 
-3989 SARRVSLN
+3989 
-3997 ASIAFDS
+3997 
-4004 LVKQWVQLLSGRT
+4004 
-4017 LVVVPEPVRFD
+4017 
-4028 GRRLLDA
+4028 
-4035 IGRDRIDVFDCTPS
+4035 
-4049 QLALIE
+4049 
-4055 GARGPEDEA
+4055 
-4064 FPQVTLVGG
+4064 
-4073 EAIGEGMWSE
+4073 
-4083 LASASSRTYYNVYGP
+4083 
-4098 TECTVDATLA
+4098 
-4108 RITAEHAPHIGGPLA
+4108 
-4123 NVRAYVLNERLS
+4123 
-4135 PAPVGVRGELYIG
+4135 
-4148 GAGVA
+4148 
-4153 RGYLNRPELTRER
+4153 
-4166 FIDDPFVAGGRLYRT
+4166 
-4181 GDLARW
+4181 
-4187 RTDGSLEYLGR
+4187 
-4198 NDFQVKIRGFRIE
+4198 
-4211 LGEIEAQ
+4211 
-4218 LAKVTGVREVVV
+4218 
-4230 LARDSASAV
+4230 
-4239 HDSATEHAAP
+4239 
-4249 DALSPSLETST
+4249 ETST

-4318 NGKLDRRALPA
+4318 NGKLDRRALPE

-4361 DRISR
+4361 DQISR

-4436 MLPLVALTQPQI
+4436 MLPLVALTQAQI

-5018 ALRDDWRDAGAPVV
+5018 ALRDDWRDAGVPVV

-5046 HNPDAAAGRD
+5046 HNPDDAGRD

-5494 AAIPKAARGEPA
+5494 AAIPKAARGEPV

-5553 SRHDA
+5553 SRHDV
-5558 LRTTFALEGEQPVQR
+5558 LRTTFTLEGEQPVQR

-5658 RAFAGGRPDPL
+5658 RAFAGGQPDPL

-6236 YRKVM
+6236 YRKVL

-6609 ATIEEMAAQYVDA
+6609 ATIEEMAAQYVDV

-6889 ARAYLRSIRKAAPR
+6889 ARAYLRSIQKAAPR

>member
-1 MRIPPNLIADGDE
+1 MNVNSLLDLLQRKNIRIHVDRDELVVRAPRGALNAELTQALKKSKAELIDVLRRRGAQASPDPVR
-14 HITPA
+14 ITPA

-78 FRGREVMERF
+78 FRSREVMERF

-125 VSVVELDAGEG
+125 VSVVEFDAREG

-194 EEARAIGQGRVEDLP
+194 EEARAIGQGRAEDLP
-209 RPAPFRNFVA
+209 RPEPFRNFVA

-346 ASVKG
+346 ASVKE

-396 AAAHIADGI
+396 AAAHIADGV

-413 TSYPLSVTVD
+413 TSYPLSMTVD

-507 RTREAAA
+507 RTPEAAA

-675 EAIYRTHPSARR
+675 EAIYRAHPSARR

-773 MWSELASASSRT
+773 MWSELAS
-785 YYNVYGPTECT
+785 V
-796 VDATLARI
+796 
-804 TAEHAP
+804 
-810 HIGGPLANVRA
+810 
-821 YVLNERL
+821 
-828 SPAPVGVRGE
+828 
-838 LYIGGA
+838 
-844 GVARGYLNRPEL
+844 
-856 TRERFI
+856 
-862 DDPFV
+862 
-867 AGGRLYKTGD
+867 
-877 LARWRTDGSLEYLGR
+877 
-892 NDFQVK
+892 
-898 IRGFRIELGEIEAQL
+898 
-913 AKVTGVREVVVLARD
+913 
-928 SAAAVHDSATEHAT
+928 
-942 PNALSPSLE
+942 
-951 TSTATA
+951 
-957 AATATATATEKRL
+957 
-970 VAYYTGDA
+970 
-978 DVAAL
+978 
-983 RAQAAQHLPSYMV
+983 
-996 PSAYVRLDA
+996 
-1005 WPLTPNGKLDRRAL
+1005 
-1019 PAPADDAYARAEY
+1019 
-1032 EAPRGAKEEAL
+1032 
-1043 AEIWRE
+1043 
-1049 LLHVERVS
+1049 
-1057 RHDNFFELGGHSL
+1057 
-1070 LAVQLVSR
+1070 
-1078 LRQALSVE
+1078 
-1086 VALGTVFDAPVL
+1086 
-1098 SALAERLE
+1098 
-1106 AENTAV
+1106 
-1112 LPPIPLAPRDGR
+1112 
-1124 IALSLAQQRLWFL
+1124 
-1137 TQLEGVSEAYHM
+1137 
-1149 SGAVR
+1149 
-1154 LDGPLNRE
+1154 
-1162 VLQRALN
+1162 
-1169 RIVMR
+1169 
-1174 HEALRTCFAR
+1174 
-1184 EEGEPIQVI
+1184 
-1193 QPHADLTV
+1193 
-1201 SYHDLREAKSIRHE
+1201 
-1215 AENRE
+1215 
-1220 QRAKDLS
+1220 
-1227 QAHASAPF
+1227 
-1235 DLSRDLPVRVLLLQL
+1235 
-1250 ADEAHVVQVVMHH
+1250 
-1263 IASDGWSVGVFLQEL
+1263 
-1278 SALYGSFIAEQGD
+1278 
-1291 PLAPLPLQYA
+1291 
-1301 DYAAWQ
+1301 
-1307 RRWLASGQ
+1307 
-1315 LEKQGAFWQTN
+1315 
-1326 LSGAP
+1326 
-1331 TLLELPTDRPRPP
+1331 
-1344 KQSHAGASVEV
+1344 
-1355 KLGAALSE
+1355 
-1363 RVKRLSQRHGVTPYM
+1363 
-1378 TLLSSWAAVLSRLS
+1378 
-1392 GQEEVV
+1392 
-1398 IGSPVAGRNRTEV
+1398 
-1411 EALIGFFVNT
+1411 
-1421 LALRLDLSS
+1421 
-1430 EPTVGELLKRTKAQV
+1430 
-1445 LSAQAHQDLPFDQVV
+1445 
-1460 ERVKPPRS
+1460 
-1468 TAHPPLFQV
+1468 
-1477 MFVWQNM
+1477 
-1484 PAGELTIPGLTIRA
+1484 
-1498 VETPL
+1498 
-1503 QTAQF
+1503 
-1508 ELTLSLRE
+1508 
-1516 AGDDIVGHLN
+1516 
-1526 YASALFDESTVR
+1526 
-1538 RYVTYWRR
+1538 
-1546 LLEGMTAGAADQTI
+1546 
-1560 VGLPLLDEAE
+1560 
-1570 RKQVVYAWNA
+1570 
-1580 TERDYP
+1580 
-1586 IEQCI
+1586 
-1591 HQLFE
+1591 
-1596 AQVDRKPEAIAL
+1596 
-1608 TFEGQRLSYAE
+1608 
-1619 LNARANRLAHY
+1619 
-1630 LQGRGVGPDR
+1630 
-1640 LVALCAER
+1640 
-1648 GIEMVVGLLAIL
+1648 
-1660 KAGGAYVPLDPA
+1660 
-1672 YASDRLRG
+1672 
-1680 IVEDSQ
+1680 
-1686 PALVLADAVGRAALG
+1686 
-1701 ELDGALPVIDLE
+1701 
-1713 TDALRWR
+1713 
-1720 EMPATNP
+1720 
-1727 EVASQHVH
+1727 
-1735 HLAYVIYT
+1735 
-1743 SGSTGRPKG
+1743 
-1752 VMVEHAQVVRLFGAT
+1752 
-1767 QAWFGFDERDVWTLF
+1767 
-1782 HSHGF
+1782 
-1787 DFSVWEMWGALL
+1787 
-1799 HGGRLVIV
+1799 
-1807 PTEVTRTP
+1807 
-1815 SAFFALLCAE
+1815 
-1825 GVTVLNQTPSA
+1825 
-1836 FQALM
+1836 
-1841 SAQEEREEAAGNIER
+1841 
-1856 ANVVAHRLR
+1856 
-1865 YVIFGGEALEPRTLA
+1865 
-1880 SWYAR
+1880 
-1885 HGERT
+1885 
-1890 QLVNMYG
+1890 
-1897 ITETTVHVTYCALRA
+1897 
-1912 EDAMRLGA
+1912 
-1920 SPIGVRIPDLQ
+1920 
-1931 LYVLDARRE
+1931 
-1940 PVPMGVTGELYV
+1940 
-1952 GGAGVARGYLN
+1952 
-1963 RPELTR
+1963 
-1969 ERFIDDP
+1969 
-1976 FVAGG
+1976 
-1981 RLYKTGDLAR
+1981 
-1991 WRTDGSLEYLGRND
+1991 
-2005 FQVKIR
+2005 
-2011 GFRIEL
+2011 
-2017 GEIEAQLAKV
+2017 
-2027 TGVREV
+2027 
-2033 VVLARDSAAEMR
+2033 
-2045 DNATPNAPMPK
+2045 
-2056 SSSET
+2056 
-2061 EKRLVAYYTG
+2061 
-2071 DADVAALRAQAAQ
+2071 
-2084 HLPSYMVPSAYV
+2084 
-2096 RLDAW
+2096 
-2101 PLTPNGKLDR
+2101 
-2111 RALPAPADDAYA
+2111 
-2123 RAEYEAPQGAK
+2123 
-2134 EEALAAIWRE
+2134 
-2144 LLHVERV
+2144 
-2151 SRHDNFFELGGH
+2151 
-2163 SLLAIGVIERM
+2163 
-2174 RREGLHTDVRSIF
+2174 
-2187 NAQTLSDLAARA
+2187 
-2199 QTDDRSIQAPP
+2199 
-2210 NLIPARATRIT
+2210 
-2221 PDMLPL
+2221 
-2227 VALTQTQIDMLAV
+2227 
-2240 QVEGGAAN
+2240 
-2248 IQDIYPLAPLQE
+2248 
-2260 GMVFHHLLHAE
+2260 
-2271 SDAYMEAYFVGFRTR
+2271 
-2286 ARLDRF
+2286 
-2292 LDALRMIV
+2292 
-2300 DRHDILR
+2300 
-2307 TGFFWEGLEQ
+2307 
-2317 PVQIVQ
+2317 
-2323 RRVRLPIE
+2323 
-2331 FVDLDPAD
+2331 
-2339 GDVLRQLEARH
+2339 
-2350 DPRAHRLDIRRPALL
+2350 
-2365 SCHAAHDPA
+2365 
-2374 AGRWLLCVMAH
+2374 
-2385 HLAIDNTSLKL
+2385 
-2396 LVAEEQAIEQG
+2396 
-2407 GFDALPPAPSFRNF
+2407 
-2421 IAQIASGVDRREHE
+2421 
-2435 AFFSAMLGD
+2435 
-2444 IDSPTHPFGLQDVQG
+2444 
-2459 DGREIAEFQQRLSP
+2459 
-2473 ELSKAIRVCTR
+2473 
-2484 RLGVSPASLMHLA
+2484 
-2497 WAMVLSRATGRR
+2497 
-2509 EAVFGTVLFGRMQG
+2509 
-2523 GERGMGMFINTLPI
+2523 
-2537 RIDVDERYVAEC
+2537 
-2549 LAHTHERVVQ
+2549 
-2559 LIYHEH
+2559 
-2565 APLALA
+2565 
-2571 LRCSG
+2571 
-2576 LPARQALFSSLL
+2576 
-2588 NYRHSEQ
+2588 
-2595 AARPPRDDD
+2595 
-2604 DIQYLDGNER
+2604 
-2614 TNYPLTVSIDDL
+2614 
-2626 GEAFSVTVQARHPAS
+2626 
-2641 PERIRAFMETALEQ
+2641 
-2655 LVRALDGTSGIA
+2655 
-2667 APGVVM
+2667 
-2673 PRIAVRDIDV
+2673 
-2683 LPSEERHR
+2683 
-2691 LLVEWNDTA
+2691 
-2700 ADYPQDQCLHR
+2700 
-2711 LFEAQAAR
+2711 
-2719 HPDTIA
+2719 
-2725 LIADGEPVGYAELNR
+2725 
-2740 RANRLARHLSAR
+2740 
-2752 GLQPDQRVAIC
+2752 
-2763 IDRGIDMVVAMLAVL
+2763 
-2778 KAGGAYVPLD
+2778 
-2788 PAYPSERLDYLLR
+2788 
-2801 DCAPVALLTHARLG
+2801 
-2815 ASMQTRIVLALA
+2815 
-2827 RLDTGCALIDLES
+2827 
-2840 DADAWRHER
+2840 
-2849 DDDPPPSGLTPR
+2849 
-2861 HLAYVIYTSGST
+2861 
-2873 GQPKGVMVEHRSVCN
+2873 
-2888 LVAWHAGAFDVGTG
+2888 
-2902 CRSASVAGVAF
+2902 
-2913 DATTW
+2913 
-2918 EVWAALCNGG
+2918 
-2928 CLSLAPGDAASDPQA
+2928 
-2943 LLRWWRAQELDVG
+2943 
-2956 FLVTPL
+2956 
-2962 AELAYATGQSN
+2962 
-2973 AGMRTLLIG
+2973 
-2982 GDRLSRW
+2982 
-2989 PDSMP
+2989 
-2994 PGQMLV
+2994 
-3000 NNYGPTEATVVATSG
+3000 
-3015 RLQPGEATPPIGRP
+3015 
-3029 IANTRVY
+3029 
-3036 VLDAWLR
+3036 
-3043 PAPIG
+3043 
-3048 VAGELYI
+3048 
-3055 GGVQVARGYL
+3055 
-3065 NRPELT
+3065 
-3071 RERFIDDPFVAGGR
+3071 
-3085 LYKTGDL
+3085 
-3092 ARWRTDGSLEYLG
+3092 
-3105 RNDFQVKIRGFR
+3105 
-3117 IELGEIEAQLAKVAG
+3117 
-3132 VREVV
+3132 
-3137 VLARDSAAEVHDSA
+3137 
-3151 TEHATPNALSPSP
+3151 
-3164 ETSTATAAATAT
+3164 
-3176 ATATEKRLVA
+3176 
-3186 YYKGDADVAALRAQ
+3186 
-3200 AAQHLPSYMVPSA
+3200 
-3213 YVRLDAWPLTPNGK
+3213 
-3227 LDRRALPAPA
+3227 
-3237 DDAYARA
+3237 
-3244 EYEAPQGAKE
+3244 
-3254 EALAA
+3254 
-3259 IWRELLHVE
+3259 
-3268 RVSRHDNFFELG
+3268 
-3280 GHSLLAVQLVSRLRQ
+3280 
-3295 ALSVEVA
+3295 
-3302 LGTVF
+3302 
-3307 DAPVLS
+3307 
-3313 ALAERLEA
+3313 
-3321 ENTAVLPPIPL
+3321 
-3332 TPRDGRIALSLAQQ
+3332 
-3346 RLWFLTQLEGVSE
+3346 
-3359 AYHMSGAVRLD
+3359 
-3370 GPLNREVLQ
+3370 
-3379 RALNRIVM
+3379 
-3387 RHEALRTCFAREE
+3387 
-3400 GEPIQVIQP
+3400 
-3409 HADLTVSYHDLREA
+3409 
-3423 KSIRHEAGNRE
+3423 
-3434 QRAKDLS
+3434 
-3441 QAHASAPFDL
+3441 
-3451 SRDLPVRVLLLQL
+3451 
-3464 ADEAHVVQVVMH
+3464 
-3476 HIASDGWSVGVF
+3476 
-3488 LQELS
+3488 
-3493 ALYGSFIAEQGD
+3493 
-3505 PLAPLPLQYADY
+3505 
-3517 AAWQRRWLASGQL
+3517 
-3530 EKQGAFWQTNL
+3530 
-3541 SGAPTLL
+3541 
-3548 ELPTDRPRPPKQL
+3548 
-3561 HAGASVEVK
+3561 
-3570 LGAALSERVKRLSQR
+3570 
-3585 HGVTPYMT
+3585 
-3593 LLSSWAAVLS
+3593 
-3603 RLSGQE
+3603 
-3609 EVVIGSPVAGRNRTE
+3609 
-3624 VEPLIGF
+3624 
-3631 FVNTLALRLDLSSEP
+3631 
-3646 TVGEL
+3646 
-3651 LKRTKAQV
+3651 
-3659 LSAQAHQ
+3659 
-3666 DLPFDQ
+3666 
-3672 VVERVK
+3672 
-3678 PPRSTAHPPLFQVM
+3678 
-3692 FVWQNAHEG
+3692 
-3701 SLQIPGLRLSTWGD
+3701 
-3715 PLTMAPFE
+3715 
-3723 LTLAVREHQDDIAC
+3723 
-3737 TLTYATSLF
+3737 
-3746 DRATVERYLGHWLRQ
+3746 
-3761 LDAMATDADPVV
+3761 
-3773 TGLPLLGEA
+3773 
-3782 ERAQVLHG
+3782 
-3790 WNETGR
+3790 
-3796 AYARDAC
+3796 
-3803 LHQLFEAQVSRTREA
+3803 
-3818 AAVICGD
+3818 
-3825 ETLSYTDLDA
+3825 
-3835 RANRLAHYLRGQGV
+3835 
-3849 GPDTRV
+3849 
-3855 GLALGRGVEM
+3855 
-3865 MTGLLAIL
+3865 
-3873 KAGGAYVPLDPGYAS
+3873 
-3888 ERLRAILDDSRPAIV
+3888 
-3903 LADAAGRTALD
+3903 
-3914 ALAGAPPI
+3914 
-3922 ADLHADA
+3922 
-3929 SRWSALPSTPP
+3929 
-3940 RVEGLTP
+3940 
-3947 RHLAYVIYTSG
+3947 
-3958 STGQPKGVMVEH
+3958 
-3970 ASVVN
+3970 
-3975 LWRALDEAIYRTHP
+3975 
-3989 SARRVSLN
+3989 
-3997 ASIAFDS
+3997 
-4004 LVKQWVQLLSGRT
+4004 
-4017 LVVVPEPVRFD
+4017 
-4028 GRRLLDA
+4028 
-4035 IGRDRIDVFDCTPS
+4035 
-4049 QLALIE
+4049 
-4055 GARGPEDEA
+4055 
-4064 FPQVTLVGG
+4064 
-4073 EAIGEGMWSE
+4073 
-4083 LASASSRTYYNVYGP
+4083 SSRTYYNVYGP

-4239 HDSATEHAAP
+4239 RDSATEHATP
-4249 DALSPSLETST
+4249 NALSPSPETST
-4260 ATAAAT
+4260 ATAA

-4436 MLPLVALTQPQI
+4436 MLPLVALTQAQI

-5321 GEIEAQLAKAHGVQG
+5321 GEIEAQFAKAHGVQG

-5658 RAFAGGRPDPL
+5658 RAFAGGQPDPL

>member
-1 MRIPPNLIADGDE
+1 MLNSKGIALSVKGDNLAITGDEKVLEDPGLLALLRANKPALIDLIKDGHGTVGGAVRVPPNRIPADAERIAPE
-14 HITPA
+14 
-19 QLTLVA
+19 QLTLVR
-25 LSQESID
+25 LDQGEID
-32 ALVTKVEGGAANV
+32 ALVARVDGGAANV
-45 QDIYPLAP
+45 QDIYPLVP
-53 LQEGILFHHLMS
+53 MQEGMLFHHLLS
-65 GESDPY
+65 QQGDAYLESY
-71 VLSGVLA
+71 LLA
-78 FRGREVMERF
+78 FRTRERLDRF
-88 VSALQQVID
+88 LSALQQVID
-97 RHDILRTGFF
+97 RHDILRTAFF
-107 WEGLEQPVQVVQR
+107 WEGLPHSVQVVQR

-125 VSVVELDAGEG
+125 LNVVELDPRDG
-136 DIVRQLEARFDSRG
+136 DVGQQLEARYDPRSLRI
-150 YRMDVSRAPL
+150 DVGRAPL
-160 MHVHAACDGEHERW
+160 MQVHAAHDAAGGRW
-174 VARVLFHH
+174 LVRLLSHH
-182 LSIDHT
+182 LAVDHT

-262 AARTLKPELS
+262 AARRLKPELS

-332 TLPVRMRVAQTGVE
+332 TLPVRMKVAQTGVE
-346 ASVKG
+346 ASVKE

-383 TSLLNYRYSKPKV
+383 TSLLNYRYGLRHCAD
-396 AAAHIADGI
+396 AATPGGDDI
-405 ELLDGHER
+405 ELLSARER
-413 TSYPLSVTVD
+413 TNYPLTLSVD
-423 DHERDFTIVAK
+423 DLGQDFSLTVQ
-434 VCERIGPQRVCE
+434 VSGHVDPQRVCAF
-446 LMELALEQLTRAL
+446 METALEQLAQAL
-459 SANPGGELAELD
+459 GEQPQCDIGGLD
-471 VLPAAERTQVLHGWN
+471 VLPR
-486 ETGRA
+486 
-491 YARDACLHQ
+491 
-500 LFEAQVS
+500 
-507 RTREAAA
+507 
-514 VICGDETLSYTD
+514 
-526 LDARA
+526 
-531 NRLAHYLRGQ
+531 
-541 GVGPDTRVGL
+541 
-551 ALGRGVEMMTGLLAI
+551 
-566 LKAGG
+566 
-571 AYVPLDPGYASERLR
+571 SER
-586 AILDDSRPAI
+586 
-596 VLADAAGRT
+596 
-605 ALDALAGAP
+605 
-614 PIADLH
+614 
-620 ADASRWSALPS
+620 
-631 TPPRVEGLTPRHL
+631 
-644 AYVIYTSG
+644 
-652 STGQP
+652 
-657 KGVMVEHAS
+657 
-666 VVNLWRALD
+666 
-675 EAIYRTHPSARR
+675 
-687 VSLNASIAFD
+687 
-697 SLVKQWVQL
+697 
-706 LSGRTLVVVP
+706 
-716 EPVRFDGRRLLDAI
+716 
-730 GRDRIDVFDCTPSQL
+730 
-745 ALIEGARG
+745 
-753 PEDEAYP
+753 
-760 QVTLVGGEAIGEG
+760 
-773 MWSELASASSRT
+773 
-785 YYNVYGPTECT
+785 
-796 VDATLARI
+796 
-804 TAEHAP
+804 
-810 HIGGPLANVRA
+810 
-821 YVLNERL
+821 
-828 SPAPVGVRGE
+828 
-838 LYIGGA
+838 
-844 GVARGYLNRPEL
+844 
-856 TRERFI
+856 
-862 DDPFV
+862 
-867 AGGRLYKTGD
+867 
-877 LARWRTDGSLEYLGR
+877 
-892 NDFQVK
+892 
-898 IRGFRIELGEIEAQL
+898 
-913 AKVTGVREVVVLARD
+913 
-928 SAAAVHDSATEHAT
+928 
-942 PNALSPSLE
+942 
-951 TSTATA
+951 
-957 AATATATATEKRL
+957 
-970 VAYYTGDA
+970 
-978 DVAAL
+978 
-983 RAQAAQHLPSYMV
+983 
-996 PSAYVRLDA
+996 
-1005 WPLTPNGKLDRRAL
+1005 
-1019 PAPADDAYARAEY
+1019 
-1032 EAPRGAKEEAL
+1032 
-1043 AEIWRE
+1043 
-1049 LLHVERVS
+1049 
-1057 RHDNFFELGGHSL
+1057 
-1070 LAVQLVSR
+1070 
-1078 LRQALSVE
+1078 
-1086 VALGTVFDAPVL
+1086 
-1098 SALAERLE
+1098 
-1106 AENTAV
+1106 
-1112 LPPIPLAPRDGR
+1112 
-1124 IALSLAQQRLWFL
+1124 
-1137 TQLEGVSEAYHM
+1137 
-1149 SGAVR
+1149 
-1154 LDGPLNRE
+1154 
-1162 VLQRALN
+1162 
-1169 RIVMR
+1169 
-1174 HEALRTCFAR
+1174 
-1184 EEGEPIQVI
+1184 
-1193 QPHADLTV
+1193 
-1201 SYHDLREAKSIRHE
+1201 
-1215 AENRE
+1215 E
-1220 QRAKDLS
+1220 Q
-1227 QAHASAPF
+1227 
-1235 DLSRDLPVRVLLLQL
+1235 
-1250 ADEAHVVQVVMHH
+1250 M
-1263 IASDGWSVGVFLQEL
+1263 
-1278 SALYGSFIAEQGD
+1278 
-1291 PLAPLPLQYA
+1291 
-1301 DYAAWQ
+1301 
-1307 RRWLASGQ
+1307 
-1315 LEKQGAFWQTN
+1315 
-1326 LSGAP
+1326 
-1331 TLLELPTDRPRPP
+1331 
-1344 KQSHAGASVEV
+1344 
-1355 KLGAALSE
+1355 
-1363 RVKRLSQRHGVTPYM
+1363 
-1378 TLLSSWAAVLSRLS
+1378 
-1392 GQEEVV
+1392 
-1398 IGSPVAGRNRTEV
+1398 
-1411 EALIGFFVNT
+1411 
-1421 LALRLDLSS
+1421 
-1430 EPTVGELLKRTKAQV
+1430 
-1445 LSAQAHQDLPFDQVV
+1445 
-1460 ERVKPPRS
+1460 
-1468 TAHPPLFQV
+1468 
-1477 MFVWQNM
+1477 
-1484 PAGELTIPGLTIRA
+1484 
-1498 VETPL
+1498 
-1503 QTAQF
+1503 
-1508 ELTLSLRE
+1508 
-1516 AGDDIVGHLN
+1516 
-1526 YASALFDESTVR
+1526 
-1538 RYVTYWRR
+1538 
-1546 LLEGMTAGAADQTI
+1546 
-1560 VGLPLLDEAE
+1560 
-1570 RKQVVYAWNA
+1570 VYAWNA

-1608 TFEGQRLSYAE
+1608 TFDGQRLSYAE

-1630 LQGRGVGPDR
+1630 LQARGVGPDR

-1931 LYVLDARRE
+1931 LYVLDDRRE

-2027 TGVREV
+2027 ADVREV
-2033 VVLARDSAAEMR
+2033 VVLARDSAAEVR
-2045 DNATPNAPMPK
+2045 DSATEHAAPDAP
-2056 SSSET
+2056 SPET
-2061 EKRLVAYYTG
+2061 ATAPEKRLVAYYTG
-2071 DADVAALRAQAAQ
+2071 DADVVALRAQAAQ

-2111 RALPAPADDAYA
+2111 RALPEPADDAYA

-2163 SLLAIGVIERM
+2163 SLLAVQLVSRL
-2174 RREGLHTDVRSIF
+2174 RQ
-2187 NAQTLSDLAARA
+2187 ALSVE
-2199 QTDDRSIQAPP
+2199 
-2210 NLIPARATRIT
+2210 
-2221 PDMLPL
+2221 
-2227 VALTQTQIDMLAV
+2227 VALSTVFDAPVLSALASRLDDNTAEVLPPIPLAPRDGRIALSLAQQRLWFLTQLEGVSEAYHMSGAVRLDGPLNREVLQRALNRIVMRHEALRTCFAREEGEPIQVIQPHADLTMSYHDLREAEQSEQRAKDLSQAHASAPFDLSRDLPVRVLLLQLADEAHVV
-2240 QVEGGAAN
+2240 QVVMHHIASDGWSVGVFLQELSALYGSFIAE
-2248 IQDIYPLAPLQE
+2248 QDDPLAPLPLQY
-2260 GMVFHHLLHAE
+2260 A
-2271 SDAYMEAYFVGFRTR
+2271 DYAA
-2286 ARLDRF
+2286 
-2292 LDALRMIV
+2292 
-2300 DRHDILR
+2300 
-2307 TGFFWEGLEQ
+2307 W
-2317 PVQIVQ
+2317 Q
-2323 RRVRLPIE
+2323 RRWL
-2331 FVDLDPAD
+2331 AS
-2339 GDVLRQLEARH
+2339 GQLEKQGAFWQTNLSGAPTLLELPTDRPRPPKQSHAGASVEVKLGAALSERVKRLSQRH
-2350 DPRAHRLDIRRPALL
+2350 GVTPYMTLL
-2365 SCHAAHDPA
+2365 SSWAA
-2374 AGRWLLCVMAH
+2374 
-2385 HLAIDNTSLKL
+2385 
-2396 LVAEEQAIEQG
+2396 
-2407 GFDALPPAPSFRNF
+2407 
-2421 IAQIASGVDRREHE
+2421 
-2435 AFFSAMLGD
+2435 
-2444 IDSPTHPFGLQDVQG
+2444 
-2459 DGREIAEFQQRLSP
+2459 
-2473 ELSKAIRVCTR
+2473 
-2484 RLGVSPASLMHLA
+2484 
-2497 WAMVLSRATGRR
+2497 VLSRLSGQEEVVIGSPVAGRNR
-2509 EAVFGTVLFGRMQG
+2509 TEVEALIGFFV
-2523 GERGMGMFINTLPI
+2523 NT
-2537 RIDVDERYVAEC
+2537 
-2549 LAHTHERVVQ
+2549 
-2559 LIYHEH
+2559 
-2565 APLALA
+2565 LA
-2571 LRCSG
+2571 LRLDLSSEPTVGELLKRTKAQVLSAQAHQDLPFDQVVERVKPPRSTAHPPLFQVMFVWQNMPAGELTIPG
-2576 LPARQALFSSLL
+2576 LTIRAVETPLQTAQFELTLSLQEAGDDIVGHLNYASALFDES
-2588 NYRHSEQ
+2588 
-2595 AARPPRDDD
+2595 
-2604 DIQYLDGNER
+2604 
-2614 TNYPLTVSIDDL
+2614 TVRRY
-2626 GEAFSVTVQARHPAS
+2626 VTYWC
-2641 PERIRAFMETALEQ
+2641 
-2655 LVRALDGTSGIA
+2655 
-2667 APGVVM
+2667 
-2673 PRIAVRDIDV
+2673 
-2683 LPSEERHR
+2683 R
-2691 LLVEWNDTA
+2691 LLEGMTAGSANVSVARLPLLDEAERKQVVYAWNATER
-2700 ADYPQDQCLHR
+2700 DYPIEQCIHQ
-2711 LFEAQAAR
+2711 LFEAQVDRKPEA
-2719 HPDTIA
+2719 IA
-2725 LIADGEPVGYAELNR
+2725 LTFDGQRLSYAELNA
-2740 RANRLARHLSAR
+2740 RANRLAHYLQAR
-2752 GLQPDQRVAIC
+2752 GAGPDRLVALC
-2763 IDRGIDMVVAMLAVL
+2763 AERGIEMVVGLLAIL

-2788 PAYPSERLDYLLR
+2788 PAYASDRLRGIVEDSQ
-2801 DCAPVALLTHARLG
+2801 PAL
-2815 ASMQTRIVLALA
+2815 VLADAVGRAALGE
-2827 RLDTGCALIDLES
+2827 LDGALPVIDLET
-2840 DADAWRHER
+2840 DALCWREMPAT
-2849 DDDPPPSGLTPR
+2849 DPEVASQHVH

-2873 GQPKGVMVEHRSVCN
+2873 GRPKGVMVEHAQVVRLFGATQAWFGFDERDVWTLFHSYGFDFSVWELWGALLHGGR
-2888 LVAWHAGAFDVGTG
+2888 LVIVPTEVTRTPSAFFALLCAEGVTVLNQTP
-2902 CRSASVAGVAF
+2902 SAF
-2913 DATTW
+2913 
-2918 EVWAALCNGG
+2918 
-2928 CLSLAPGDAASDPQA
+2928 QA
-2943 LLRWWRAQELDVG
+2943 LMSAQEEREE
-2956 FLVTPL
+2956 
-2962 AELAYATGQSN
+2962 A
-2973 AGMRTLLIG
+2973 AGNIERANVVAHRLRYVIFGGEALEPRTLASWYARHG
-2982 GDRLSRW
+2982 ERT
-2989 PDSMP
+2989 
-2994 PGQMLV
+2994 QLV
-3000 NNYGPTEATVVATSG
+3000 NMYGITETTVHVTYCALRAEDAM
-3015 RLQPGEATPPIGRP
+3015 RLGASPIGVRIP
-3029 IANTRVY
+3029 DLQLY
-3036 VLDAWLR
+3036 VLDDR
-3043 PAPIG
+3043 REPVPMG
-3048 VAGELYI
+3048 VTGELYV
-3055 GGVQVARGYL
+3055 GGAGVARGYL

-3117 IELGEIEAQLAKVAG
+3117 IELGEIEAQLAKVAD

-3137 VLARDSAAEVHDSA
+3137 VLARDSAAEVRDSA
-3151 TEHATPNALSPSP
+3151 TEHAAPDAPSP
-3164 ETSTATAAATAT
+3164 ETATAP
-3176 ATATEKRLVA
+3176 EKRLVA
-3186 YYKGDADVAALRAQ
+3186 YYTGDADVAALRAQ

-3227 LDRRALPAPA
+3227 LDRRALPEPA

-3321 ENTAVLPPIPL
+3321 ENTEVLPPIPL
-3332 TPRDGRIALSLAQQ
+3332 APRDGRIALSLAQQ

-3409 HADLTVSYHDLREA
+3409 HADLTMSYHDLREA
-3423 KSIRHEAGNRE
+3423 EQSE

-3493 ALYGSFIAEQGD
+3493 ALYGSFIAEQDD
-3505 PLAPLPLQYADY
+3505 PLALLPLQYADY

-3548 ELPTDRPRPPKQL
+3548 ELPTDRPRPPKQS

-3624 VEPLIGF
+3624 VEALIGF

-3803 LHQLFEAQVSRTREA
+3803 LHQLFEAQVSRTPEA

-3835 RANRLAHYLRGQGV
+3835 RADRLAHYLRGQGV

-3975 LWRALDEAIYRTHP
+3975 LWRALDEAIYRAHP

-4064 FPQVTLVGG
+4064 YPQVTLVGG

-4187 RTDGSLEYLGR
+4187 RTDGRLEYLGR

-4230 LARDSASAV
+4230 LARDSAAAV
-4239 HDSATEHAAP
+4239 RDSATEHATP
-4249 DALSPSLETST
+4249 NALSPSPETST

-4272 ATEKRLV
+4272 APEKRLV

-4361 DRISR
+4361 DQISR

-4616 FEQGRGDALP
+4616 FEQGCGDALP

-5018 ALRDDWRDAGAPVV
+5018 ARRDDWRDAGVPVV

-5046 HNPDAAAGRD
+5046 HNPDDAGRD

-5494 AAIPKAARGEPA
+5494 AAIPKVARGEPA

-5658 RAFAGGRPDPL
+5658 RAFAGGQPDPL

-5750 TLFMTVFAAWSV
+5750 TLFMTVLAAWSV

-6236 YRKVM
+6236 YRKVL

>member
-1 MRIPPNLIADGDE
+1 MTANDLLALLNSKGIALSVKGDNLAITGDEKVLEDPGLLALLRANKPALIDLIKDGHGTVGGAVRVPPNRIPADAERIAPE
-14 HITPA
+14 
-19 QLTLVA
+19 QLTLVR
-25 LSQESID
+25 LDQGEID
-32 ALVTKVEGGAANV
+32 ALVARVDGGAANV
-45 QDIYPLAP
+45 QDIYPLVP
-53 LQEGILFHHLMS
+53 MQEGMLFHHLLS
-65 GESDPY
+65 QQGDAYLESY
-71 VLSGVLA
+71 LLA
-78 FRGREVMERF
+78 FRTRERLDRF
-88 VSALQQVID
+88 LSALQQVID
-97 RHDILRTGFF
+97 RHDILRTAFF
-107 WEGLEQPVQVVQR
+107 WEGLPHSVQVVQR

-125 VSVVELDAGEG
+125 LNVVELDPRDG
-136 DIVRQLEARFDSRG
+136 DVGQQLEARYDPRSLRI
-150 YRMDVSRAPL
+150 DVGRAPL
-160 MHVHAACDGEHERW
+160 MQVHAAHDAAGGRW
-174 VARVLFHH
+174 LVRLLSHH
-182 LSIDHT
+182 LAVDHT

-262 AARTLKPELS
+262 AARRLKPELS

-332 TLPVRMRVAQTGVE
+332 TLPVRMKVAQTGVE
-346 ASVKG
+346 ASVKE

-383 TSLLNYRYSKPKV
+383 TSLLNYRYGLRHCAD
-396 AAAHIADGI
+396 AATPGGDDI
-405 ELLDGHER
+405 ELLSARER
-413 TSYPLSVTVD
+413 TNYPLTLSVD
-423 DHERDFTIVAK
+423 DLGQDFSLTVQ
-434 VCERIGPQRVCE
+434 VSGHVDPQRVCAF
-446 LMELALEQLTRAL
+446 METALEQLAQAL
-459 SANPGGELAELD
+459 GEQPQCDIGGLD
-471 VLPAAERTQVLHGWN
+471 VLPR
-486 ETGRA
+486 
-491 YARDACLHQ
+491 
-500 LFEAQVS
+500 
-507 RTREAAA
+507 
-514 VICGDETLSYTD
+514 
-526 LDARA
+526 
-531 NRLAHYLRGQ
+531 
-541 GVGPDTRVGL
+541 
-551 ALGRGVEMMTGLLAI
+551 
-566 LKAGG
+566 
-571 AYVPLDPGYASERLR
+571 SER
-586 AILDDSRPAI
+586 
-596 VLADAAGRT
+596 
-605 ALDALAGAP
+605 
-614 PIADLH
+614 
-620 ADASRWSALPS
+620 
-631 TPPRVEGLTPRHL
+631 
-644 AYVIYTSG
+644 
-652 STGQP
+652 
-657 KGVMVEHAS
+657 
-666 VVNLWRALD
+666 
-675 EAIYRTHPSARR
+675 
-687 VSLNASIAFD
+687 
-697 SLVKQWVQL
+697 
-706 LSGRTLVVVP
+706 
-716 EPVRFDGRRLLDAI
+716 
-730 GRDRIDVFDCTPSQL
+730 
-745 ALIEGARG
+745 
-753 PEDEAYP
+753 
-760 QVTLVGGEAIGEG
+760 
-773 MWSELASASSRT
+773 
-785 YYNVYGPTECT
+785 
-796 VDATLARI
+796 
-804 TAEHAP
+804 
-810 HIGGPLANVRA
+810 
-821 YVLNERL
+821 
-828 SPAPVGVRGE
+828 
-838 LYIGGA
+838 
-844 GVARGYLNRPEL
+844 
-856 TRERFI
+856 
-862 DDPFV
+862 
-867 AGGRLYKTGD
+867 
-877 LARWRTDGSLEYLGR
+877 
-892 NDFQVK
+892 
-898 IRGFRIELGEIEAQL
+898 
-913 AKVTGVREVVVLARD
+913 
-928 SAAAVHDSATEHAT
+928 
-942 PNALSPSLE
+942 
-951 TSTATA
+951 
-957 AATATATATEKRL
+957 
-970 VAYYTGDA
+970 
-978 DVAAL
+978 
-983 RAQAAQHLPSYMV
+983 
-996 PSAYVRLDA
+996 
-1005 WPLTPNGKLDRRAL
+1005 
-1019 PAPADDAYARAEY
+1019 
-1032 EAPRGAKEEAL
+1032 
-1043 AEIWRE
+1043 
-1049 LLHVERVS
+1049 
-1057 RHDNFFELGGHSL
+1057 
-1070 LAVQLVSR
+1070 
-1078 LRQALSVE
+1078 
-1086 VALGTVFDAPVL
+1086 
-1098 SALAERLE
+1098 
-1106 AENTAV
+1106 
-1112 LPPIPLAPRDGR
+1112 
-1124 IALSLAQQRLWFL
+1124 
-1137 TQLEGVSEAYHM
+1137 
-1149 SGAVR
+1149 
-1154 LDGPLNRE
+1154 
-1162 VLQRALN
+1162 
-1169 RIVMR
+1169 
-1174 HEALRTCFAR
+1174 
-1184 EEGEPIQVI
+1184 
-1193 QPHADLTV
+1193 
-1201 SYHDLREAKSIRHE
+1201 
-1215 AENRE
+1215 E
-1220 QRAKDLS
+1220 Q
-1227 QAHASAPF
+1227 
-1235 DLSRDLPVRVLLLQL
+1235 
-1250 ADEAHVVQVVMHH
+1250 M
-1263 IASDGWSVGVFLQEL
+1263 
-1278 SALYGSFIAEQGD
+1278 
-1291 PLAPLPLQYA
+1291 
-1301 DYAAWQ
+1301 
-1307 RRWLASGQ
+1307 
-1315 LEKQGAFWQTN
+1315 
-1326 LSGAP
+1326 
-1331 TLLELPTDRPRPP
+1331 
-1344 KQSHAGASVEV
+1344 
-1355 KLGAALSE
+1355 
-1363 RVKRLSQRHGVTPYM
+1363 
-1378 TLLSSWAAVLSRLS
+1378 
-1392 GQEEVV
+1392 
-1398 IGSPVAGRNRTEV
+1398 
-1411 EALIGFFVNT
+1411 
-1421 LALRLDLSS
+1421 
-1430 EPTVGELLKRTKAQV
+1430 
-1445 LSAQAHQDLPFDQVV
+1445 
-1460 ERVKPPRS
+1460 
-1468 TAHPPLFQV
+1468 
-1477 MFVWQNM
+1477 
-1484 PAGELTIPGLTIRA
+1484 
-1498 VETPL
+1498 
-1503 QTAQF
+1503 
-1508 ELTLSLRE
+1508 
-1516 AGDDIVGHLN
+1516 
-1526 YASALFDESTVR
+1526 
-1538 RYVTYWRR
+1538 
-1546 LLEGMTAGAADQTI
+1546 
-1560 VGLPLLDEAE
+1560 
-1570 RKQVVYAWNA
+1570 VYAWNA

-1608 TFEGQRLSYAE
+1608 TFDGQRLSYAE

-1630 LQGRGVGPDR
+1630 LQARGVGPDR

-1931 LYVLDARRE
+1931 LYVLDDRRE

-2027 TGVREV
+2027 ADVREV
-2033 VVLARDSAAEMR
+2033 VVLARDSAAEVR
-2045 DNATPNAPMPK
+2045 DSATEHAAPDAP
-2056 SSSET
+2056 SPET
-2061 EKRLVAYYTG
+2061 ATAPEKRLVAYYTG
-2071 DADVAALRAQAAQ
+2071 DADVVALRAQAAQ

-2111 RALPAPADDAYA
+2111 RALPEPADDAYA

-2163 SLLAIGVIERM
+2163 SLLAVQLVSRL
-2174 RREGLHTDVRSIF
+2174 RQ
-2187 NAQTLSDLAARA
+2187 ALSVE
-2199 QTDDRSIQAPP
+2199 
-2210 NLIPARATRIT
+2210 
-2221 PDMLPL
+2221 
-2227 VALTQTQIDMLAV
+2227 VALSTVFDAPVLSALASRLDDNTAEVLPPIPLAPRDGRIALSLAQQRLWFLTQLEGVSEAYHMSGAVRLDGPLNREVLQRALNRIVMRHEALRTCFAREEGEPIQVIQPHADLTMSYHDLREAEQSEQRAKDLSQAHASAPFDLSRDLPVRVLLLQLADEAHVV
-2240 QVEGGAAN
+2240 QVVMHHIASDGWSVGVFLQELSALYGSFIAE
-2248 IQDIYPLAPLQE
+2248 QDDPLAPLPLQY
-2260 GMVFHHLLHAE
+2260 A
-2271 SDAYMEAYFVGFRTR
+2271 DYAA
-2286 ARLDRF
+2286 
-2292 LDALRMIV
+2292 
-2300 DRHDILR
+2300 
-2307 TGFFWEGLEQ
+2307 W
-2317 PVQIVQ
+2317 Q
-2323 RRVRLPIE
+2323 RRWL
-2331 FVDLDPAD
+2331 AS
-2339 GDVLRQLEARH
+2339 GQLEKQGAFWQTNLSGAPTLLELPTDRPRPPKQSHAGASVEVKLGAALSERVKRLSQRH
-2350 DPRAHRLDIRRPALL
+2350 GVTPYMTLL
-2365 SCHAAHDPA
+2365 SSWAA
-2374 AGRWLLCVMAH
+2374 
-2385 HLAIDNTSLKL
+2385 
-2396 LVAEEQAIEQG
+2396 
-2407 GFDALPPAPSFRNF
+2407 
-2421 IAQIASGVDRREHE
+2421 
-2435 AFFSAMLGD
+2435 
-2444 IDSPTHPFGLQDVQG
+2444 
-2459 DGREIAEFQQRLSP
+2459 
-2473 ELSKAIRVCTR
+2473 
-2484 RLGVSPASLMHLA
+2484 
-2497 WAMVLSRATGRR
+2497 VLSRLSGQEEVVIGSPVAGRNR
-2509 EAVFGTVLFGRMQG
+2509 TEVEALIGFFV
-2523 GERGMGMFINTLPI
+2523 NT
-2537 RIDVDERYVAEC
+2537 
-2549 LAHTHERVVQ
+2549 
-2559 LIYHEH
+2559 
-2565 APLALA
+2565 LA
-2571 LRCSG
+2571 LRLDLSSEPTVGELLKRTKAQVLSAQAHQDLPFDQVVERVKPPRSTAHPPLFQVMFVWQNMPAGELTIPG
-2576 LPARQALFSSLL
+2576 LTIRAVETPLQTAQFELTLSLQEAGDDIVGHLNYASALFDES
-2588 NYRHSEQ
+2588 
-2595 AARPPRDDD
+2595 
-2604 DIQYLDGNER
+2604 
-2614 TNYPLTVSIDDL
+2614 TVRRY
-2626 GEAFSVTVQARHPAS
+2626 VTYWC
-2641 PERIRAFMETALEQ
+2641 
-2655 LVRALDGTSGIA
+2655 
-2667 APGVVM
+2667 
-2673 PRIAVRDIDV
+2673 
-2683 LPSEERHR
+2683 R
-2691 LLVEWNDTA
+2691 LLEGMTAGSANVSVARLPLLDEAERKQVVYAWNATER
-2700 ADYPQDQCLHR
+2700 DYPIEQCIHQ
-2711 LFEAQAAR
+2711 LFEAQVDRKPEA
-2719 HPDTIA
+2719 IA
-2725 LIADGEPVGYAELNR
+2725 LTFDGQRLSYAELNA
-2740 RANRLARHLSAR
+2740 RANRLAHYLQAR
-2752 GLQPDQRVAIC
+2752 GAGPDRLVALC
-2763 IDRGIDMVVAMLAVL
+2763 AERGIEMVVGLLAIL

-2788 PAYPSERLDYLLR
+2788 PAYASDRLRGIVEDSQ
-2801 DCAPVALLTHARLG
+2801 PAL
-2815 ASMQTRIVLALA
+2815 VLADAVGRAALGE
-2827 RLDTGCALIDLES
+2827 LDGALPVIDLET
-2840 DADAWRHER
+2840 DALCWREMPAT
-2849 DDDPPPSGLTPR
+2849 DPEVASQHVH

-2873 GQPKGVMVEHRSVCN
+2873 GRPKGVMVEHAQVVRLFGATQAWFGFDERDVWTLFHSYGFDFSVWELWGALLHGGR
-2888 LVAWHAGAFDVGTG
+2888 LVIVPTEVTRTPSAFFALLCAEGVTVLNQTP
-2902 CRSASVAGVAF
+2902 SAF
-2913 DATTW
+2913 
-2918 EVWAALCNGG
+2918 
-2928 CLSLAPGDAASDPQA
+2928 QA
-2943 LLRWWRAQELDVG
+2943 LMSAQEEREE
-2956 FLVTPL
+2956 
-2962 AELAYATGQSN
+2962 A
-2973 AGMRTLLIG
+2973 AGNIERANVVAHRLRYVIFGGEALEPRTLASWYARHG
-2982 GDRLSRW
+2982 ERT
-2989 PDSMP
+2989 
-2994 PGQMLV
+2994 QLV
-3000 NNYGPTEATVVATSG
+3000 NMYGITETTVHVTYCALRAEDAM
-3015 RLQPGEATPPIGRP
+3015 RLGASPIGVRIP
-3029 IANTRVY
+3029 DLQLY
-3036 VLDAWLR
+3036 VLDDR
-3043 PAPIG
+3043 REPVPMG
-3048 VAGELYI
+3048 VTGELYV
-3055 GGVQVARGYL
+3055 GGAGVARGYL

-3117 IELGEIEAQLAKVAG
+3117 IELGEIEAQLAKVAD

-3137 VLARDSAAEVHDSA
+3137 VLARDSAAEVRDSA
-3151 TEHATPNALSPSP
+3151 TEHAAPDAPSP
-3164 ETSTATAAATAT
+3164 ETATAP
-3176 ATATEKRLVA
+3176 EKRLVA
-3186 YYKGDADVAALRAQ
+3186 YYTGDADVAALRAQ

-3227 LDRRALPAPA
+3227 LDRRALPEPA

-3321 ENTAVLPPIPL
+3321 ENTEVLPPIPL
-3332 TPRDGRIALSLAQQ
+3332 APRDGRIALSLAQQ

-3409 HADLTVSYHDLREA
+3409 HADLTMSYHDLREA
-3423 KSIRHEAGNRE
+3423 EQSE

-3493 ALYGSFIAEQGD
+3493 ALYGSFIAEQDD
-3505 PLAPLPLQYADY
+3505 PLALLPLQYADY

-3548 ELPTDRPRPPKQL
+3548 ELPTDRPRPPKQS

-3624 VEPLIGF
+3624 VEALIGF

-3803 LHQLFEAQVSRTREA
+3803 LHQLFEAQVSRTPEA

-3835 RANRLAHYLRGQGV
+3835 RADRLAHYLRGQGV

-3975 LWRALDEAIYRTHP
+3975 LWRALDEAIYRAHP

-4064 FPQVTLVGG
+4064 YPQVTLVGG

-4187 RTDGSLEYLGR
+4187 RTDGRLEYLGR

-4230 LARDSASAV
+4230 LARDSAAAV
-4239 HDSATEHAAP
+4239 RDSATEHATP
-4249 DALSPSLETST
+4249 NALSPSPETST

-4272 ATEKRLV
+4272 APEKRLV

-4361 DRISR
+4361 DQISR

-4616 FEQGRGDALP
+4616 FEQGCGDALP

-5018 ALRDDWRDAGAPVV
+5018 ARRDDWRDAGVPVV

-5046 HNPDAAAGRD
+5046 HNPDDAGRD

-5494 AAIPKAARGEPA
+5494 AAIPKVARGEPA

-5658 RAFAGGRPDPL
+5658 RAFAGGQPDPL

-5750 TLFMTVFAAWSV
+5750 TLFMTVLAAWSV

-6236 YRKVM
+6236 YRKVL

>member
-1 MRIPPNLIADGDE
+1 MNVNSLLDLLQRKNIRIHVDRDELVVRAPRGALNAELTQALKKSKAELIDVLRRRGAQASPDPVR
-14 HITPA
+14 ITPA

-32 ALVTKVEGGAANV
+32 ALMTKVEGGAANV

-78 FRGREVMERF
+78 FRSREVMERF

-125 VSVVELDAGEG
+125 VSVVELDAREG

-209 RPAPFRNFVA
+209 QPEPFRNFVA

-324 RALGLFIN
+324 RSLGLFIN

-413 TSYPLSVTVD
+413 TNYPVSVDID
-423 DHERDFTIVAK
+423 DHGDDFKMRAQAAASVDPARVCDFLEVALTRLVDALERDPHGALRQLDILPEV
-434 VCERIGPQRVCE
+434 EREEVVRRWNAGEKARPSRLCLHE
-446 LMELALEQLTRAL
+446 LFERQAARAPDAIAVIQDERAL
-459 SANPGGELAELD
+459 TYAELN
-471 VLPAAERTQVLHGWN
+471 R
-486 ETGRA
+486 
-491 YARDACLHQ
+491 C
-500 LFEAQVS
+500 
-507 RTREAAA
+507 
-514 VICGDETLSYTD
+514 
-526 LDARA
+526 A
-531 NRLAHYLRGQ
+531 NRLAHYLR
-541 GVGPDTRVGL
+541 
-551 ALGRGVEMMTGLLAI
+551 ARGVREDDRVALYARRSPELLIGMLAT

-571 AYVPLDPGYASERLR
+571 AYVPLDPGYPAERLTHML
-586 AILDDSRPAI
+586 LDSAPVV
-596 VLADAAGRT
+596 VLRDAAASDDVLVR
-605 ALDALAGAP
+605 LSAGT
-614 PIADLH
+614 PILDLH
-620 ADASRWSALPS
+620 ADDERWSAQPS
-631 TPPRVEGLTPRHL
+631 GNLKLCGSHEPDVGARRL

-652 STGQP
+652 STGAP

-666 VVNLWRALD
+666 VVNQIGALTEYLELD
-675 EAIYRTHPSARR
+675 ASDR
-687 VSLNASIAFD
+687 VLQFSNIAFD
-697 SLVKQWVQL
+697 ASVEEIFATLSCGATLVLRTDRWLADAETFWALCGAQRISIVDLPAQFFGQL
-706 LSGRTLVVVP
+706 ALSGRRAVPTGVRCVV
-716 EPVRFDGRRLLDAI
+716 I
-730 GRDRIDVFDCTPSQL
+730 
-745 ALIEGARG
+745 
-753 PEDEAYP
+753 
-760 QVTLVGGEAIGEG
+760 GGEAVG
-773 MWSELASASSRT
+773 ASALDAWFAEAGRRPRLFNT
-785 YYNVYGPTECT
+785 YGPTETT
-796 VDATLARI
+796 VSVTVHEVRGRHDD
-804 TAEHAP
+804 
-810 HIGGPLANVRA
+810 ANVIGRPIA
-821 YVLNERL
+821 NTRVYVLDAWLR
-828 SPAPVGVRGE
+828 PAPIGVAGE
-838 LYIGGA
+838 LYIGGVQ
-844 GVARGYLNRPEL
+844 VARGYLNRPEL

-867 AGGRLYKTGD
+867 TGGRLYRTGD
-877 LARWRTDGSLEYLGR
+877 LARWRTDGRLEYLGR

-928 SAAAVHDSATEHAT
+928 SAADTDQNADLNASATA
-942 PNALSPSLE
+942 NSS
-951 TSTATA
+951 
-957 AATATATATEKRL
+957 EKRL

-1032 EAPRGAKEEAL
+1032 EAPQGAKEEAL
-1043 AEIWRE
+1043 AAIWRE

-1201 SYHDLREAKSIRHE
+1201 SYHDLREAEQS
-1215 AENRE
+1215 E

-1250 ADEAHVVQVVMHH
+1250 EDEAHVVQVVMHH

-1538 RYVTYWRR
+1538 RYVTYWCR

-1630 LQGRGVGPDR
+1630 LQARGVGPGR

-1782 HSHGF
+1782 HSYGF

-1897 ITETTVHVTYCALRA
+1897 ITETTVHVTYYALRA

-2027 TGVREV
+2027 AGVREV
-2033 VVLARDSAAEMR
+2033 VVLARDSAAEVR
-2045 DNATPNAPMPK
+2045 DSATEHATPNALSPSPET
-2056 SSSET
+2056 STATAAATATATATAT

-2221 PDMLPL
+2221 PGMLPL
-2227 VALTQTQIDMLAV
+2227 VALTQTQIDMLAA

-2655 LVRALDGTSGIA
+2655 LVRALDGTSGVA
-2667 APGVVM
+2667 APGVVT

-2719 HPDTIA
+2719 YPDTIA

-2815 ASMQTRIVLALA
+2815 ASMQTRLVLALA

-2840 DADAWRHER
+2840 DAGAWRHER

-3092 ARWRTDGSLEYLG
+3092 ARWRTDGRLEYLG

-3137 VLARDSAAEVHDSA
+3137 VLARDSASAVRDSA

-3186 YYKGDADVAALRAQ
+3186 YYTGDADVVALRAQ

-3302 LGTVF
+3302 LSTVF

-3313 ALAERLEA
+3313 ALASRLDD
-3321 ENTAVLPPIPL
+3321 NTAAVLPPIPL
-3332 TPRDGRIALSLAQQ
+3332 APRDGRIALSLAQQ

-3387 RHEALRTCFAREE
+3387 RHEALRTCFVREE

-3409 HADLTVSYHDLREA
+3409 HADLTMSYHDLREA
-3423 KSIRHEAGNRE
+3423 ESIRHEAGNRE
-3434 QRAKDLS
+3434 QRAKNLS

-3548 ELPTDRPRPPKQL
+3548 ELPTDRPRPPKQS

-3624 VEPLIGF
+3624 VEALIGF

-3692 FVWQNAHEG
+3692 FDWHNTPARA
-3701 SLQIPGLRLSTWGD
+3701 LTMPGLTVSVASTETTTSQYDLVLSMQERNGD
-3715 PLTMAPFE
+3715 IVGHLN
-3723 LTLAVREHQDDIAC
+3723 
-3737 TLTYATSLF
+3737 YATALF
-3746 DRATVERYLGHWLRQ
+3746 DEQTARRYARYWRRLLEGMTAGSANVSVAR
-3761 LDAMATDADPVV
+3761 
-3773 TGLPLLGEA
+3773 LPLLDEA
-3782 ERAQVLHG
+3782 EREQVVHE
-3790 WNETGR
+3790 WNATER
-3796 AYARDAC
+3796 AYPIRQC
-3803 LHQLFEAQVSRTREA
+3803 IHQLFEAQAARTPNA
-3818 AAVICGD
+3818 IAIGD
-3825 ETLSYTDLDA
+3825 ERVTYAALNAS
-3835 RANRLAHYLRGQGV
+3835 ANRLARHLRALGV
-3849 GPDTRV
+3849 VADTRV
-3855 GLALGRGVEM
+3855 AVCIERGAPMVIA
-3865 MTGLLAIL
+3865 LLAIW
-3873 KAGGAYVPLDPGYAS
+3873 KAGGAYVPLDPAYPRERIAYMLRDSAPIAVLTSRAS
-3888 ERLRAILDDSRPAIV
+3888 RDLVASHLPDRAPLVVI
-3903 LADAAGRTALD
+3903 DAAACPWD
-3914 ALAGAPPI
+3914 ALSGD
-3922 ADLHADA
+3922 DLDPNDIELNA
-3929 SRWSALPSTPP
+3929 T
-3940 RVEGLTP
+3940 
-3947 RHLAYVIYTSG
+3947 HLCYVIYTSG
-3958 STGQPKGVMVEH
+3958 STGQPKGVMIEH
-3970 ASVVN
+3970 RNLVN
-3975 LWRALDEAIYRTHP
+3975 YT
-3989 SARRVSLN
+3989 
-3997 ASIAFDS
+3997 
-4004 LVKQWVQLLSGRT
+4004 
-4017 LVVVPEPVRFD
+4017 
-4028 GRRLLDA
+4028 LDA
-4035 IGRDRIDVFDCTPS
+4035 IRWFGLGPGETVLQQNSLNFDLSLEEIVPALSSGATLAPAVELFGAGGS
-4049 QLALIE
+4049 ARGHSARPTMIHLTAAHWQQLVGEWHRA
-4055 GARGPEDEA
+4055 GARPAAALEGVRLVN
-4064 FPQVTLVGG
+4064 VTGDALSPHKL
-4073 EAIGEGMWSE
+4073 EQWDAIRPAHTR
-4083 LASASSRTYYNVYGP
+4083 LINTYGP
-4098 TECTVDATLA
+4098 TE
-4108 RITAEHAPHIGGPLA
+4108 ITISCSAAYVRHAPGMSRVSIGRPFA
-4123 NVRAYVLNERLS
+4123 NSRMYLLDARGEPV
-4135 PAPVGVRGELYIG
+4135 PVGVTGELYIG
-4148 GAGVA
+4148 GDGVA
-4153 RGYLNRPELTRER
+4153 RGYLNRPELSAER
-4166 FIDDPFVAGGRLYRT
+4166 FVDDPFRPGSRMYKT
-4181 GDLARW
+4181 GDLACR
-4187 RTDGSLEYLGR
+4187 RGDGEIEFVGR
-4198 NDFQVKIRGFRIE
+4198 NDFQVKVRGFRVE
-4211 LGEIEAQ
+4211 LSEVETRLAAVDGVQEIA
-4218 LAKVTGVREVVV
+4218 V
-4230 LARDSASAV
+4230 LARED
-4239 HDSATEHAAP
+4239 AP
-4249 DALSPSLETST
+4249 G
-4260 ATAAAT
+4260 
-4266 ATATAT
+4266 
-4272 ATEKRLV
+4272 EKRLV
-4279 AYYTGDA
+4279 AYYTGA
-4286 DVAALRAQAAQHLPS
+4286 AEMAALRECAARDLPA
-4301 YMVPSAYVRLDA
+4301 YMMPAAYVCLPA
-4313 WPLTP
+4313 LPLTP
-4318 NGKLDRRALPA
+4318 NGKLDRNALPP
-4329 PADDAYARA
+4329 PAHDADSNRG
-4338 EYEAPQGA
+4338 YEAPQGDI
-4346 KEEAL
+4346 EETL
-4351 AEIWRDLLQV
+4351 ARIWEQLLERERV
-4361 DRISR
+4361 GR
-4366 HDNFFQLGGHSL
+4366 HDNFFDLGGHSL
-4378 LAISL
+4378 LTVSL
-4383 GDMMRERGLH
+4383 IERMRQADLH
-4393 ADVRTLF
+4393 ADV
-4400 NAETLA
+4400 A
-4406 ALAAQSG
+4406 AL
-4413 TDSIDVDVPPN
+4413 
-4424 LIPVGA
+4424 
-4430 ARITPD
+4430 
-4436 MLPLVALTQPQI
+4436 
-4448 DAIAQQVDG
+4448 
-4457 GATNVQ
+4457 
-4463 DIYPLA
+4463 
-4469 PLQEGM
+4469 
-4475 LFHHLLHTQGDLYL
+4475 F
-4489 EPHLLAFRTRERL
+4489 
-4502 ERFLSALQCVID
+4502 
-4514 RHDVLRTG
+4514 
-4522 FFWEGVPQ
+4522 
-4530 PVQVVW
+4530 
-4536 RRARLPV
+4536 
-4543 EYVELPDSHGDVA
+4543 
-4556 SQLEARCDPR
+4556 
-4566 RHRIDIGRAPL
+4566 
-4577 VHCHVAH
+4577 
-4584 DARNDRWVLG
+4584 
-4594 VLTHHLVSD
+4594 
-4603 HTTLALLAEEAQA
+4603 TTS
-4616 FEQGRGDALP
+4616 
-4626 PAVPFRNF
+4626 
-4634 VAHARLGTSERE
+4634 T
-4646 HEAFFREMLGDVDE
+4646 
-4660 PTAPFGL
+4660 
-4667 LDVQGDGSAIVEHRR
+4667 
-4682 ALAPG
+4682 
-4687 LSRSVRAH
+4687 
-4695 ARRLGVSAASVMHVA
+4695 
-4710 WSLVL
+4710 
-4715 ARTANRRDVVFGTV
+4715 
-4729 LFGRM
+4729 
-4734 QGGAHA
+4734 
-4740 HRTMGLFMNTLPV
+4740 
-4753 RIALDESD
+4753 
-4761 VETSLIATHDRLA
+4761 
-4774 RLLRHEHAP
+4774 
-4783 LALAQRCSAVPAQA
+4783 
-4797 PLFTSLLN
+4797 
-4805 YRYSPHEEQGDATDD
+4805 
-4820 DVQFIAA
+4820 
-4827 RERNNYPL
+4827 
-4835 TMIVDDTGEGFALTA
+4835 
-4850 QVDASIDAARVC
+4850 
-4862 AFMHTALEQ
+4862 
-4871 LVRALDDAR
+4871 
-4880 GAVLAELDVLPADE
+4880 LAELA
-4894 HRCVVS
+4894 
-4900 ACNDTDA
+4900 ACTTKLK
-4907 ELPGVDFVDRRFEAQ
+4907 E
-4922 AARTPEAIAV
+4922 I
-4932 ACGAHALSYAA
+4932 
-4943 LNRRANRLAHYLRAH
+4943 
-4958 GAGPERVVALALERS
+4958 
-4973 VDMMVGLLGI
+4973 LL
-4983 LKSGSAYLPLDPAYP
+4983 
-4998 AERLAYIVD
+4998 
-5007 DARPALLLTEA
+5007 
-5018 ALRDDWRDAGAPVV
+5018 
-5032 LLDADGPAIDACPD
+5032 
-5046 HNPDAAAGRD
+5046 
-5056 ARTLSSLAYVIYTS
+5056 
-5070 GSTGRPKGVMI
+5070 
-5081 EHRNLA
+5081 
-5087 NLLGA
+5087 
-5092 MGEQPGIGAHD
+5092 
-5103 VLLAVTSLSFDIAA
+5103 
-5117 LELFL
+5117 
-5122 PLLHGARAVIAAR
+5122 
-5135 DDAADPARLAH
+5135 
-5146 LIESSGASLMQATP
+5146 
-5160 STWRMLAQH
+5160 
-5169 GWPRSARPLT
+5169 
-5179 LLCGG
+5179 
-5184 EALPPAL
+5184 
-5191 AERLLAHVPAIWN
+5191 
-5204 LYGPTETTVWSTVRR
+5204 
-5219 VTTPVVDIGGPIA
+5219 
-5232 NTQVYVLDER
+5232 
-5242 LRPAPIG
+5242 
-5249 VAGELYIGGAGV
+5249 
-5261 ARGYLNRPELTRER
+5261 
-5275 FVDDPFRRGG
+5275 
-5285 RLYRTG
+5285 
-5291 DLARRRADGNLEYLG
+5291 
-5306 RNDFQVKI
+5306 
-5314 RGFRIEL
+5314 
-5321 GEIEAQLAKAHGVQG
+5321 
-5336 VALAARDTPTADK
+5336 
-5349 RLVAYYVGDASAAAL
+5349 
-5364 REHAAARLPAYMVP
+5364 
-5378 AAYVRLAA
+5378 
-5386 WPLTPNGKLDRAAL
+5386 
-5400 PAPDDEAYARAE
+5400 
-5412 YEAPR
+5412 
-5417 GEHECKLAAI
+5417 
-5427 WRAVLQVE
+5427 
-5435 RIGRHDDFFELG
+5435 
-5447 GHSLLAVRAV
+5447 
-5457 TAMRDAFGS
+5457 
-5466 DTSLRDLFARPVL
+5466 
-5479 KDLAEHAST
+5479 
-5488 AARARD
+5488 
-5494 AAIPKAARGEPA
+5494 
-5506 PMSFAQQRLW
+5506 
-5516 FLARMG
+5516 
-5522 GLGDAYH
+5522 
-5529 MPIAVRLRGA
+5529 
-5539 LDVDALQRALSRIV
+5539 
-5553 SRHDA
+5553 
-5558 LRTTFALEGEQPVQR
+5558 
-5573 VHADDGAGLR
+5573 
-5583 LRIDDLR
+5583 
-5590 GCADAGARR
+5590 
-5599 ARILAGQASEPFDLA
+5599 
-5614 RGPLV
+5614 
-5619 RGALVREADDVH
+5619 
-5631 TLCVTIHHIVS
+5631 
-5642 DGWSIDV
+5642 
-5649 FCRELSELY
+5649 
-5658 RAFAGGRPDPL
+5658 
-5669 PPLPV
+5669 
-5674 QYADYAAWQ
+5674 
-5683 QRGIGGAALHAQ
+5683 
-5695 AEYWRDALAGA
+5695 
-5706 PTLLELPTDRPR
+5706 
-5718 PPQPDYAGA
+5718 
-5727 TVGLALDAPL
+5727 
-5737 TAGLRALARRHGA
+5737 
-5750 TLFMTVFAAWSV
+5750 
-5762 LLSRLSRQTDVVIG
+5762 
-5776 TPSANRGHAQIEG
+5776 
-5789 LIGFFVNTIALRVD
+5789 
-5803 LDGAPTVAELLA
+5803 
-5815 RVKARTLAAQ
+5815 
-5825 QHQDIPFEHVVER
+5825 
-5838 VQPARS
+5838 
-5844 LSHSPVFQ
+5844 
-5852 AMFAWQHASRGEMR
+5852 
-5866 LEGLR
+5866 
-5871 AEPLDDAA
+5871 
-5879 RTIAKF
+5879 
-5885 DLTLSLRESGDAI
+5885 
-5898 DGGLEY
+5898 
-5904 ASALFERA
+5904 
-5912 TIERFAGYL
+5912 
-5921 RRLLE
+5921 
-5926 GMVADD
+5926 
-5932 TQRVD
+5932 
-5937 ALPMLS
+5937 
-5943 RDERRDLIERR
+5943 
-5954 NATARPYPANSG
+5954 
-5966 VHRLFEAQA
+5966 
-5975 ARTPDATAIVDGATT
+5975 
-5990 LDYRALDARANR
+5990 
-6002 IAHALA
+6002 
-6008 HAGVRAGDRVALH
+6008 
-6021 LEPSIG
+6021 
-6027 LVAAQ
+6027 
-6032 LAVLKLGAAYV
+6032 
-6043 PVDVGNP
+6043 
-6050 PARKAFVAQDSG
+6050 
-6062 ARLVLGDAA
+6062 
-6071 LDWPAAAGVPQ
+6071 
-6082 RDLAALLAG
+6082 
-6091 PWPSDAPA
+6091 
-6099 RAPQCGGDTPAYVMY
+6099 
-6114 TSGSSGQ
+6114 
-6121 PKGVLVTHRGIARLA
+6121 
-6136 VNSGYATFDA
+6136 
-6146 SDRFAFASNP
+6146 
-6156 AFDASTFEVWT
+6156 
-6167 ALLNGASIGIVK
+6167 
-6179 RDDLLDLG
+6179 
-6187 ALAGK
+6187 
-6192 LSSIG
+6192 
-6197 VTCLFLTTALFNR
+6197 
-6210 CVSFDPAMFARLRCV
+6210 
-6225 ISGGERADPAV
+6225 
-6236 YRKVM
+6236 
-6241 EAGPPRHLLNAYGP
+6241 
-6255 TETTTFAAVWEAEP
+6255 
-6269 RTLAAQ
+6269 
-6275 AAPIG
+6275 
-6280 RPIGNT
+6280 
-6286 SVYVLDAYGAPV
+6286 
-6298 PVGVTGEIHI
+6298 
-6308 GGPGV
+6308 
-6313 AQGYLNRPA
+6313 
-6322 LSAERFVRDPFVG
+6322 
-6335 GDARM
+6335 
-6340 YRTGDLGRWRPDGML
+6340 
-6355 DCIGRADFQVKIRGF
+6355 
-6370 RIELGEI
+6370 
-6377 EACLLEHGALAQA
+6377 
-6390 AVLARDDG
+6390 
-6398 GDGGKTLVAYYVPRA
+6398 
-6413 GHEDGAPALRAH
+6413 
-6425 LAARLPEYMVPAAYV
+6425 
-6440 RLPAMPLTPNGKLER
+6440 
-6455 RALPAPDE
+6455 
-6463 RSYVRRDYAAPQ
+6463 
-6475 GEIETTLARIW
+6475 
-6486 AELFGIERVGRHDGF
+6486 
-6501 FELGGHSLLAVR
+6501 
-6513 MVARVHDV
+6513 
-6521 LGVEVPLRALFADP
+6521 
-6535 VLHVFASAVARAS
+6535 
-6548 TRQASSNLVAFR
+6548 
-6560 SAGTAAPLFF
+6560 
-6570 IHSGLGEIGFVGDL
+6570 
-6584 LPGIAPEIPVY
+6584 
-6595 GFAAVGFLAGETPH
+6595 
-6609 ATIEEMAAQYVDA
+6609 
-6622 MRRVQP
+6622 
-6628 HGPYRLAGWCAGGNI
+6628 
-6643 AFEMAH
+6643 
-6649 QLIAA
+6649 
-6654 DETVEFLCMIDS
+6654 
-6666 PTSAPIDRSVTA
+6666 
-6678 CVLARIPDDIPEA
+6678 
-6691 LRTRLHAL
+6691 
-6699 GDAFDVR
+6699 
-6706 GMLHA
+6706 
-6711 CQAAGMLPIDLPT
+6711 
-6724 GLMERHVAV
+6724 
-6733 QYAIKHAKLNYVP
+6733 
-6746 PRLPVDVIHFVA
+6746 
-6758 QDEPMWRN
+6758 
-6766 GWAMDGWH
+6766 
-6774 DVADRVICLPASG
+6774 
-6787 DHMTMVA
+6787 
-6794 APHAEQLG
+6794 
-6802 RRITE
+6802 
-6807 ALAVHGGPRAD
+6807 
-6818 GAERGYAPR
+6818 
-6827 IAIQTAPR
+6827 
-6835 DARAPTLFCIPGAG
+6835 
-6849 ASVTTFST
+6849 
-6857 LARHLPATFSVD
+6857 
-6869 GLQPRGLC
+6869 
-6877 GTMVPYLDVETA
+6877 
-6889 ARAYLRSIRKAAPR
+6889 
-6903 GPYHL
+6903 
-6908 VGHSFG
+6908 
-6914 GWVAY
+6914 
-6919 EIACRLQEQGERVA
+6919 
-6933 TLMLLDT
+6933 
-6940 ERPGATDIVRGR
+6940 
-6952 KTRVDALAKLVEL
+6952 
-6965 YEMHLGR
+6965 
-6972 PLGVSRDDLAALA
+6972 
-6985 HDAQIEHLRAAL
+6985 
-6997 VRAKILPPSVHPNVL
+6997 
-7012 LGVVRVLEMNV
+7012 
-7023 NTPYRPAGLYA
+7023 
-7034 GTMHVVLIANAK
+7034 
-7046 ADADLDAWRDEQA
+7046 
-7059 EQWRGLADDV
+7059 
-7069 RIVRAGGNHMTMLQP
+7069 
-7084 PHAASIAALLERTAG
+7084 
-7099 APARLAQV
+7099 
-7107 H
+7107 

>member
-1 MRIPPNLIADGDE
+1 MSRRPGAADAARRRKRAGARCFAAITAHESKRSAALRMHARAFHSVISPYHIRLPLRRVRIIREYVNTTQEYGVMTDMLDSSEISVRDDIDPVPGAAPERVLALTAGQYGIWLDQMLNPDLPCYILGAILRIDGTFDEALLTSVVNEVVNANDSLRAMLVSEGGSVRQRVLSDVELEIAHIDFSGSAHPHDSAWRYMRTAFDTAFALDGLLCDFRIVRESPSRTYWMYRCHHLVADGQSVSMICRMIVDLYNRRASADMARIEPTPSYFDSLDDDRKYAESSRYERDAQFWQDKFSSLPPPLLSSRSSEAAARPASFPDGQVNLTIERAKYDRLGRIAEASGCTIVHVMFGVLALYFSRAYQVDEVVIGMPVHNRSTAQQKRAIGMFASVVPIRIPVDGNERFVSLLNGVSAELRHCYRHQRFPIAELNRRLGLVRTGRRQLFELTLSFEKFPLDFYIGDVKLGLTSMRHRFEQTPITVNVQDYHEDQDLVMQFNYDVNAFSHAEVDNIGTRIGGLLDALIEHHDDMPVGMLPLLDEAERKQVVYAWNATERDYPIEQCIHQLFEAQVDRKPEAIALTFEGQRLSYAELNARANRLAHYLQGRGVGPDRLVALCAERGIEMVVGLLAILKAGGAYVPLDPSHPPERLRRMLDDTNPVAVLVDDIGADALASFESHVAARSPRVHLSRDIAQWRACSPANPSTPRERAARRLAYVIYTSGSSGEPKGVMNEHRGVVNRLWWMQQTYALDERDAVLQKTPFSFDVSVWEFFWPLMSGARLVIAKPEGHKDPAYLSELIDRERVTTLHFVPSMLQAFLEDEGAARGCGSVKRVMCSGEALPPSLVKRFYRCLPDARLHNLYGPTEAAVDVTAWACDAEEGGASVPIGRPIANTRIYVLDGYGQPVPRGVAGELYIGGVQVARGYLNRPELTRERFVDDPFVAGGRLYKTGDLARWRTDGSLEYLGRNDFQVKIRGFRIELGEIEAQLAKVAGVRETVVLARDSGSPAGEKRLVAYYTGNADVAALREQATRHLPAYMVPSAYVRLDAWPLTPNGKLDRRALPAPADDAYARAEYEAPQGAKEEALAAIWKDLLPVERISRHDNFFELGGHSLLVIGLSEKLRAAGLHADVRVVYRASTLADLAAHLGTDNQDIRIPPNLIADGDE

-507 RTREAAA
+507 RTPEAAA

-596 VLADAAGRT
+596 VLADAAGRA

-928 SAAAVHDSATEHAT
+928 SA
-942 PNALSPSLE
+942 
-951 TSTATA
+951 
-957 AATATATATEKRL
+957 
-970 VAYYTGDA
+970 
-978 DVAAL
+978 
-983 RAQAAQHLPSYMV
+983 
-996 PSAYVRLDA
+996 
-1005 WPLTPNGKLDRRAL
+1005 
-1019 PAPADDAYARAEY
+1019 
-1032 EAPRGAKEEAL
+1032 
-1043 AEIWRE
+1043 
-1049 LLHVERVS
+1049 
-1057 RHDNFFELGGHSL
+1057 
-1070 LAVQLVSR
+1070 
-1078 LRQALSVE
+1078 
-1086 VALGTVFDAPVL
+1086 
-1098 SALAERLE
+1098 
-1106 AENTAV
+1106 
-1112 LPPIPLAPRDGR
+1112 
-1124 IALSLAQQRLWFL
+1124 
-1137 TQLEGVSEAYHM
+1137 
-1149 SGAVR
+1149 
-1154 LDGPLNRE
+1154 
-1162 VLQRALN
+1162 
-1169 RIVMR
+1169 
-1174 HEALRTCFAR
+1174 
-1184 EEGEPIQVI
+1184 
-1193 QPHADLTV
+1193 
-1201 SYHDLREAKSIRHE
+1201 
-1215 AENRE
+1215 
-1220 QRAKDLS
+1220 
-1227 QAHASAPF
+1227 
-1235 DLSRDLPVRVLLLQL
+1235 
-1250 ADEAHVVQVVMHH
+1250 
-1263 IASDGWSVGVFLQEL
+1263 
-1278 SALYGSFIAEQGD
+1278 
-1291 PLAPLPLQYA
+1291 
-1301 DYAAWQ
+1301 
-1307 RRWLASGQ
+1307 
-1315 LEKQGAFWQTN
+1315 
-1326 LSGAP
+1326 
-1331 TLLELPTDRPRPP
+1331 
-1344 KQSHAGASVEV
+1344 
-1355 KLGAALSE
+1355 
-1363 RVKRLSQRHGVTPYM
+1363 
-1378 TLLSSWAAVLSRLS
+1378 
-1392 GQEEVV
+1392 
-1398 IGSPVAGRNRTEV
+1398 
-1411 EALIGFFVNT
+1411 
-1421 LALRLDLSS
+1421 
-1430 EPTVGELLKRTKAQV
+1430 
-1445 LSAQAHQDLPFDQVV
+1445 
-1460 ERVKPPRS
+1460 
-1468 TAHPPLFQV
+1468 
-1477 MFVWQNM
+1477 
-1484 PAGELTIPGLTIRA
+1484 
-1498 VETPL
+1498 
-1503 QTAQF
+1503 
-1508 ELTLSLRE
+1508 
-1516 AGDDIVGHLN
+1516 
-1526 YASALFDESTVR
+1526 
-1538 RYVTYWRR
+1538 
-1546 LLEGMTAGAADQTI
+1546 
-1560 VGLPLLDEAE
+1560 
-1570 RKQVVYAWNA
+1570 
-1580 TERDYP
+1580 
-1586 IEQCI
+1586 
-1591 HQLFE
+1591 
-1596 AQVDRKPEAIAL
+1596 
-1608 TFEGQRLSYAE
+1608 
-1619 LNARANRLAHY
+1619 
-1630 LQGRGVGPDR
+1630 
-1640 LVALCAER
+1640 
-1648 GIEMVVGLLAIL
+1648 
-1660 KAGGAYVPLDPA
+1660 
-1672 YASDRLRG
+1672 
-1680 IVEDSQ
+1680 
-1686 PALVLADAVGRAALG
+1686 
-1701 ELDGALPVIDLE
+1701 
-1713 TDALRWR
+1713 
-1720 EMPATNP
+1720 
-1727 EVASQHVH
+1727 
-1735 HLAYVIYT
+1735 
-1743 SGSTGRPKG
+1743 
-1752 VMVEHAQVVRLFGAT
+1752 
-1767 QAWFGFDERDVWTLF
+1767 
-1782 HSHGF
+1782 
-1787 DFSVWEMWGALL
+1787 
-1799 HGGRLVIV
+1799 
-1807 PTEVTRTP
+1807 
-1815 SAFFALLCAE
+1815 
-1825 GVTVLNQTPSA
+1825 
-1836 FQALM
+1836 
-1841 SAQEEREEAAGNIER
+1841 
-1856 ANVVAHRLR
+1856 
-1865 YVIFGGEALEPRTLA
+1865 
-1880 SWYAR
+1880 
-1885 HGERT
+1885 
-1890 QLVNMYG
+1890 
-1897 ITETTVHVTYCALRA
+1897 
-1912 EDAMRLGA
+1912 
-1920 SPIGVRIPDLQ
+1920 
-1931 LYVLDARRE
+1931 
-1940 PVPMGVTGELYV
+1940 
-1952 GGAGVARGYLN
+1952 
-1963 RPELTR
+1963 
-1969 ERFIDDP
+1969 
-1976 FVAGG
+1976 
-1981 RLYKTGDLAR
+1981 
-1991 WRTDGSLEYLGRND
+1991 
-2005 FQVKIR
+2005 
-2011 GFRIEL
+2011 
-2017 GEIEAQLAKV
+2017 
-2027 TGVREV
+2027 
-2033 VVLARDSAAEMR
+2033 
-2045 DNATPNAPMPK
+2045 
-2056 SSSET
+2056 
-2061 EKRLVAYYTG
+2061 
-2071 DADVAALRAQAAQ
+2071 
-2084 HLPSYMVPSAYV
+2084 
-2096 RLDAW
+2096 
-2101 PLTPNGKLDR
+2101 
-2111 RALPAPADDAYA
+2111 
-2123 RAEYEAPQGAK
+2123 
-2134 EEALAAIWRE
+2134 
-2144 LLHVERV
+2144 
-2151 SRHDNFFELGGH
+2151 
-2163 SLLAIGVIERM
+2163 
-2174 RREGLHTDVRSIF
+2174 
-2187 NAQTLSDLAARA
+2187 
-2199 QTDDRSIQAPP
+2199 
-2210 NLIPARATRIT
+2210 
-2221 PDMLPL
+2221 
-2227 VALTQTQIDMLAV
+2227 
-2240 QVEGGAAN
+2240 
-2248 IQDIYPLAPLQE
+2248 
-2260 GMVFHHLLHAE
+2260 
-2271 SDAYMEAYFVGFRTR
+2271 
-2286 ARLDRF
+2286 
-2292 LDALRMIV
+2292 
-2300 DRHDILR
+2300 
-2307 TGFFWEGLEQ
+2307 
-2317 PVQIVQ
+2317 
-2323 RRVRLPIE
+2323 
-2331 FVDLDPAD
+2331 
-2339 GDVLRQLEARH
+2339 
-2350 DPRAHRLDIRRPALL
+2350 
-2365 SCHAAHDPA
+2365 
-2374 AGRWLLCVMAH
+2374 
-2385 HLAIDNTSLKL
+2385 
-2396 LVAEEQAIEQG
+2396 
-2407 GFDALPPAPSFRNF
+2407 
-2421 IAQIASGVDRREHE
+2421 
-2435 AFFSAMLGD
+2435 
-2444 IDSPTHPFGLQDVQG
+2444 
-2459 DGREIAEFQQRLSP
+2459 
-2473 ELSKAIRVCTR
+2473 
-2484 RLGVSPASLMHLA
+2484 
-2497 WAMVLSRATGRR
+2497 
-2509 EAVFGTVLFGRMQG
+2509 
-2523 GERGMGMFINTLPI
+2523 
-2537 RIDVDERYVAEC
+2537 
-2549 LAHTHERVVQ
+2549 
-2559 LIYHEH
+2559 
-2565 APLALA
+2565 
-2571 LRCSG
+2571 
-2576 LPARQALFSSLL
+2576 
-2588 NYRHSEQ
+2588 
-2595 AARPPRDDD
+2595 
-2604 DIQYLDGNER
+2604 
-2614 TNYPLTVSIDDL
+2614 
-2626 GEAFSVTVQARHPAS
+2626 
-2641 PERIRAFMETALEQ
+2641 
-2655 LVRALDGTSGIA
+2655 
-2667 APGVVM
+2667 
-2673 PRIAVRDIDV
+2673 
-2683 LPSEERHR
+2683 
-2691 LLVEWNDTA
+2691 
-2700 ADYPQDQCLHR
+2700 
-2711 LFEAQAAR
+2711 
-2719 HPDTIA
+2719 
-2725 LIADGEPVGYAELNR
+2725 
-2740 RANRLARHLSAR
+2740 
-2752 GLQPDQRVAIC
+2752 
-2763 IDRGIDMVVAMLAVL
+2763 
-2778 KAGGAYVPLD
+2778 
-2788 PAYPSERLDYLLR
+2788 
-2801 DCAPVALLTHARLG
+2801 
-2815 ASMQTRIVLALA
+2815 
-2827 RLDTGCALIDLES
+2827 
-2840 DADAWRHER
+2840 
-2849 DDDPPPSGLTPR
+2849 
-2861 HLAYVIYTSGST
+2861 
-2873 GQPKGVMVEHRSVCN
+2873 
-2888 LVAWHAGAFDVGTG
+2888 
-2902 CRSASVAGVAF
+2902 
-2913 DATTW
+2913 
-2918 EVWAALCNGG
+2918 
-2928 CLSLAPGDAASDPQA
+2928 
-2943 LLRWWRAQELDVG
+2943 
-2956 FLVTPL
+2956 
-2962 AELAYATGQSN
+2962 
-2973 AGMRTLLIG
+2973 
-2982 GDRLSRW
+2982 
-2989 PDSMP
+2989 
-2994 PGQMLV
+2994 
-3000 NNYGPTEATVVATSG
+3000 
-3015 RLQPGEATPPIGRP
+3015 
-3029 IANTRVY
+3029 
-3036 VLDAWLR
+3036 
-3043 PAPIG
+3043 
-3048 VAGELYI
+3048 
-3055 GGVQVARGYL
+3055 
-3065 NRPELT
+3065 
-3071 RERFIDDPFVAGGR
+3071 
-3085 LYKTGDL
+3085 
-3092 ARWRTDGSLEYLG
+3092 
-3105 RNDFQVKIRGFR
+3105 
-3117 IELGEIEAQLAKVAG
+3117 
-3132 VREVV
+3132 
-3137 VLARDSAAEVHDSA
+3137 
-3151 TEHATPNALSPSP
+3151 
-3164 ETSTATAAATAT
+3164 
-3176 ATATEKRLVA
+3176 
-3186 YYKGDADVAALRAQ
+3186 
-3200 AAQHLPSYMVPSA
+3200 
-3213 YVRLDAWPLTPNGK
+3213 
-3227 LDRRALPAPA
+3227 
-3237 DDAYARA
+3237 
-3244 EYEAPQGAKE
+3244 
-3254 EALAA
+3254 
-3259 IWRELLHVE
+3259 
-3268 RVSRHDNFFELG
+3268 
-3280 GHSLLAVQLVSRLRQ
+3280 
-3295 ALSVEVA
+3295 
-3302 LGTVF
+3302 
-3307 DAPVLS
+3307 
-3313 ALAERLEA
+3313 
-3321 ENTAVLPPIPL
+3321 
-3332 TPRDGRIALSLAQQ
+3332 
-3346 RLWFLTQLEGVSE
+3346 
-3359 AYHMSGAVRLD
+3359 
-3370 GPLNREVLQ
+3370 
-3379 RALNRIVM
+3379 
-3387 RHEALRTCFAREE
+3387 
-3400 GEPIQVIQP
+3400 
-3409 HADLTVSYHDLREA
+3409 
-3423 KSIRHEAGNRE
+3423 
-3434 QRAKDLS
+3434 
-3441 QAHASAPFDL
+3441 
-3451 SRDLPVRVLLLQL
+3451 
-3464 ADEAHVVQVVMH
+3464 
-3476 HIASDGWSVGVF
+3476 
-3488 LQELS
+3488 
-3493 ALYGSFIAEQGD
+3493 
-3505 PLAPLPLQYADY
+3505 
-3517 AAWQRRWLASGQL
+3517 
-3530 EKQGAFWQTNL
+3530 
-3541 SGAPTLL
+3541 
-3548 ELPTDRPRPPKQL
+3548 
-3561 HAGASVEVK
+3561 
-3570 LGAALSERVKRLSQR
+3570 
-3585 HGVTPYMT
+3585 
-3593 LLSSWAAVLS
+3593 
-3603 RLSGQE
+3603 
-3609 EVVIGSPVAGRNRTE
+3609 
-3624 VEPLIGF
+3624 
-3631 FVNTLALRLDLSSEP
+3631 
-3646 TVGEL
+3646 
-3651 LKRTKAQV
+3651 
-3659 LSAQAHQ
+3659 
-3666 DLPFDQ
+3666 
-3672 VVERVK
+3672 
-3678 PPRSTAHPPLFQVM
+3678 
-3692 FVWQNAHEG
+3692 
-3701 SLQIPGLRLSTWGD
+3701 
-3715 PLTMAPFE
+3715 
-3723 LTLAVREHQDDIAC
+3723 
-3737 TLTYATSLF
+3737 
-3746 DRATVERYLGHWLRQ
+3746 
-3761 LDAMATDADPVV
+3761 
-3773 TGLPLLGEA
+3773 
-3782 ERAQVLHG
+3782 
-3790 WNETGR
+3790 
-3796 AYARDAC
+3796 
-3803 LHQLFEAQVSRTREA
+3803 
-3818 AAVICGD
+3818 
-3825 ETLSYTDLDA
+3825 
-3835 RANRLAHYLRGQGV
+3835 
-3849 GPDTRV
+3849 
-3855 GLALGRGVEM
+3855 
-3865 MTGLLAIL
+3865 
-3873 KAGGAYVPLDPGYAS
+3873 
-3888 ERLRAILDDSRPAIV
+3888 
-3903 LADAAGRTALD
+3903 
-3914 ALAGAPPI
+3914 
-3922 ADLHADA
+3922 
-3929 SRWSALPSTPP
+3929 
-3940 RVEGLTP
+3940 
-3947 RHLAYVIYTSG
+3947 
-3958 STGQPKGVMVEH
+3958 
-3970 ASVVN
+3970 
-3975 LWRALDEAIYRTHP
+3975 
-3989 SARRVSLN
+3989 
-3997 ASIAFDS
+3997 
-4004 LVKQWVQLLSGRT
+4004 
-4017 LVVVPEPVRFD
+4017 
-4028 GRRLLDA
+4028 
-4035 IGRDRIDVFDCTPS
+4035 
-4049 QLALIE
+4049 
-4055 GARGPEDEA
+4055 
-4064 FPQVTLVGG
+4064 
-4073 EAIGEGMWSE
+4073 
-4083 LASASSRTYYNVYGP
+4083 
-4098 TECTVDATLA
+4098 
-4108 RITAEHAPHIGGPLA
+4108 
-4123 NVRAYVLNERLS
+4123 
-4135 PAPVGVRGELYIG
+4135 
-4148 GAGVA
+4148 
-4153 RGYLNRPELTRER
+4153 
-4166 FIDDPFVAGGRLYRT
+4166 
-4181 GDLARW
+4181 
-4187 RTDGSLEYLGR
+4187 
-4198 NDFQVKIRGFRIE
+4198 
-4211 LGEIEAQ
+4211 
-4218 LAKVTGVREVVV
+4218 
-4230 LARDSASAV
+4230 SAV

-4249 DALSPSLETST
+4249 DALSPSPETST

-4313 WPLTP
+4313 RPLTP

-4543 EYVELPDSHGDVA
+4543 EYVELPDGHGDVA

-5018 ALRDDWRDAGAPVV
+5018 ARRDDWRDAGVPVV

-5046 HNPDAAAGRD
+5046 HNPDDAGWD

-5321 GEIEAQLAKAHGVQG
+5321 GEIEAQLAKAHGVRG

-5447 GHSLLAVRAV
+5447 GHSLLAVRAI

-5494 AAIPKAARGEPA
+5494 AAIPKVARGEPA

>member
-1 MRIPPNLIADGDE
+1 MTANDLLALLNSKGIALSVKGDNLAITGDEKVLEDPGLLALLRANKPALIDLIKDGHGTVGGAVRVPPNRIPADAERIAPE
-14 HITPA
+14 
-19 QLTLVA
+19 QLTLVR
-25 LSQESID
+25 LDQGEID
-32 ALVTKVEGGAANV
+32 ALVARVDGGAANV
-45 QDIYPLAP
+45 QDIYPLVP
-53 LQEGILFHHLMS
+53 MQEGMLFHHLLS
-65 GESDPY
+65 QQGDAYLESY
-71 VLSGVLA
+71 LLA
-78 FRGREVMERF
+78 FRTRERLDRF
-88 VSALQQVID
+88 LSALQQVID
-97 RHDILRTGFF
+97 RHDILRTAFF
-107 WEGLEQPVQVVQR
+107 WEGLPHSVQVVQR

-125 VSVVELDAGEG
+125 LNVVELDPRDG
-136 DIVRQLEARFDSRG
+136 DVGQQLEARYDPRSHRI
-150 YRMDVSRAPL
+150 DVGRAPL
-160 MHVHAACDGEHERW
+160 MQVHAAHDAAGGRW
-174 VARVLFHH
+174 LVRLLSHH
-182 LSIDHT
+182 LAVDHT

-194 EEARAIGQGRVEDLP
+194 EEARAIEQGRVEDLP
-209 RPAPFRNFVA
+209 QPVPFRNFVA

-262 AARTLKPELS
+262 AARRLKPELS

-324 RALGLFIN
+324 RSLGLFIN

-346 ASVKG
+346 ASVKE

-383 TSLLNYRYSKPKV
+383 TSLLNYRYGLRHRAD
-396 AAAHIADGI
+396 AATPGGDDI
-405 ELLDGHER
+405 ELLSARER
-413 TSYPLSVTVD
+413 TNYPLTLSVD
-423 DHERDFTIVAK
+423 DLGQDFSLTVQ
-434 VCERIGPQRVCE
+434 VSGHVDPQRVCAF
-446 LMELALEQLTRAL
+446 METALEQLAQAL
-459 SANPGGELAELD
+459 GEQPQCDIGGLD
-471 VLPAAERTQVLHGWN
+471 VLPRSEREQMVYAWN
-486 ETGRA
+486 ATE
-491 YARDACLHQ
+491 RDYPIEQCIHQ
-500 LFEAQVS
+500 LFEAQVD
-507 RTREAAA
+507 RKPEAIALTFE
-514 VICGDETLSYTD
+514 GQRLSYAE
-526 LDARA
+526 LNARA
-531 NRLAHYLRGQ
+531 NRLAHYLQAR
-541 GVGPDTRVGL
+541 GVGPDRLV
-551 ALGRGVEMMTGLLAI
+551 ALCAERGIEMVVGLLAI

-571 AYVPLDPGYASERLR
+571 AYVPLDPAYASDRLR
-586 AILDDSRPAI
+586 GIVEDSQPAL
-596 VLADAAGRT
+596 VLADAVGRA
-605 ALDALAGAP
+605 ALGELDGALPVIDPETDALRWREMPATNP
-614 PIADLH
+614 EV
-620 ADASRWSALPS
+620 ASQH
-631 TPPRVEGLTPRHL
+631 VHHL

-652 STGQP
+652 STGRP
-657 KGVMVEHAS
+657 KGVMVEHAQVVRLFGATQAWFGFDERDVWTLFHSYGFDFS
-666 VVNLWRALD
+666 VWEMWGALLHGGRLVIVPT
-675 EAIYRTHPSARR
+675 EVTRTPSAFFALLCAEG
-687 VSLNASIAFD
+687 VTVLN
-697 SLVKQWVQL
+697 Q
-706 LSGRTLVVVP
+706 
-716 EPVRFDGRRLLDAI
+716 
-730 GRDRIDVFDCTPSQL
+730 TPSAFQ
-745 ALIEGARG
+745 ALMSAQEEREEREEREEAAGNIERANVVAHRLR
-753 PEDEAYP
+753 Y
-760 QVTLVGGEAIGEG
+760 VIFGGEALEPRT
-773 MWSELASASSRT
+773 LASWYARHGERTQLVNMYGITETTVHVTYCALRAEDAMRLGASPIG
-785 YYNVYGPTECT
+785 V
-796 VDATLARI
+796 RI
-804 TAEHAP
+804 P
-810 HIGGPLANVRA
+810 DLQL
-821 YVLNERL
+821 YVLDDRRE
-828 SPAPVGVRGE
+828 PVPMGVTGE
-838 LYIGGA
+838 LYVGGA

-928 SAAAVHDSATEHAT
+928 SASEVHDSATEHAT
-942 PNALSPSLE
+942 PNALSPSPE

-957 AATATATATEKRL
+957 AATATATAPEKRLVAYYTGDADVVALRAQAAQHLPSYMVPSAYVRLDAWPLTPNGKLDRRALPAPADDAYARAEYEAPRGAKEEALAAIWRELLHVERVSRHDNFFELGGHSLLAVQLVSRLRQALSVEVALGTVFDAPVLSALASRLDDNTAAVLPPIPLAPRDGRIALSLAQQRLWFLTQLEGVSEAYHMSGAVRLDGPLNREVLQRALNRIVMRHEALRTCFVREEGEPIQVIQPHADLTVSYHDLREAEQSEQRAKNLSQAHASAPFDLSRDLPVRVLLLQLADEAHVVQVVMHHIASDGWSVGVFLQELSALYGSFIAEQDDPLAPLPLQYADYAAWQRRWLASGQLEKQGAFWQTNLSGAPTLLELPTDRPRPPKQSHAGASVEVKLGAALSERVKRLSQRHGVTPYMTLLSSWAAVLGRLSGQEEVVIGSPVAGRNRTEVEALIGFFVNTLALRLDLSSEPTVGELLKRTKAQVLSAQAHQDLPFDQVVERVKPPRSTAHPPLFQVMFVWQNMPAGELTIPGLTIRAVETPLQTAQFELTLSLQEAGDDIVGHLNYASALFDESTVRRYVTYWCRLLEGMTAGAADQTIVGLPLLDEAERKQVVYEWNATERDYPIEQCIHQLFEAQVDRKPEAIALTFDGQRLSYAELNARANRLAHYLQARGVGPDRLVALCAERGIEMVVGLLAILKAGGAYVPLDPAYASDRLRGIVEDSQPALVLADAVGRAALGELDGALPVIDPETDALRWREMPATNPEVASQHVHHLAYVIYTSGSTGRPKGVMVEHAQVVRLFGATQAWFGFDERDVWTLFHSYGFDFSVWEMWGALLHGGRLVIVPTEVTRTPSAFFALLCAEGVTVLNQTPSAFQALMSAQEEREEAAGNIERANVVAHRLRYVIFGGEALEPRTLASWYARHGERTQLVNMYGITETTVHVTYCALRAEDAMRLGASPIGVRIPDLQLYVLDARREPVPMGVTGELYVGGAGVARGYLNRPELTRERFIDDPFVAGGRLYKTGDLARWRTDGSLEYLGRNDFQVKIRGFRIELGEIEAQLAKVAGGREVVVLARDSAAEVRDNATPNVPTPKSSSETEKRL

-1043 AEIWRE
+1043 AAIWRE

-1174 HEALRTCFAR
+1174 HEALRTCFVR
-1184 EEGEPIQVI
+1184 EKGEPIQVI
-1193 QPHADLTV
+1193 QPHADLTM
-1201 SYHDLREAKSIRHE
+1201 SYHDLREAESIRHE
-1215 AENRE
+1215 AGNLE

-1477 MFVWQNM
+1477 MFVWQN
-1484 PAGELTIPGLTIRA
+1484 
-1498 VETPL
+1498 
-1503 QTAQF
+1503 
-1508 ELTLSLRE
+1508 
-1516 AGDDIVGHLN
+1516 
-1526 YASALFDESTVR
+1526 
-1538 RYVTYWRR
+1538 
-1546 LLEGMTAGAADQTI
+1546 
-1560 VGLPLLDEAE
+1560 
-1570 RKQVVYAWNA
+1570 
-1580 TERDYP
+1580 
-1586 IEQCI
+1586 
-1591 HQLFE
+1591 
-1596 AQVDRKPEAIAL
+1596 
-1608 TFEGQRLSYAE
+1608 
-1619 LNARANRLAHY
+1619 
-1630 LQGRGVGPDR
+1630 
-1640 LVALCAER
+1640 
-1648 GIEMVVGLLAIL
+1648 
-1660 KAGGAYVPLDPA
+1660 
-1672 YASDRLRG
+1672 
-1680 IVEDSQ
+1680 
-1686 PALVLADAVGRAALG
+1686 
-1701 ELDGALPVIDLE
+1701 
-1713 TDALRWR
+1713 
-1720 EMPATNP
+1720 
-1727 EVASQHVH
+1727 
-1735 HLAYVIYT
+1735 
-1743 SGSTGRPKG
+1743 
-1752 VMVEHAQVVRLFGAT
+1752 
-1767 QAWFGFDERDVWTLF
+1767 
-1782 HSHGF
+1782 
-1787 DFSVWEMWGALL
+1787 
-1799 HGGRLVIV
+1799 
-1807 PTEVTRTP
+1807 
-1815 SAFFALLCAE
+1815 
-1825 GVTVLNQTPSA
+1825 
-1836 FQALM
+1836 
-1841 SAQEEREEAAGNIER
+1841 
-1856 ANVVAHRLR
+1856 
-1865 YVIFGGEALEPRTLA
+1865 
-1880 SWYAR
+1880 
-1885 HGERT
+1885 
-1890 QLVNMYG
+1890 
-1897 ITETTVHVTYCALRA
+1897 
-1912 EDAMRLGA
+1912 
-1920 SPIGVRIPDLQ
+1920 
-1931 LYVLDARRE
+1931 
-1940 PVPMGVTGELYV
+1940 
-1952 GGAGVARGYLN
+1952 
-1963 RPELTR
+1963 
-1969 ERFIDDP
+1969 
-1976 FVAGG
+1976 
-1981 RLYKTGDLAR
+1981 
-1991 WRTDGSLEYLGRND
+1991 
-2005 FQVKIR
+2005 
-2011 GFRIEL
+2011 
-2017 GEIEAQLAKV
+2017 
-2027 TGVREV
+2027 
-2033 VVLARDSAAEMR
+2033 
-2045 DNATPNAPMPK
+2045 
-2056 SSSET
+2056 
-2061 EKRLVAYYTG
+2061 
-2071 DADVAALRAQAAQ
+2071 
-2084 HLPSYMVPSAYV
+2084 
-2096 RLDAW
+2096 
-2101 PLTPNGKLDR
+2101 
-2111 RALPAPADDAYA
+2111 
-2123 RAEYEAPQGAK
+2123 
-2134 EEALAAIWRE
+2134 
-2144 LLHVERV
+2144 
-2151 SRHDNFFELGGH
+2151 
-2163 SLLAIGVIERM
+2163 
-2174 RREGLHTDVRSIF
+2174 
-2187 NAQTLSDLAARA
+2187 
-2199 QTDDRSIQAPP
+2199 
-2210 NLIPARATRIT
+2210 
-2221 PDMLPL
+2221 
-2227 VALTQTQIDMLAV
+2227 
-2240 QVEGGAAN
+2240 
-2248 IQDIYPLAPLQE
+2248 
-2260 GMVFHHLLHAE
+2260 
-2271 SDAYMEAYFVGFRTR
+2271 
-2286 ARLDRF
+2286 
-2292 LDALRMIV
+2292 
-2300 DRHDILR
+2300 
-2307 TGFFWEGLEQ
+2307 
-2317 PVQIVQ
+2317 
-2323 RRVRLPIE
+2323 
-2331 FVDLDPAD
+2331 
-2339 GDVLRQLEARH
+2339 
-2350 DPRAHRLDIRRPALL
+2350 
-2365 SCHAAHDPA
+2365 
-2374 AGRWLLCVMAH
+2374 
-2385 HLAIDNTSLKL
+2385 
-2396 LVAEEQAIEQG
+2396 
-2407 GFDALPPAPSFRNF
+2407 
-2421 IAQIASGVDRREHE
+2421 
-2435 AFFSAMLGD
+2435 
-2444 IDSPTHPFGLQDVQG
+2444 
-2459 DGREIAEFQQRLSP
+2459 
-2473 ELSKAIRVCTR
+2473 
-2484 RLGVSPASLMHLA
+2484 
-2497 WAMVLSRATGRR
+2497 
-2509 EAVFGTVLFGRMQG
+2509 
-2523 GERGMGMFINTLPI
+2523 
-2537 RIDVDERYVAEC
+2537 
-2549 LAHTHERVVQ
+2549 
-2559 LIYHEH
+2559 
-2565 APLALA
+2565 
-2571 LRCSG
+2571 
-2576 LPARQALFSSLL
+2576 
-2588 NYRHSEQ
+2588 
-2595 AARPPRDDD
+2595 
-2604 DIQYLDGNER
+2604 
-2614 TNYPLTVSIDDL
+2614 
-2626 GEAFSVTVQARHPAS
+2626 
-2641 PERIRAFMETALEQ
+2641 
-2655 LVRALDGTSGIA
+2655 
-2667 APGVVM
+2667 
-2673 PRIAVRDIDV
+2673 
-2683 LPSEERHR
+2683 
-2691 LLVEWNDTA
+2691 
-2700 ADYPQDQCLHR
+2700 
-2711 LFEAQAAR
+2711 
-2719 HPDTIA
+2719 
-2725 LIADGEPVGYAELNR
+2725 
-2740 RANRLARHLSAR
+2740 
-2752 GLQPDQRVAIC
+2752 
-2763 IDRGIDMVVAMLAVL
+2763 
-2778 KAGGAYVPLD
+2778 
-2788 PAYPSERLDYLLR
+2788 
-2801 DCAPVALLTHARLG
+2801 
-2815 ASMQTRIVLALA
+2815 
-2827 RLDTGCALIDLES
+2827 
-2840 DADAWRHER
+2840 
-2849 DDDPPPSGLTPR
+2849 
-2861 HLAYVIYTSGST
+2861 
-2873 GQPKGVMVEHRSVCN
+2873 
-2888 LVAWHAGAFDVGTG
+2888 
-2902 CRSASVAGVAF
+2902 
-2913 DATTW
+2913 
-2918 EVWAALCNGG
+2918 
-2928 CLSLAPGDAASDPQA
+2928 
-2943 LLRWWRAQELDVG
+2943 
-2956 FLVTPL
+2956 
-2962 AELAYATGQSN
+2962 
-2973 AGMRTLLIG
+2973 
-2982 GDRLSRW
+2982 
-2989 PDSMP
+2989 
-2994 PGQMLV
+2994 
-3000 NNYGPTEATVVATSG
+3000 
-3015 RLQPGEATPPIGRP
+3015 
-3029 IANTRVY
+3029 
-3036 VLDAWLR
+3036 
-3043 PAPIG
+3043 
-3048 VAGELYI
+3048 
-3055 GGVQVARGYL
+3055 
-3065 NRPELT
+3065 
-3071 RERFIDDPFVAGGR
+3071 
-3085 LYKTGDL
+3085 
-3092 ARWRTDGSLEYLG
+3092 
-3105 RNDFQVKIRGFR
+3105 
-3117 IELGEIEAQLAKVAG
+3117 
-3132 VREVV
+3132 
-3137 VLARDSAAEVHDSA
+3137 
-3151 TEHATPNALSPSP
+3151 
-3164 ETSTATAAATAT
+3164 
-3176 ATATEKRLVA
+3176 
-3186 YYKGDADVAALRAQ
+3186 
-3200 AAQHLPSYMVPSA
+3200 
-3213 YVRLDAWPLTPNGK
+3213 
-3227 LDRRALPAPA
+3227 
-3237 DDAYARA
+3237 
-3244 EYEAPQGAKE
+3244 
-3254 EALAA
+3254 
-3259 IWRELLHVE
+3259 
-3268 RVSRHDNFFELG
+3268 
-3280 GHSLLAVQLVSRLRQ
+3280 
-3295 ALSVEVA
+3295 
-3302 LGTVF
+3302 
-3307 DAPVLS
+3307 
-3313 ALAERLEA
+3313 
-3321 ENTAVLPPIPL
+3321 
-3332 TPRDGRIALSLAQQ
+3332 
-3346 RLWFLTQLEGVSE
+3346 
-3359 AYHMSGAVRLD
+3359 
-3370 GPLNREVLQ
+3370 
-3379 RALNRIVM
+3379 
-3387 RHEALRTCFAREE
+3387 
-3400 GEPIQVIQP
+3400 
-3409 HADLTVSYHDLREA
+3409 
-3423 KSIRHEAGNRE
+3423 
-3434 QRAKDLS
+3434 
-3441 QAHASAPFDL
+3441 
-3451 SRDLPVRVLLLQL
+3451 
-3464 ADEAHVVQVVMH
+3464 
-3476 HIASDGWSVGVF
+3476 
-3488 LQELS
+3488 
-3493 ALYGSFIAEQGD
+3493 
-3505 PLAPLPLQYADY
+3505 
-3517 AAWQRRWLASGQL
+3517 
-3530 EKQGAFWQTNL
+3530 
-3541 SGAPTLL
+3541 
-3548 ELPTDRPRPPKQL
+3548 
-3561 HAGASVEVK
+3561 
-3570 LGAALSERVKRLSQR
+3570 
-3585 HGVTPYMT
+3585 
-3593 LLSSWAAVLS
+3593 
-3603 RLSGQE
+3603 
-3609 EVVIGSPVAGRNRTE
+3609 
-3624 VEPLIGF
+3624 
-3631 FVNTLALRLDLSSEP
+3631 
-3646 TVGEL
+3646 
-3651 LKRTKAQV
+3651 
-3659 LSAQAHQ
+3659 
-3666 DLPFDQ
+3666 
-3672 VVERVK
+3672 
-3678 PPRSTAHPPLFQVM
+3678 
-3692 FVWQNAHEG
+3692 AHEG

-3803 LHQLFEAQVSRTREA
+3803 LHQLFEAQVSRTPEA

-3865 MTGLLAIL
+3865 MTGLLAVL

-3903 LADAAGRTALD
+3903 VADAAGRTALD

-3975 LWRALDEAIYRTHP
+3975 LWRALDEAIYRAHP

-4064 FPQVTLVGG
+4064 YPQVTLVGG

-4166 FIDDPFVAGGRLYRT
+4166 FIDDPFVAGGRLYKT

-4249 DALSPSLETST
+4249 DALSPSPETST

-4338 EYEAPQGA
+4338 EYEAPRGA

-4543 EYVELPDSHGDVA
+4543 EYVELPDGHGDVA

-5018 ALRDDWRDAGAPVV
+5018 ALRDDWRDAGVPVV

-5046 HNPDAAAGRD
+5046 HNPDDAGRD

-5336 VALAARDTPTADK
+5336 VALAARDTPTADR

-5378 AAYVRLAA
+5378 AACVRLAA

-5447 GHSLLAVRAV
+5447 GHSLLAVRAI

-5494 AAIPKAARGEPA
+5494 AAIPKVARGEPA

-5658 RAFAGGRPDPL
+5658 RAFAGGQPDPL

-6062 ARLVLGDAA
+6062 ARLVLGDAV

-6082 RDLAALLAG
+6082 RDLAVLLAG

-6236 YRKVM
+6236 YRKVL

>member
-1 MRIPPNLIADGDE
+1 MNVNSLLDLLQRKNIRIHVDRDELVVRAPRGALNAELTQALKKSKAELIDVLRRRGAQASPDPVR
-14 HITPA
+14 ITPA

-262 AARTLKPELS
+262 AARRLKPELS

-346 ASVKG
+346 ASVKE

-396 AAAHIADGI
+396 AAAHIADGV

-413 TSYPLSVTVD
+413 TNYPVSVDID
-423 DHERDFTIVAK
+423 DHGDDFKIRAQAAASVDPARVCDFLEVALTRLVDALERDPHGALRQLDILPEV
-434 VCERIGPQRVCE
+434 EREEVVRRWNAGEKARPSRLCLHE
-446 LMELALEQLTRAL
+446 LFERQAARAPDAIAVIQDERAL
-459 SANPGGELAELD
+459 TYAELN
-471 VLPAAERTQVLHGWN
+471 R
-486 ETGRA
+486 
-491 YARDACLHQ
+491 C
-500 LFEAQVS
+500 
-507 RTREAAA
+507 
-514 VICGDETLSYTD
+514 
-526 LDARA
+526 A
-531 NRLAHYLRGQ
+531 NRLAHYLR
-541 GVGPDTRVGL
+541 
-551 ALGRGVEMMTGLLAI
+551 ARGVRGGDRVALYARRSPELLIGMLAT

-571 AYVPLDPGYASERLR
+571 AYVPLDPGYPAERLTHML
-586 AILDDSRPAI
+586 LDSAPVV
-596 VLADAAGRT
+596 VLRDAAASNDVLVR
-605 ALDALAGAP
+605 LNAGT
-614 PIADLH
+614 PILDLH
-620 ADASRWSALPS
+620 ADDERWSAQPS
-631 TPPRVEGLTPRHL
+631 GNLKLCGSHEPDVGARRL

-652 STGQP
+652 STGAP

-666 VVNLWRALD
+666 VVNQIGALTEYLELD
-675 EAIYRTHPSARR
+675 ASDR
-687 VSLNASIAFD
+687 VLQFSNIAFD
-697 SLVKQWVQL
+697 ASVEEIFATLSCGATLVLRTDRWLADAETFWALCGAQRISIVDLPAQFFGQL
-706 LSGRTLVVVP
+706 ALSGRRAVPTGVRCVV
-716 EPVRFDGRRLLDAI
+716 I
-730 GRDRIDVFDCTPSQL
+730 
-745 ALIEGARG
+745 
-753 PEDEAYP
+753 
-760 QVTLVGGEAIGEG
+760 GGEAVG
-773 MWSELASASSRT
+773 ASALDAWFAEEGRRPRLFNT
-785 YYNVYGPTECT
+785 YGPTETT
-796 VDATLARI
+796 VSVTVHEVRGRHDD
-804 TAEHAP
+804 
-810 HIGGPLANVRA
+810 ANVIGRPIA
-821 YVLNERL
+821 NTRVYVLDAWLR
-828 SPAPVGVRGE
+828 PAPIGVAGE
-838 LYIGGA
+838 LYIGGVQ
-844 GVARGYLNRPEL
+844 VARGYLNRPEL

-867 AGGRLYKTGD
+867 AGGRLYRTGD
-877 LARWRTDGSLEYLGR
+877 LARWRTDGRLEYLGR

-913 AKVTGVREVVVLARD
+913 AKVAGVREVVVLARD
-928 SAAAVHDSATEHAT
+928 SASAVHDSATE
-942 PNALSPSLE
+942 NAAPDAPSPE
-951 TSTATA
+951 
-957 AATATATATEKRL
+957 TATATEKRL

-1032 EAPRGAKEEAL
+1032 EAPQGAKEEAL
-1043 AEIWRE
+1043 AAIWRE

-1378 TLLSSWAAVLSRLS
+1378 TLLSSWAAVLGRLS

-1508 ELTLSLRE
+1508 ELTLSLQE

-1538 RYVTYWRR
+1538 RYVTYWCR

-1608 TFEGQRLSYAE
+1608 TFDGRRLSYAE

-1630 LQGRGVGPDR
+1630 LQARGVGPDR

-1782 HSHGF
+1782 HSYGF

-1841 SAQEEREEAAGNIER
+1841 SAQEEREEAALKADVDAEAEAAGNIER

-1931 LYVLDARRE
+1931 LYVLDDRRE

-2027 TGVREV
+2027 AGVREV
-2033 VVLARDSAAEMR
+2033 VVLARDSAAAVHDSATEH
-2045 DNATPNAPMPK
+2045 ATPNALSP
-2056 SSSET
+2056 SLETSTATAAATATATAT

-2221 PDMLPL
+2221 PGMLPL
-2227 VALTQTQIDMLAV
+2227 VALTQTQIDMLAA

-2655 LVRALDGTSGIA
+2655 LVRALDGTSGVA
-2667 APGVVM
+2667 APGVVT

-2719 HPDTIA
+2719 YPDTIA

-2815 ASMQTRIVLALA
+2815 ASMQTRLVLALA

-2840 DADAWRHER
+2840 DAGAWRHER

-3092 ARWRTDGSLEYLG
+3092 ARWRTDGRLEYLG

-3151 TEHATPNALSPSP
+3151 TEHATPNAPSPSP
-3164 ETSTATAAATAT
+3164 ETTTATAAATAT
-3176 ATATEKRLVA
+3176 ATAIEKRLVA
-3186 YYKGDADVAALRAQ
+3186 YYTGDADVVALRAQ

-3332 TPRDGRIALSLAQQ
+3332 APRDGRIALSLAQQ

-3423 KSIRHEAGNRE
+3423 EQSE

-3548 ELPTDRPRPPKQL
+3548 ELPTDRPRPPKQS

-3593 LLSSWAAVLS
+3593 LLSSWAAVLG

-3624 VEPLIGF
+3624 VEALIGF

-3692 FVWQNAHEG
+3692 FDWHNTPARA
-3701 SLQIPGLRLSTWGD
+3701 LTMPGLTVSVARTETTTSQYDLVLSMQERNGD
-3715 PLTMAPFE
+3715 IVGHLN
-3723 LTLAVREHQDDIAC
+3723 
-3737 TLTYATSLF
+3737 YATALF
-3746 DRATVERYLGHWLRQ
+3746 DEQTARRYARYWRRLLEGMTAGSANVSVAR
-3761 LDAMATDADPVV
+3761 
-3773 TGLPLLGEA
+3773 LPLLDEA
-3782 ERAQVLHG
+3782 EREQVVHE
-3790 WNETGR
+3790 WNATER
-3796 AYARDAC
+3796 AYPIRQC
-3803 LHQLFEAQVSRTREA
+3803 IHQLFEAQAARTPNA
-3818 AAVICGD
+3818 IAIGD
-3825 ETLSYTDLDA
+3825 ERVTYAALNAS
-3835 RANRLAHYLRGQGV
+3835 ANRLARHLRALGV
-3849 GPDTRV
+3849 VADTRV
-3855 GLALGRGVEM
+3855 AVCIERGAPMVIA
-3865 MTGLLAIL
+3865 LLAIW
-3873 KAGGAYVPLDPGYAS
+3873 KAGGAYVPLDPAYPRERIAYMLRDSAPIAVLTSRAS
-3888 ERLRAILDDSRPAIV
+3888 RDLVASHLPDRAPLVVI
-3903 LADAAGRTALD
+3903 DAAACPWD
-3914 ALAGAPPI
+3914 ALSGD
-3922 ADLHADA
+3922 DLDPNDIELNA
-3929 SRWSALPSTPP
+3929 T
-3940 RVEGLTP
+3940 
-3947 RHLAYVIYTSG
+3947 HLCYVIYTSG
-3958 STGQPKGVMVEH
+3958 STGQPKGVMIEH
-3970 ASVVN
+3970 RNLVN
-3975 LWRALDEAIYRTHP
+3975 YT
-3989 SARRVSLN
+3989 
-3997 ASIAFDS
+3997 
-4004 LVKQWVQLLSGRT
+4004 
-4017 LVVVPEPVRFD
+4017 
-4028 GRRLLDA
+4028 LDA
-4035 IGRDRIDVFDCTPS
+4035 IRWFGLGPGETVLQQNSLNFDLSLEEIVPALSSGAALAPAVELFGAGGSARGHSARPTMIHLTAAHWQ
-4049 QLALIE
+4049 QLVGEWHRA
-4055 GARGPEDEA
+4055 GARPAAALEGVRLVN
-4064 FPQVTLVGG
+4064 VTGDALSPHKL
-4073 EAIGEGMWSE
+4073 EQWDAIRPAHTR
-4083 LASASSRTYYNVYGP
+4083 LINTYGP
-4098 TECTVDATLA
+4098 TE
-4108 RITAEHAPHIGGPLA
+4108 ITISCSAAYVRHAPGMSRVSIGRPFA
-4123 NVRAYVLNERLS
+4123 NSRMYLLDARGEPV
-4135 PAPVGVRGELYIG
+4135 PVGVTGELYIG
-4148 GAGVA
+4148 GDGVA
-4153 RGYLNRPELTRER
+4153 RGYLNRPELSAER
-4166 FIDDPFVAGGRLYRT
+4166 FVDDPFRPGSRMYKT
-4181 GDLARW
+4181 GDLACR
-4187 RTDGSLEYLGR
+4187 RGDGEIEFVGR
-4198 NDFQVKIRGFRIE
+4198 NDFQVKVRGFRVE
-4211 LGEIEAQ
+4211 LSEVETRLAAVDGVQEIA
-4218 LAKVTGVREVVV
+4218 V
-4230 LARDSASAV
+4230 LARED
-4239 HDSATEHAAP
+4239 AP
-4249 DALSPSLETST
+4249 G
-4260 ATAAAT
+4260 
-4266 ATATAT
+4266 
-4272 ATEKRLV
+4272 EKRLV
-4279 AYYTGDA
+4279 AYYTGA
-4286 DVAALRAQAAQHLPS
+4286 AEMAALRECAARDLPA
-4301 YMVPSAYVRLDA
+4301 YMMPAAYVCLPA
-4313 WPLTP
+4313 LPLTP
-4318 NGKLDRRALPA
+4318 NGKLDRNALPP
-4329 PADDAYARA
+4329 PAHDADSNRG
-4338 EYEAPQGA
+4338 YEAPQGDI
-4346 KEEAL
+4346 EETL
-4351 AEIWRDLLQV
+4351 ARIWEQLLERERV
-4361 DRISR
+4361 GR
-4366 HDNFFQLGGHSL
+4366 HDNFFDLGGHSL
-4378 LAISL
+4378 LTVSL
-4383 GDMMRERGLH
+4383 IERMRQADLH
-4393 ADVRTLF
+4393 ADV
-4400 NAETLA
+4400 A
-4406 ALAAQSG
+4406 AL
-4413 TDSIDVDVPPN
+4413 
-4424 LIPVGA
+4424 
-4430 ARITPD
+4430 
-4436 MLPLVALTQPQI
+4436 
-4448 DAIAQQVDG
+4448 
-4457 GATNVQ
+4457 
-4463 DIYPLA
+4463 
-4469 PLQEGM
+4469 
-4475 LFHHLLHTQGDLYL
+4475 F
-4489 EPHLLAFRTRERL
+4489 
-4502 ERFLSALQCVID
+4502 
-4514 RHDVLRTG
+4514 
-4522 FFWEGVPQ
+4522 
-4530 PVQVVW
+4530 
-4536 RRARLPV
+4536 
-4543 EYVELPDSHGDVA
+4543 
-4556 SQLEARCDPR
+4556 
-4566 RHRIDIGRAPL
+4566 
-4577 VHCHVAH
+4577 
-4584 DARNDRWVLG
+4584 
-4594 VLTHHLVSD
+4594 
-4603 HTTLALLAEEAQA
+4603 TTS
-4616 FEQGRGDALP
+4616 
-4626 PAVPFRNF
+4626 
-4634 VAHARLGTSERE
+4634 T
-4646 HEAFFREMLGDVDE
+4646 
-4660 PTAPFGL
+4660 
-4667 LDVQGDGSAIVEHRR
+4667 
-4682 ALAPG
+4682 
-4687 LSRSVRAH
+4687 
-4695 ARRLGVSAASVMHVA
+4695 
-4710 WSLVL
+4710 
-4715 ARTANRRDVVFGTV
+4715 
-4729 LFGRM
+4729 
-4734 QGGAHA
+4734 
-4740 HRTMGLFMNTLPV
+4740 
-4753 RIALDESD
+4753 
-4761 VETSLIATHDRLA
+4761 
-4774 RLLRHEHAP
+4774 
-4783 LALAQRCSAVPAQA
+4783 
-4797 PLFTSLLN
+4797 
-4805 YRYSPHEEQGDATDD
+4805 
-4820 DVQFIAA
+4820 
-4827 RERNNYPL
+4827 
-4835 TMIVDDTGEGFALTA
+4835 
-4850 QVDASIDAARVC
+4850 
-4862 AFMHTALEQ
+4862 
-4871 LVRALDDAR
+4871 
-4880 GAVLAELDVLPADE
+4880 LAELA
-4894 HRCVVS
+4894 
-4900 ACNDTDA
+4900 ACTTKLK
-4907 ELPGVDFVDRRFEAQ
+4907 E
-4922 AARTPEAIAV
+4922 I
-4932 ACGAHALSYAA
+4932 
-4943 LNRRANRLAHYLRAH
+4943 
-4958 GAGPERVVALALERS
+4958 
-4973 VDMMVGLLGI
+4973 LL
-4983 LKSGSAYLPLDPAYP
+4983 
-4998 AERLAYIVD
+4998 
-5007 DARPALLLTEA
+5007 
-5018 ALRDDWRDAGAPVV
+5018 
-5032 LLDADGPAIDACPD
+5032 
-5046 HNPDAAAGRD
+5046 
-5056 ARTLSSLAYVIYTS
+5056 
-5070 GSTGRPKGVMI
+5070 
-5081 EHRNLA
+5081 
-5087 NLLGA
+5087 
-5092 MGEQPGIGAHD
+5092 
-5103 VLLAVTSLSFDIAA
+5103 
-5117 LELFL
+5117 
-5122 PLLHGARAVIAAR
+5122 
-5135 DDAADPARLAH
+5135 
-5146 LIESSGASLMQATP
+5146 
-5160 STWRMLAQH
+5160 
-5169 GWPRSARPLT
+5169 
-5179 LLCGG
+5179 
-5184 EALPPAL
+5184 
-5191 AERLLAHVPAIWN
+5191 
-5204 LYGPTETTVWSTVRR
+5204 
-5219 VTTPVVDIGGPIA
+5219 
-5232 NTQVYVLDER
+5232 
-5242 LRPAPIG
+5242 
-5249 VAGELYIGGAGV
+5249 
-5261 ARGYLNRPELTRER
+5261 
-5275 FVDDPFRRGG
+5275 
-5285 RLYRTG
+5285 
-5291 DLARRRADGNLEYLG
+5291 
-5306 RNDFQVKI
+5306 
-5314 RGFRIEL
+5314 
-5321 GEIEAQLAKAHGVQG
+5321 
-5336 VALAARDTPTADK
+5336 
-5349 RLVAYYVGDASAAAL
+5349 
-5364 REHAAARLPAYMVP
+5364 
-5378 AAYVRLAA
+5378 
-5386 WPLTPNGKLDRAAL
+5386 
-5400 PAPDDEAYARAE
+5400 
-5412 YEAPR
+5412 
-5417 GEHECKLAAI
+5417 
-5427 WRAVLQVE
+5427 
-5435 RIGRHDDFFELG
+5435 
-5447 GHSLLAVRAV
+5447 
-5457 TAMRDAFGS
+5457 
-5466 DTSLRDLFARPVL
+5466 
-5479 KDLAEHAST
+5479 
-5488 AARARD
+5488 
-5494 AAIPKAARGEPA
+5494 
-5506 PMSFAQQRLW
+5506 
-5516 FLARMG
+5516 
-5522 GLGDAYH
+5522 
-5529 MPIAVRLRGA
+5529 
-5539 LDVDALQRALSRIV
+5539 
-5553 SRHDA
+5553 
-5558 LRTTFALEGEQPVQR
+5558 
-5573 VHADDGAGLR
+5573 
-5583 LRIDDLR
+5583 
-5590 GCADAGARR
+5590 
-5599 ARILAGQASEPFDLA
+5599 
-5614 RGPLV
+5614 
-5619 RGALVREADDVH
+5619 
-5631 TLCVTIHHIVS
+5631 
-5642 DGWSIDV
+5642 
-5649 FCRELSELY
+5649 
-5658 RAFAGGRPDPL
+5658 
-5669 PPLPV
+5669 
-5674 QYADYAAWQ
+5674 
-5683 QRGIGGAALHAQ
+5683 
-5695 AEYWRDALAGA
+5695 
-5706 PTLLELPTDRPR
+5706 
-5718 PPQPDYAGA
+5718 
-5727 TVGLALDAPL
+5727 
-5737 TAGLRALARRHGA
+5737 
-5750 TLFMTVFAAWSV
+5750 
-5762 LLSRLSRQTDVVIG
+5762 
-5776 TPSANRGHAQIEG
+5776 
-5789 LIGFFVNTIALRVD
+5789 
-5803 LDGAPTVAELLA
+5803 
-5815 RVKARTLAAQ
+5815 
-5825 QHQDIPFEHVVER
+5825 
-5838 VQPARS
+5838 
-5844 LSHSPVFQ
+5844 
-5852 AMFAWQHASRGEMR
+5852 
-5866 LEGLR
+5866 
-5871 AEPLDDAA
+5871 
-5879 RTIAKF
+5879 
-5885 DLTLSLRESGDAI
+5885 
-5898 DGGLEY
+5898 
-5904 ASALFERA
+5904 
-5912 TIERFAGYL
+5912 
-5921 RRLLE
+5921 
-5926 GMVADD
+5926 
-5932 TQRVD
+5932 
-5937 ALPMLS
+5937 
-5943 RDERRDLIERR
+5943 
-5954 NATARPYPANSG
+5954 
-5966 VHRLFEAQA
+5966 
-5975 ARTPDATAIVDGATT
+5975 
-5990 LDYRALDARANR
+5990 
-6002 IAHALA
+6002 
-6008 HAGVRAGDRVALH
+6008 
-6021 LEPSIG
+6021 
-6027 LVAAQ
+6027 
-6032 LAVLKLGAAYV
+6032 
-6043 PVDVGNP
+6043 
-6050 PARKAFVAQDSG
+6050 
-6062 ARLVLGDAA
+6062 
-6071 LDWPAAAGVPQ
+6071 
-6082 RDLAALLAG
+6082 
-6091 PWPSDAPA
+6091 
-6099 RAPQCGGDTPAYVMY
+6099 
-6114 TSGSSGQ
+6114 
-6121 PKGVLVTHRGIARLA
+6121 
-6136 VNSGYATFDA
+6136 
-6146 SDRFAFASNP
+6146 
-6156 AFDASTFEVWT
+6156 
-6167 ALLNGASIGIVK
+6167 
-6179 RDDLLDLG
+6179 
-6187 ALAGK
+6187 
-6192 LSSIG
+6192 
-6197 VTCLFLTTALFNR
+6197 
-6210 CVSFDPAMFARLRCV
+6210 
-6225 ISGGERADPAV
+6225 
-6236 YRKVM
+6236 
-6241 EAGPPRHLLNAYGP
+6241 
-6255 TETTTFAAVWEAEP
+6255 
-6269 RTLAAQ
+6269 
-6275 AAPIG
+6275 
-6280 RPIGNT
+6280 
-6286 SVYVLDAYGAPV
+6286 
-6298 PVGVTGEIHI
+6298 
-6308 GGPGV
+6308 
-6313 AQGYLNRPA
+6313 
-6322 LSAERFVRDPFVG
+6322 
-6335 GDARM
+6335 
-6340 YRTGDLGRWRPDGML
+6340 
-6355 DCIGRADFQVKIRGF
+6355 
-6370 RIELGEI
+6370 
-6377 EACLLEHGALAQA
+6377 
-6390 AVLARDDG
+6390 
-6398 GDGGKTLVAYYVPRA
+6398 
-6413 GHEDGAPALRAH
+6413 
-6425 LAARLPEYMVPAAYV
+6425 
-6440 RLPAMPLTPNGKLER
+6440 
-6455 RALPAPDE
+6455 
-6463 RSYVRRDYAAPQ
+6463 
-6475 GEIETTLARIW
+6475 
-6486 AELFGIERVGRHDGF
+6486 
-6501 FELGGHSLLAVR
+6501 
-6513 MVARVHDV
+6513 
-6521 LGVEVPLRALFADP
+6521 
-6535 VLHVFASAVARAS
+6535 
-6548 TRQASSNLVAFR
+6548 
-6560 SAGTAAPLFF
+6560 
-6570 IHSGLGEIGFVGDL
+6570 
-6584 LPGIAPEIPVY
+6584 
-6595 GFAAVGFLAGETPH
+6595 
-6609 ATIEEMAAQYVDA
+6609 
-6622 MRRVQP
+6622 
-6628 HGPYRLAGWCAGGNI
+6628 
-6643 AFEMAH
+6643 
-6649 QLIAA
+6649 
-6654 DETVEFLCMIDS
+6654 
-6666 PTSAPIDRSVTA
+6666 
-6678 CVLARIPDDIPEA
+6678 
-6691 LRTRLHAL
+6691 
-6699 GDAFDVR
+6699 
-6706 GMLHA
+6706 
-6711 CQAAGMLPIDLPT
+6711 
-6724 GLMERHVAV
+6724 
-6733 QYAIKHAKLNYVP
+6733 
-6746 PRLPVDVIHFVA
+6746 
-6758 QDEPMWRN
+6758 
-6766 GWAMDGWH
+6766 
-6774 DVADRVICLPASG
+6774 
-6787 DHMTMVA
+6787 
-6794 APHAEQLG
+6794 
-6802 RRITE
+6802 
-6807 ALAVHGGPRAD
+6807 
-6818 GAERGYAPR
+6818 
-6827 IAIQTAPR
+6827 
-6835 DARAPTLFCIPGAG
+6835 
-6849 ASVTTFST
+6849 
-6857 LARHLPATFSVD
+6857 
-6869 GLQPRGLC
+6869 
-6877 GTMVPYLDVETA
+6877 
-6889 ARAYLRSIRKAAPR
+6889 
-6903 GPYHL
+6903 
-6908 VGHSFG
+6908 
-6914 GWVAY
+6914 
-6919 EIACRLQEQGERVA
+6919 
-6933 TLMLLDT
+6933 
-6940 ERPGATDIVRGR
+6940 
-6952 KTRVDALAKLVEL
+6952 
-6965 YEMHLGR
+6965 
-6972 PLGVSRDDLAALA
+6972 
-6985 HDAQIEHLRAAL
+6985 
-6997 VRAKILPPSVHPNVL
+6997 
-7012 LGVVRVLEMNV
+7012 
-7023 NTPYRPAGLYA
+7023 
-7034 GTMHVVLIANAK
+7034 
-7046 ADADLDAWRDEQA
+7046 
-7059 EQWRGLADDV
+7059 
-7069 RIVRAGGNHMTMLQP
+7069 
-7084 PHAASIAALLERTAG
+7084 
-7099 APARLAQV
+7099 
-7107 H
+7107 

>member
-1 MRIPPNLIADGDE
+1 MLNSKGIALSVKGDNLAITGDEKVLEDPGLLALLRANKPALIDLIKDGHGTVGGAVRVPPNRIPADAERIAPE
-14 HITPA
+14 
-19 QLTLVA
+19 QLTLVR
-25 LSQESID
+25 LDQGEID
-32 ALVTKVEGGAANV
+32 ALVARVDGGAANV
-45 QDIYPLAP
+45 QDIYPLVP
-53 LQEGILFHHLMS
+53 MQEGMLFHHLLS
-65 GESDPY
+65 QQGDAYLESY
-71 VLSGVLA
+71 LLA
-78 FRGREVMERF
+78 FRTRERLDRF
-88 VSALQQVID
+88 LSALQQVID
-97 RHDILRTGFF
+97 RHDILRTAFF
-107 WEGLEQPVQVVQR
+107 WEGLPHSVQVVQR

-125 VSVVELDAGEG
+125 LNVVELDPRDG
-136 DIVRQLEARFDSRG
+136 DVGQQLEARYDPRSLRI
-150 YRMDVSRAPL
+150 DVGRAPL
-160 MHVHAACDGEHERW
+160 MQVHAAHDAAGGRW
-174 VARVLFHH
+174 LVRLLSHH
-182 LSIDHT
+182 LAVDHT

-262 AARTLKPELS
+262 AARRLKPELS

-332 TLPVRMRVAQTGVE
+332 TLPVRMKVAQTGVE
-346 ASVKG
+346 ASVKE

-383 TSLLNYRYSKPKV
+383 TSLLNYRYGLRHCAD
-396 AAAHIADGI
+396 AATPGGDDI
-405 ELLDGHER
+405 ELLSARER
-413 TSYPLSVTVD
+413 TNYPLTLSVD
-423 DHERDFTIVAK
+423 DLGQDFSLTVQ
-434 VCERIGPQRVCE
+434 VSGHVDPQRVCAF
-446 LMELALEQLTRAL
+446 METALEQLAQAL
-459 SANPGGELAELD
+459 GEQPQCDIGGLD
-471 VLPAAERTQVLHGWN
+471 VLPR
-486 ETGRA
+486 
-491 YARDACLHQ
+491 
-500 LFEAQVS
+500 
-507 RTREAAA
+507 
-514 VICGDETLSYTD
+514 
-526 LDARA
+526 
-531 NRLAHYLRGQ
+531 
-541 GVGPDTRVGL
+541 
-551 ALGRGVEMMTGLLAI
+551 
-566 LKAGG
+566 
-571 AYVPLDPGYASERLR
+571 SER
-586 AILDDSRPAI
+586 
-596 VLADAAGRT
+596 
-605 ALDALAGAP
+605 
-614 PIADLH
+614 
-620 ADASRWSALPS
+620 
-631 TPPRVEGLTPRHL
+631 
-644 AYVIYTSG
+644 
-652 STGQP
+652 
-657 KGVMVEHAS
+657 
-666 VVNLWRALD
+666 
-675 EAIYRTHPSARR
+675 
-687 VSLNASIAFD
+687 
-697 SLVKQWVQL
+697 
-706 LSGRTLVVVP
+706 
-716 EPVRFDGRRLLDAI
+716 
-730 GRDRIDVFDCTPSQL
+730 
-745 ALIEGARG
+745 
-753 PEDEAYP
+753 
-760 QVTLVGGEAIGEG
+760 
-773 MWSELASASSRT
+773 
-785 YYNVYGPTECT
+785 
-796 VDATLARI
+796 
-804 TAEHAP
+804 
-810 HIGGPLANVRA
+810 
-821 YVLNERL
+821 
-828 SPAPVGVRGE
+828 
-838 LYIGGA
+838 
-844 GVARGYLNRPEL
+844 
-856 TRERFI
+856 
-862 DDPFV
+862 
-867 AGGRLYKTGD
+867 
-877 LARWRTDGSLEYLGR
+877 
-892 NDFQVK
+892 
-898 IRGFRIELGEIEAQL
+898 
-913 AKVTGVREVVVLARD
+913 
-928 SAAAVHDSATEHAT
+928 
-942 PNALSPSLE
+942 
-951 TSTATA
+951 
-957 AATATATATEKRL
+957 
-970 VAYYTGDA
+970 
-978 DVAAL
+978 
-983 RAQAAQHLPSYMV
+983 
-996 PSAYVRLDA
+996 
-1005 WPLTPNGKLDRRAL
+1005 
-1019 PAPADDAYARAEY
+1019 
-1032 EAPRGAKEEAL
+1032 
-1043 AEIWRE
+1043 
-1049 LLHVERVS
+1049 
-1057 RHDNFFELGGHSL
+1057 
-1070 LAVQLVSR
+1070 
-1078 LRQALSVE
+1078 
-1086 VALGTVFDAPVL
+1086 
-1098 SALAERLE
+1098 
-1106 AENTAV
+1106 
-1112 LPPIPLAPRDGR
+1112 
-1124 IALSLAQQRLWFL
+1124 
-1137 TQLEGVSEAYHM
+1137 
-1149 SGAVR
+1149 
-1154 LDGPLNRE
+1154 
-1162 VLQRALN
+1162 
-1169 RIVMR
+1169 
-1174 HEALRTCFAR
+1174 
-1184 EEGEPIQVI
+1184 
-1193 QPHADLTV
+1193 
-1201 SYHDLREAKSIRHE
+1201 
-1215 AENRE
+1215 E
-1220 QRAKDLS
+1220 Q
-1227 QAHASAPF
+1227 
-1235 DLSRDLPVRVLLLQL
+1235 
-1250 ADEAHVVQVVMHH
+1250 M
-1263 IASDGWSVGVFLQEL
+1263 
-1278 SALYGSFIAEQGD
+1278 
-1291 PLAPLPLQYA
+1291 
-1301 DYAAWQ
+1301 
-1307 RRWLASGQ
+1307 
-1315 LEKQGAFWQTN
+1315 
-1326 LSGAP
+1326 
-1331 TLLELPTDRPRPP
+1331 
-1344 KQSHAGASVEV
+1344 
-1355 KLGAALSE
+1355 
-1363 RVKRLSQRHGVTPYM
+1363 
-1378 TLLSSWAAVLSRLS
+1378 
-1392 GQEEVV
+1392 
-1398 IGSPVAGRNRTEV
+1398 
-1411 EALIGFFVNT
+1411 
-1421 LALRLDLSS
+1421 
-1430 EPTVGELLKRTKAQV
+1430 
-1445 LSAQAHQDLPFDQVV
+1445 
-1460 ERVKPPRS
+1460 
-1468 TAHPPLFQV
+1468 
-1477 MFVWQNM
+1477 
-1484 PAGELTIPGLTIRA
+1484 
-1498 VETPL
+1498 
-1503 QTAQF
+1503 
-1508 ELTLSLRE
+1508 
-1516 AGDDIVGHLN
+1516 
-1526 YASALFDESTVR
+1526 
-1538 RYVTYWRR
+1538 
-1546 LLEGMTAGAADQTI
+1546 
-1560 VGLPLLDEAE
+1560 
-1570 RKQVVYAWNA
+1570 VYAWNA

-1608 TFEGQRLSYAE
+1608 TFDGQRLSYAE

-1630 LQGRGVGPDR
+1630 LQARGVGPDR

-1931 LYVLDARRE
+1931 LYVLDDRRE

-2027 TGVREV
+2027 ADVREV
-2033 VVLARDSAAEMR
+2033 VVLARDSAAEVR
-2045 DNATPNAPMPK
+2045 DSATEHAAPDAP
-2056 SSSET
+2056 SPET
-2061 EKRLVAYYTG
+2061 ATAPEKRLVAYYTG
-2071 DADVAALRAQAAQ
+2071 DADVVALRAQAAQ

-2111 RALPAPADDAYA
+2111 RALP
-2123 RAEYEAPQGAK
+2123 E
-2134 EEALAAIWRE
+2134 
-2144 LLHVERV
+2144 
-2151 SRHDNFFELGGH
+2151 
-2163 SLLAIGVIERM
+2163 
-2174 RREGLHTDVRSIF
+2174 
-2187 NAQTLSDLAARA
+2187 
-2199 QTDDRSIQAPP
+2199 
-2210 NLIPARATRIT
+2210 
-2221 PDMLPL
+2221 
-2227 VALTQTQIDMLAV
+2227 
-2240 QVEGGAAN
+2240 
-2248 IQDIYPLAPLQE
+2248 
-2260 GMVFHHLLHAE
+2260 
-2271 SDAYMEAYFVGFRTR
+2271 
-2286 ARLDRF
+2286 
-2292 LDALRMIV
+2292 
-2300 DRHDILR
+2300 
-2307 TGFFWEGLEQ
+2307 
-2317 PVQIVQ
+2317 
-2323 RRVRLPIE
+2323 
-2331 FVDLDPAD
+2331 
-2339 GDVLRQLEARH
+2339 
-2350 DPRAHRLDIRRPALL
+2350 
-2365 SCHAAHDPA
+2365 
-2374 AGRWLLCVMAH
+2374 
-2385 HLAIDNTSLKL
+2385 
-2396 LVAEEQAIEQG
+2396 
-2407 GFDALPPAPSFRNF
+2407 
-2421 IAQIASGVDRREHE
+2421 
-2435 AFFSAMLGD
+2435 
-2444 IDSPTHPFGLQDVQG
+2444 
-2459 DGREIAEFQQRLSP
+2459 
-2473 ELSKAIRVCTR
+2473 
-2484 RLGVSPASLMHLA
+2484 
-2497 WAMVLSRATGRR
+2497 
-2509 EAVFGTVLFGRMQG
+2509 
-2523 GERGMGMFINTLPI
+2523 
-2537 RIDVDERYVAEC
+2537 
-2549 LAHTHERVVQ
+2549 
-2559 LIYHEH
+2559 
-2565 APLALA
+2565 
-2571 LRCSG
+2571 
-2576 LPARQALFSSLL
+2576 
-2588 NYRHSEQ
+2588 
-2595 AARPPRDDD
+2595 
-2604 DIQYLDGNER
+2604 
-2614 TNYPLTVSIDDL
+2614 
-2626 GEAFSVTVQARHPAS
+2626 
-2641 PERIRAFMETALEQ
+2641 
-2655 LVRALDGTSGIA
+2655 
-2667 APGVVM
+2667 
-2673 PRIAVRDIDV
+2673 
-2683 LPSEERHR
+2683 
-2691 LLVEWNDTA
+2691 
-2700 ADYPQDQCLHR
+2700 
-2711 LFEAQAAR
+2711 
-2719 HPDTIA
+2719 
-2725 LIADGEPVGYAELNR
+2725 
-2740 RANRLARHLSAR
+2740 
-2752 GLQPDQRVAIC
+2752 
-2763 IDRGIDMVVAMLAVL
+2763 
-2778 KAGGAYVPLD
+2778 
-2788 PAYPSERLDYLLR
+2788 
-2801 DCAPVALLTHARLG
+2801 
-2815 ASMQTRIVLALA
+2815 
-2827 RLDTGCALIDLES
+2827 
-2840 DADAWRHER
+2840 
-2849 DDDPPPSGLTPR
+2849 
-2861 HLAYVIYTSGST
+2861 
-2873 GQPKGVMVEHRSVCN
+2873 
-2888 LVAWHAGAFDVGTG
+2888 
-2902 CRSASVAGVAF
+2902 
-2913 DATTW
+2913 
-2918 EVWAALCNGG
+2918 
-2928 CLSLAPGDAASDPQA
+2928 
-2943 LLRWWRAQELDVG
+2943 
-2956 FLVTPL
+2956 
-2962 AELAYATGQSN
+2962 
-2973 AGMRTLLIG
+2973 
-2982 GDRLSRW
+2982 
-2989 PDSMP
+2989 
-2994 PGQMLV
+2994 
-3000 NNYGPTEATVVATSG
+3000 
-3015 RLQPGEATPPIGRP
+3015 
-3029 IANTRVY
+3029 
-3036 VLDAWLR
+3036 
-3043 PAPIG
+3043 
-3048 VAGELYI
+3048 
-3055 GGVQVARGYL
+3055 
-3065 NRPELT
+3065 
-3071 RERFIDDPFVAGGR
+3071 
-3085 LYKTGDL
+3085 
-3092 ARWRTDGSLEYLG
+3092 
-3105 RNDFQVKIRGFR
+3105 
-3117 IELGEIEAQLAKVAG
+3117 
-3132 VREVV
+3132 
-3137 VLARDSAAEVHDSA
+3137 
-3151 TEHATPNALSPSP
+3151 
-3164 ETSTATAAATAT
+3164 
-3176 ATATEKRLVA
+3176 
-3186 YYKGDADVAALRAQ
+3186 
-3200 AAQHLPSYMVPSA
+3200 
-3213 YVRLDAWPLTPNGK
+3213 
-3227 LDRRALPAPA
+3227 PA

-3302 LGTVF
+3302 LSTVF

-3313 ALAERLEA
+3313 ALASRLDD
-3321 ENTAVLPPIPL
+3321 NTAEVLPPIPL
-3332 TPRDGRIALSLAQQ
+3332 APRDGRIALSLAQQ

-3409 HADLTVSYHDLREA
+3409 HADLTMSYHDLREA
-3423 KSIRHEAGNRE
+3423 EQSE

-3493 ALYGSFIAEQGD
+3493 ALYGSFIAEQDD

-3624 VEPLIGF
+3624 VEALIGFFVNTLALRLDLSSEPTVGELLKRTKAQVLSAQAHQDLPFDQVVERVKPPRSTAHPPLFQVMFVWQNMPAGELTIPGLTIRAVETPLQTAQFELTLSLQEAGDDIVGHLNYASALFDESTVRRYVTYWCRLLEGMTAGSANVSVARLPLLDEAERKQVVYAWNATERDYPIEQCIHQLFEAQVDRKPEAIALTFDGQRLSYAELNARANRLAHYLQARGAGPDRLVALCAERGIEMVVGLLAILKAGGAYVPLDPAYASDRLRGIVEDSQPALVLADAVGRAALGELDGALPVIDLETDALCWREMPATNPEVASQHVHHLAYVIYTSGSTGRPKGVMVEHAQVVRLFGATQAWFGFDERDVWTLFHSYGFDFSVWELWGALLHGGRLVIVPTEVTRTPSAFFALLCAEGVTVLNQTPSAFQALMSAQEEREEAAGNIERANVVAHRLRYVIFGGEALEPRTLASWYARHGERTQLVNMYGITETTVHVTYCALRAEDAMRLGASPIGVRIPDLQLYVLDDRREPVPMGVTGELYVGGAGVARGYLNRPELTRERFIDDPFVAGGRLYKTGDLARWRTDGSLEYLGRNDFQVKIRGFRIELGEIEAQLAKVADVREVVVLARDSAAEVRDSATEHAAPDAPSPETATAPEKRLVAYYTGDADVAALRAQAAQHLPSYMVPSAYVRLDAWPLTPNGKLDRRALPEPADDAYARAEYEAPQGAKEEALAAIWRELLHVERVSRHDNFFELGGHSLLAVQLVSRLRQALSVEVALGTVFDAPVLSALAERLEAENTEVLPPIPLAPRDGRIALSLAQQRLWFLTQLEGVSEAYHMSGAVRLDGPLNREVLQRALNRIVMRHEALRTCFAREEGEPIQVIQPHADLTMSYHDLREAEQSEQRAKDLSQAHASAPFDLSRDLPVRVLLLQLADEAHVVQVVMHHIASDGWSVGVFLQELSALYGSFIAEQDDPLALLPLQYADYAAWQRRWLASGQLEKQGAFWQTNLSGAPTLLELPTDRPRPPKQSHAGASVEVKLGAALSERVKRLSQRHGVTPYMTLLSSWAAVLSRLSGQEEVVIGSPVAGRNRTEVEALIGF

-3803 LHQLFEAQVSRTREA
+3803 LHQLFEAQVSRTPEA

-3835 RANRLAHYLRGQGV
+3835 RADRLAHYLRGQGV

-3975 LWRALDEAIYRTHP
+3975 LWRALDEAIYRAHP

-4064 FPQVTLVGG
+4064 YPQVTLVGG

-4187 RTDGSLEYLGR
+4187 RTDGRLEYLGR

-4230 LARDSASAV
+4230 LARDSAAAV
-4239 HDSATEHAAP
+4239 RDSATEHATP
-4249 DALSPSLETST
+4249 NALSPSPETST

-4272 ATEKRLV
+4272 APEKRLV

-4361 DRISR
+4361 DQISR

-4616 FEQGRGDALP
+4616 FEQGCGDALP

-5018 ALRDDWRDAGAPVV
+5018 ARRDDWRDAGVPVV

-5046 HNPDAAAGRD
+5046 HNPDDAGRD

-5494 AAIPKAARGEPA
+5494 AAIPKVARGEPA

-5658 RAFAGGRPDPL
+5658 RAFAGGQPDPL

-5750 TLFMTVFAAWSV
+5750 TLFMTVLAAWSV

-6236 YRKVM
+6236 YRKVL

>member
-1 MRIPPNLIADGDE
+1 MNVNSLLDLLQRKNIRIHVDRDELVVRAPRGALNAELTQALKKSKAELIDVLRRRGAQASPDPVR
-14 HITPA
+14 ITPA

-78 FRGREVMERF
+78 FRSREVMERF

-125 VSVVELDAGEG
+125 VSVVELDAREG
-136 DIVRQLEARFDSRG
+136 DIVRQLETRFDSRG

-194 EEARAIGQGRVEDLP
+194 EEARAIGQGRAEDLP
-209 RPAPFRNFVA
+209 QPAPFRNFVA

-396 AAAHIADGI
+396 AAAHIADGV

-413 TSYPLSVTVD
+413 TNYPVSVDID
-423 DHERDFTIVAK
+423 DHGDDFKIRAQAAASVDPARVCDFLEVALTRLVDALERDPHGALRQLDILPEV
-434 VCERIGPQRVCE
+434 EREEVVRRWNAGEKARPSRLCLHE
-446 LMELALEQLTRAL
+446 LFERQAARAPDAIAVIQDERAL
-459 SANPGGELAELD
+459 TYAELN
-471 VLPAAERTQVLHGWN
+471 R
-486 ETGRA
+486 
-491 YARDACLHQ
+491 C
-500 LFEAQVS
+500 
-507 RTREAAA
+507 
-514 VICGDETLSYTD
+514 
-526 LDARA
+526 A
-531 NRLAHYLRGQ
+531 NRLAHYLR
-541 GVGPDTRVGL
+541 
-551 ALGRGVEMMTGLLAI
+551 ARGVRGGDRVALYARRSPELLIGMLAT

-571 AYVPLDPGYASERLR
+571 AYVPLDPGYPAERLTHML
-586 AILDDSRPAI
+586 LDSAPVV
-596 VLADAAGRT
+596 VLRDAAASNDVLVR
-605 ALDALAGAP
+605 LNAGT
-614 PIADLH
+614 PILDLH
-620 ADASRWSALPS
+620 ADDERWSAQPS
-631 TPPRVEGLTPRHL
+631 GNLKLCGSHEPDVGARRL

-652 STGQP
+652 STGAP

-666 VVNLWRALD
+666 VVNQIGALTEYLELD
-675 EAIYRTHPSARR
+675 ASDR
-687 VSLNASIAFD
+687 VLQFSNIAFD
-697 SLVKQWVQL
+697 ASVEEIFATLSCGATLVLRTDRWLADAETFWALCGAQRISIVDLPAQFFGQL
-706 LSGRTLVVVP
+706 ALSGRRAVPTGVRCVV
-716 EPVRFDGRRLLDAI
+716 I
-730 GRDRIDVFDCTPSQL
+730 
-745 ALIEGARG
+745 
-753 PEDEAYP
+753 
-760 QVTLVGGEAIGEG
+760 GGEAVG
-773 MWSELASASSRT
+773 ASALDAWFAEEGRRPRLFNT
-785 YYNVYGPTECT
+785 YGPTETT
-796 VDATLARI
+796 VSVTVHEVRGRHDD
-804 TAEHAP
+804 
-810 HIGGPLANVRA
+810 ANVIGRPIA
-821 YVLNERL
+821 NTRVYVLDAWLR
-828 SPAPVGVRGE
+828 PAPIGVAGE
-838 LYIGGA
+838 LYIGGVQ
-844 GVARGYLNRPEL
+844 VARGYLNRPEL

-867 AGGRLYKTGD
+867 TGGRLYRTGD

-928 SAAAVHDSATEHAT
+928 SAADTDQNADLNASATA
-942 PNALSPSLE
+942 NSS
-951 TSTATA
+951 
-957 AATATATATEKRL
+957 EKRL

-1032 EAPRGAKEEAL
+1032 EAPQGAKEEAL
-1043 AEIWRE
+1043 AAIWRE

-1201 SYHDLREAKSIRHE
+1201 SYHDLREAEQS
-1215 AENRE
+1215 E

-1250 ADEAHVVQVVMHH
+1250 EDEAHVVQVVMHH

-1538 RYVTYWRR
+1538 RYVTYWCR

-1630 LQGRGVGPDR
+1630 LQARGVGPDR

-1782 HSHGF
+1782 HSYGF

-1841 SAQEEREEAAGNIER
+1841 SAQEEREEAALKADVDAEAEAAGNIER

-1897 ITETTVHVTYCALRA
+1897 ITETTVHVTYYALRA

-2033 VVLARDSAAEMR
+2033 VVLARDSAAEVR
-2045 DNATPNAPMPK
+2045 DNATPNVPTPK

-2655 LVRALDGTSGIA
+2655 LVRALDGTSGVA

-2673 PRIAVRDIDV
+2673 PRIAVCDIDV

-2815 ASMQTRIVLALA
+2815 ASMQTRLVLALA

-2840 DADAWRHER
+2840 DAGAWRHER

-3085 LYKTGDL
+3085 LYRTGDL

-3117 IELGEIEAQLAKVAG
+3117 IELGEIEAQLAKVAD

-3176 ATATEKRLVA
+3176 ATATATEKRLVA
-3186 YYKGDADVAALRAQ
+3186 YYTGDADVAALRAQ

-3302 LGTVF
+3302 LSTVF

-3313 ALAERLEA
+3313 ALASRLDD
-3321 ENTAVLPPIPL
+3321 NTAAVLPPIPL
-3332 TPRDGRIALSLAQQ
+3332 APRDGRIALSLAQQ

-3387 RHEALRTCFAREE
+3387 RHEALRTCFVREE

-3409 HADLTVSYHDLREA
+3409 HADLTMSYHDLREA
-3423 KSIRHEAGNRE
+3423 ESIRHEAGNRE
-3434 QRAKDLS
+3434 QRAKNLS

-3548 ELPTDRPRPPKQL
+3548 ELPTDRPRPPKQS

-3624 VEPLIGF
+3624 VEALIGF

-3692 FVWQNAHEG
+3692 FDWHNTPARA
-3701 SLQIPGLRLSTWGD
+3701 LTMPGLTVSVASTETTTSQYDLVLSMQERNGD
-3715 PLTMAPFE
+3715 IVGHLN
-3723 LTLAVREHQDDIAC
+3723 
-3737 TLTYATSLF
+3737 YATALF
-3746 DRATVERYLGHWLRQ
+3746 DEQTARRYARYWRRLLEGMTAGSANVSVAR
-3761 LDAMATDADPVV
+3761 
-3773 TGLPLLGEA
+3773 LPLLDEA
-3782 ERAQVLHG
+3782 EREQVVHE
-3790 WNETGR
+3790 WNATER
-3796 AYARDAC
+3796 AYPIRQC
-3803 LHQLFEAQVSRTREA
+3803 IHQLFEAQAARTPNA
-3818 AAVICGD
+3818 IAIAIGD
-3825 ETLSYTDLDA
+3825 ERVTYAALNAS
-3835 RANRLAHYLRGQGV
+3835 ANRLARHLRALGV
-3849 GPDTRV
+3849 VADTRV
-3855 GLALGRGVEM
+3855 AVCIERGAPM
-3865 MTGLLAIL
+3865 MIALLAIW
-3873 KAGGAYVPLDPGYAS
+3873 KAGGAYVPLDPAYPRERIAYMLRDSAPIAVLTSRAS
-3888 ERLRAILDDSRPAIV
+3888 RDLVASHLPDRAPLVVI
-3903 LADAAGRTALD
+3903 DAAACPWD
-3914 ALAGAPPI
+3914 ALSGD
-3922 ADLHADA
+3922 DLDPNDIELNA
-3929 SRWSALPSTPP
+3929 T
-3940 RVEGLTP
+3940 
-3947 RHLAYVIYTSG
+3947 HLCYVIYTSG
-3958 STGQPKGVMVEH
+3958 STGQPKGVMIEH
-3970 ASVVN
+3970 RNLVN
-3975 LWRALDEAIYRTHP
+3975 YT
-3989 SARRVSLN
+3989 
-3997 ASIAFDS
+3997 
-4004 LVKQWVQLLSGRT
+4004 
-4017 LVVVPEPVRFD
+4017 
-4028 GRRLLDA
+4028 LDA
-4035 IGRDRIDVFDCTPS
+4035 IRWFGLGPGETVLQQNSLNFDLSLEEIVPALSSGAALAPAVELFGAGGSARGHSARPTMIHLTAAHWQ
-4049 QLALIE
+4049 QLVGEWHRA
-4055 GARGPEDEA
+4055 GARPAAALEGVRLVN
-4064 FPQVTLVGG
+4064 VTGDALSPHKL
-4073 EAIGEGMWSE
+4073 EQWDAIRPAHTR
-4083 LASASSRTYYNVYGP
+4083 LINTYGP
-4098 TECTVDATLA
+4098 TE
-4108 RITAEHAPHIGGPLA
+4108 ITISCSAAYVRHAPGMSRVSIGRPFA
-4123 NVRAYVLNERLS
+4123 NSRMYLLDARGEPV
-4135 PAPVGVRGELYIG
+4135 PVGVTGELYIG
-4148 GAGVA
+4148 GDGVA
-4153 RGYLNRPELTRER
+4153 RGYLNRPELSAER
-4166 FIDDPFVAGGRLYRT
+4166 FVDDPFRPGSRMYKT
-4181 GDLARW
+4181 GDLACR
-4187 RTDGSLEYLGR
+4187 RGDGEIEFVGR
-4198 NDFQVKIRGFRIE
+4198 NDFQVKVRGFRVE
-4211 LGEIEAQ
+4211 LSEVETRLAAVDGVQEIA
-4218 LAKVTGVREVVV
+4218 V
-4230 LARDSASAV
+4230 LARED
-4239 HDSATEHAAP
+4239 AP
-4249 DALSPSLETST
+4249 G
-4260 ATAAAT
+4260 
-4266 ATATAT
+4266 
-4272 ATEKRLV
+4272 EKRLV
-4279 AYYTGDA
+4279 AYYTGA
-4286 DVAALRAQAAQHLPS
+4286 AEMAALRECAARDLPA
-4301 YMVPSAYVRLDA
+4301 YMMPAAYVCLPA
-4313 WPLTP
+4313 LPLTP
-4318 NGKLDRRALPA
+4318 NGKLDRNALPP
-4329 PADDAYARA
+4329 PAHDADSNRG
-4338 EYEAPQGA
+4338 YEAPQGDI
-4346 KEEAL
+4346 EETL
-4351 AEIWRDLLQV
+4351 ARIWEQLLERERV
-4361 DRISR
+4361 GR
-4366 HDNFFQLGGHSL
+4366 HDNFFDLGGHSL
-4378 LAISL
+4378 LTVSL
-4383 GDMMRERGLH
+4383 IERMRQADLH
-4393 ADVRTLF
+4393 ADV
-4400 NAETLA
+4400 A
-4406 ALAAQSG
+4406 AL
-4413 TDSIDVDVPPN
+4413 
-4424 LIPVGA
+4424 
-4430 ARITPD
+4430 
-4436 MLPLVALTQPQI
+4436 
-4448 DAIAQQVDG
+4448 
-4457 GATNVQ
+4457 
-4463 DIYPLA
+4463 
-4469 PLQEGM
+4469 
-4475 LFHHLLHTQGDLYL
+4475 F
-4489 EPHLLAFRTRERL
+4489 
-4502 ERFLSALQCVID
+4502 
-4514 RHDVLRTG
+4514 
-4522 FFWEGVPQ
+4522 
-4530 PVQVVW
+4530 
-4536 RRARLPV
+4536 
-4543 EYVELPDSHGDVA
+4543 
-4556 SQLEARCDPR
+4556 
-4566 RHRIDIGRAPL
+4566 
-4577 VHCHVAH
+4577 
-4584 DARNDRWVLG
+4584 
-4594 VLTHHLVSD
+4594 
-4603 HTTLALLAEEAQA
+4603 TTS
-4616 FEQGRGDALP
+4616 
-4626 PAVPFRNF
+4626 
-4634 VAHARLGTSERE
+4634 T
-4646 HEAFFREMLGDVDE
+4646 
-4660 PTAPFGL
+4660 
-4667 LDVQGDGSAIVEHRR
+4667 
-4682 ALAPG
+4682 
-4687 LSRSVRAH
+4687 
-4695 ARRLGVSAASVMHVA
+4695 
-4710 WSLVL
+4710 
-4715 ARTANRRDVVFGTV
+4715 
-4729 LFGRM
+4729 
-4734 QGGAHA
+4734 
-4740 HRTMGLFMNTLPV
+4740 
-4753 RIALDESD
+4753 
-4761 VETSLIATHDRLA
+4761 
-4774 RLLRHEHAP
+4774 
-4783 LALAQRCSAVPAQA
+4783 
-4797 PLFTSLLN
+4797 
-4805 YRYSPHEEQGDATDD
+4805 
-4820 DVQFIAA
+4820 
-4827 RERNNYPL
+4827 
-4835 TMIVDDTGEGFALTA
+4835 
-4850 QVDASIDAARVC
+4850 
-4862 AFMHTALEQ
+4862 
-4871 LVRALDDAR
+4871 
-4880 GAVLAELDVLPADE
+4880 LAELA
-4894 HRCVVS
+4894 
-4900 ACNDTDA
+4900 ACTTKLK
-4907 ELPGVDFVDRRFEAQ
+4907 E
-4922 AARTPEAIAV
+4922 I
-4932 ACGAHALSYAA
+4932 
-4943 LNRRANRLAHYLRAH
+4943 
-4958 GAGPERVVALALERS
+4958 
-4973 VDMMVGLLGI
+4973 LL
-4983 LKSGSAYLPLDPAYP
+4983 
-4998 AERLAYIVD
+4998 
-5007 DARPALLLTEA
+5007 
-5018 ALRDDWRDAGAPVV
+5018 
-5032 LLDADGPAIDACPD
+5032 
-5046 HNPDAAAGRD
+5046 
-5056 ARTLSSLAYVIYTS
+5056 
-5070 GSTGRPKGVMI
+5070 
-5081 EHRNLA
+5081 
-5087 NLLGA
+5087 
-5092 MGEQPGIGAHD
+5092 
-5103 VLLAVTSLSFDIAA
+5103 
-5117 LELFL
+5117 
-5122 PLLHGARAVIAAR
+5122 
-5135 DDAADPARLAH
+5135 
-5146 LIESSGASLMQATP
+5146 
-5160 STWRMLAQH
+5160 
-5169 GWPRSARPLT
+5169 
-5179 LLCGG
+5179 
-5184 EALPPAL
+5184 
-5191 AERLLAHVPAIWN
+5191 
-5204 LYGPTETTVWSTVRR
+5204 
-5219 VTTPVVDIGGPIA
+5219 
-5232 NTQVYVLDER
+5232 
-5242 LRPAPIG
+5242 
-5249 VAGELYIGGAGV
+5249 
-5261 ARGYLNRPELTRER
+5261 
-5275 FVDDPFRRGG
+5275 
-5285 RLYRTG
+5285 
-5291 DLARRRADGNLEYLG
+5291 
-5306 RNDFQVKI
+5306 
-5314 RGFRIEL
+5314 
-5321 GEIEAQLAKAHGVQG
+5321 
-5336 VALAARDTPTADK
+5336 
-5349 RLVAYYVGDASAAAL
+5349 
-5364 REHAAARLPAYMVP
+5364 
-5378 AAYVRLAA
+5378 
-5386 WPLTPNGKLDRAAL
+5386 
-5400 PAPDDEAYARAE
+5400 
-5412 YEAPR
+5412 
-5417 GEHECKLAAI
+5417 
-5427 WRAVLQVE
+5427 
-5435 RIGRHDDFFELG
+5435 
-5447 GHSLLAVRAV
+5447 
-5457 TAMRDAFGS
+5457 
-5466 DTSLRDLFARPVL
+5466 
-5479 KDLAEHAST
+5479 
-5488 AARARD
+5488 
-5494 AAIPKAARGEPA
+5494 
-5506 PMSFAQQRLW
+5506 
-5516 FLARMG
+5516 
-5522 GLGDAYH
+5522 
-5529 MPIAVRLRGA
+5529 
-5539 LDVDALQRALSRIV
+5539 
-5553 SRHDA
+5553 
-5558 LRTTFALEGEQPVQR
+5558 
-5573 VHADDGAGLR
+5573 
-5583 LRIDDLR
+5583 
-5590 GCADAGARR
+5590 
-5599 ARILAGQASEPFDLA
+5599 
-5614 RGPLV
+5614 
-5619 RGALVREADDVH
+5619 
-5631 TLCVTIHHIVS
+5631 
-5642 DGWSIDV
+5642 
-5649 FCRELSELY
+5649 
-5658 RAFAGGRPDPL
+5658 
-5669 PPLPV
+5669 
-5674 QYADYAAWQ
+5674 
-5683 QRGIGGAALHAQ
+5683 
-5695 AEYWRDALAGA
+5695 
-5706 PTLLELPTDRPR
+5706 
-5718 PPQPDYAGA
+5718 
-5727 TVGLALDAPL
+5727 
-5737 TAGLRALARRHGA
+5737 
-5750 TLFMTVFAAWSV
+5750 
-5762 LLSRLSRQTDVVIG
+5762 
-5776 TPSANRGHAQIEG
+5776 
-5789 LIGFFVNTIALRVD
+5789 
-5803 LDGAPTVAELLA
+5803 
-5815 RVKARTLAAQ
+5815 
-5825 QHQDIPFEHVVER
+5825 
-5838 VQPARS
+5838 
-5844 LSHSPVFQ
+5844 
-5852 AMFAWQHASRGEMR
+5852 
-5866 LEGLR
+5866 
-5871 AEPLDDAA
+5871 
-5879 RTIAKF
+5879 
-5885 DLTLSLRESGDAI
+5885 
-5898 DGGLEY
+5898 
-5904 ASALFERA
+5904 
-5912 TIERFAGYL
+5912 
-5921 RRLLE
+5921 
-5926 GMVADD
+5926 
-5932 TQRVD
+5932 
-5937 ALPMLS
+5937 
-5943 RDERRDLIERR
+5943 
-5954 NATARPYPANSG
+5954 
-5966 VHRLFEAQA
+5966 
-5975 ARTPDATAIVDGATT
+5975 
-5990 LDYRALDARANR
+5990 
-6002 IAHALA
+6002 
-6008 HAGVRAGDRVALH
+6008 
-6021 LEPSIG
+6021 
-6027 LVAAQ
+6027 
-6032 LAVLKLGAAYV
+6032 
-6043 PVDVGNP
+6043 
-6050 PARKAFVAQDSG
+6050 
-6062 ARLVLGDAA
+6062 
-6071 LDWPAAAGVPQ
+6071 
-6082 RDLAALLAG
+6082 
-6091 PWPSDAPA
+6091 
-6099 RAPQCGGDTPAYVMY
+6099 
-6114 TSGSSGQ
+6114 
-6121 PKGVLVTHRGIARLA
+6121 
-6136 VNSGYATFDA
+6136 
-6146 SDRFAFASNP
+6146 
-6156 AFDASTFEVWT
+6156 
-6167 ALLNGASIGIVK
+6167 
-6179 RDDLLDLG
+6179 
-6187 ALAGK
+6187 
-6192 LSSIG
+6192 
-6197 VTCLFLTTALFNR
+6197 
-6210 CVSFDPAMFARLRCV
+6210 
-6225 ISGGERADPAV
+6225 
-6236 YRKVM
+6236 
-6241 EAGPPRHLLNAYGP
+6241 
-6255 TETTTFAAVWEAEP
+6255 
-6269 RTLAAQ
+6269 
-6275 AAPIG
+6275 
-6280 RPIGNT
+6280 
-6286 SVYVLDAYGAPV
+6286 
-6298 PVGVTGEIHI
+6298 
-6308 GGPGV
+6308 
-6313 AQGYLNRPA
+6313 
-6322 LSAERFVRDPFVG
+6322 
-6335 GDARM
+6335 
-6340 YRTGDLGRWRPDGML
+6340 
-6355 DCIGRADFQVKIRGF
+6355 
-6370 RIELGEI
+6370 
-6377 EACLLEHGALAQA
+6377 
-6390 AVLARDDG
+6390 
-6398 GDGGKTLVAYYVPRA
+6398 
-6413 GHEDGAPALRAH
+6413 
-6425 LAARLPEYMVPAAYV
+6425 
-6440 RLPAMPLTPNGKLER
+6440 
-6455 RALPAPDE
+6455 
-6463 RSYVRRDYAAPQ
+6463 
-6475 GEIETTLARIW
+6475 
-6486 AELFGIERVGRHDGF
+6486 
-6501 FELGGHSLLAVR
+6501 
-6513 MVARVHDV
+6513 
-6521 LGVEVPLRALFADP
+6521 
-6535 VLHVFASAVARAS
+6535 
-6548 TRQASSNLVAFR
+6548 
-6560 SAGTAAPLFF
+6560 
-6570 IHSGLGEIGFVGDL
+6570 
-6584 LPGIAPEIPVY
+6584 
-6595 GFAAVGFLAGETPH
+6595 
-6609 ATIEEMAAQYVDA
+6609 
-6622 MRRVQP
+6622 
-6628 HGPYRLAGWCAGGNI
+6628 
-6643 AFEMAH
+6643 
-6649 QLIAA
+6649 
-6654 DETVEFLCMIDS
+6654 
-6666 PTSAPIDRSVTA
+6666 
-6678 CVLARIPDDIPEA
+6678 
-6691 LRTRLHAL
+6691 
-6699 GDAFDVR
+6699 
-6706 GMLHA
+6706 
-6711 CQAAGMLPIDLPT
+6711 
-6724 GLMERHVAV
+6724 
-6733 QYAIKHAKLNYVP
+6733 
-6746 PRLPVDVIHFVA
+6746 
-6758 QDEPMWRN
+6758 
-6766 GWAMDGWH
+6766 
-6774 DVADRVICLPASG
+6774 
-6787 DHMTMVA
+6787 
-6794 APHAEQLG
+6794 
-6802 RRITE
+6802 
-6807 ALAVHGGPRAD
+6807 
-6818 GAERGYAPR
+6818 
-6827 IAIQTAPR
+6827 
-6835 DARAPTLFCIPGAG
+6835 
-6849 ASVTTFST
+6849 
-6857 LARHLPATFSVD
+6857 
-6869 GLQPRGLC
+6869 
-6877 GTMVPYLDVETA
+6877 
-6889 ARAYLRSIRKAAPR
+6889 
-6903 GPYHL
+6903 
-6908 VGHSFG
+6908 
-6914 GWVAY
+6914 
-6919 EIACRLQEQGERVA
+6919 
-6933 TLMLLDT
+6933 
-6940 ERPGATDIVRGR
+6940 
-6952 KTRVDALAKLVEL
+6952 
-6965 YEMHLGR
+6965 
-6972 PLGVSRDDLAALA
+6972 
-6985 HDAQIEHLRAAL
+6985 
-6997 VRAKILPPSVHPNVL
+6997 
-7012 LGVVRVLEMNV
+7012 
-7023 NTPYRPAGLYA
+7023 
-7034 GTMHVVLIANAK
+7034 
-7046 ADADLDAWRDEQA
+7046 
-7059 EQWRGLADDV
+7059 
-7069 RIVRAGGNHMTMLQP
+7069 
-7084 PHAASIAALLERTAG
+7084 
-7099 APARLAQV
+7099 
-7107 H
+7107 

>member
-1 MRIPPNLIADGDE
+1 MNVNSLLDLLQRKNIRIHVDRDELVVRAPRGALNAELTQALKKSKAELIDVLRRRGAQASPDPVR
-14 HITPA
+14 ITPA

-32 ALVTKVEGGAANV
+32 ALVAKVEGGAANV

-78 FRGREVMERF
+78 FRSREVMERF

-125 VSVVELDAGEG
+125 VSVVELDAREG
-136 DIVRQLEARFDSRG
+136 DIVRQLETRFDSRG

-194 EEARAIGQGRVEDLP
+194 EEARAIGQGRAEDLP
-209 RPAPFRNFVA
+209 RPEPFRNFVA

-262 AARTLKPELS
+262 AARRLKPELS

-346 ASVKG
+346 ASVKE

-396 AAAHIADGI
+396 AAAHIADGV

-413 TSYPLSVTVD
+413 TNYPVSVDID
-423 DHERDFTIVAK
+423 DHGDDFKIRAQAAASVDPARVCDFLEVALTRLVDALERDPHGALRQLDILPEV
-434 VCERIGPQRVCE
+434 EREEVVRRWNAGEKARPSRLCLHE
-446 LMELALEQLTRAL
+446 LFERQAARAPDAIAVIQDERAL
-459 SANPGGELAELD
+459 TYAELN
-471 VLPAAERTQVLHGWN
+471 R
-486 ETGRA
+486 
-491 YARDACLHQ
+491 C
-500 LFEAQVS
+500 
-507 RTREAAA
+507 
-514 VICGDETLSYTD
+514 
-526 LDARA
+526 A
-531 NRLAHYLRGQ
+531 NRLAHYLR
-541 GVGPDTRVGL
+541 
-551 ALGRGVEMMTGLLAI
+551 ARGVRGGDRVALYARRSPELLIGMLAT

-571 AYVPLDPGYASERLR
+571 AYVPLDPGYPAERLTHML
-586 AILDDSRPAI
+586 LDSAPVV
-596 VLADAAGRT
+596 VLRDAAASNDVLVR
-605 ALDALAGAP
+605 LNAGT
-614 PIADLH
+614 PILDLH
-620 ADASRWSALPS
+620 ADDERWSAQPS
-631 TPPRVEGLTPRHL
+631 GNLKLCGSHEPDVGARRL

-652 STGQP
+652 STGAP

-666 VVNLWRALD
+666 VVNQIGALTEYLELD
-675 EAIYRTHPSARR
+675 ASDR
-687 VSLNASIAFD
+687 VLQFSNIAFD
-697 SLVKQWVQL
+697 ASVEEIFATLSCGATLVLRTDRWLADAETFWALCGAQRISIVDLPAQFFGQL
-706 LSGRTLVVVP
+706 ALSGRRAVPTGVRCVV
-716 EPVRFDGRRLLDAI
+716 I
-730 GRDRIDVFDCTPSQL
+730 
-745 ALIEGARG
+745 
-753 PEDEAYP
+753 
-760 QVTLVGGEAIGEG
+760 GGEAVG
-773 MWSELASASSRT
+773 ASALDAWFAEEGRRPRLFNT
-785 YYNVYGPTECT
+785 YGPTETT
-796 VDATLARI
+796 VSVTVHEVRGRHDD
-804 TAEHAP
+804 
-810 HIGGPLANVRA
+810 ANVIGRPIA
-821 YVLNERL
+821 NTRVYVLDAWLR
-828 SPAPVGVRGE
+828 PAPIGVAGE
-838 LYIGGA
+838 LYIGGVQ
-844 GVARGYLNRPEL
+844 VARGYLNRPEL

-877 LARWRTDGSLEYLGR
+877 LARWRTDGRLEYLGR

-913 AKVTGVREVVVLARD
+913 AKVADVREVVVLARD
-928 SAAAVHDSATEHAT
+928 SAAEVHDSATEHAT
-942 PNALSPSLE
+942 PNAPSPSPE
-951 TSTATA
+951 TTTATA
-957 AATATATATEKRL
+957 AATATATAIEKRL

-978 DVAAL
+978 DVVAL

-1032 EAPRGAKEEAL
+1032 EAPQGAKEEAL
-1043 AEIWRE
+1043 AAIWRE

-1112 LPPIPLAPRDGR
+1112 LPPIPLTPRDGR

-1174 HEALRTCFAR
+1174 HEALRTCFVR

-1193 QPHADLTV
+1193 QPHADLTM
-1201 SYHDLREAKSIRHE
+1201 SYHDLREAEQS
-1215 AENRE
+1215 E
-1220 QRAKDLS
+1220 QRAKNLS

-1250 ADEAHVVQVVMHH
+1250 EDEAHVVQVVMHH

-1508 ELTLSLRE
+1508 ELTLSLQE

-1538 RYVTYWRR
+1538 RYVTYWCR

-1608 TFEGQRLSYAE
+1608 TFDGRRLSYAE

-1630 LQGRGVGPDR
+1630 LQARGVGPDR

-1701 ELDGALPVIDLE
+1701 ELDGALPVIDPE

-1782 HSHGF
+1782 HSYGF
-1787 DFSVWEMWGALL
+1787 DFSVWELWGALL

-1931 LYVLDARRE
+1931 LYVLDDRRE

-1991 WRTDGSLEYLGRND
+1991 WRTDGKLEYLGRND

-2027 TGVREV
+2027 AGVREV
-2033 VVLARDSAAEMR
+2033 VVLARDSAAEVR
-2045 DNATPNAPMPK
+2045 DNATPNVPTPK

-2221 PDMLPL
+2221 PGMLPL
-2227 VALTQTQIDMLAV
+2227 VALTQTQIDMLAA

-2655 LVRALDGTSGIA
+2655 LVRALDGTSGVA
-2667 APGVVM
+2667 APGVVT

-2719 HPDTIA
+2719 YPDTIA

-2815 ASMQTRIVLALA
+2815 ASMQTRLVLALA

-3092 ARWRTDGSLEYLG
+3092 ARWRTDGRLEYLG

-3117 IELGEIEAQLAKVAG
+3117 IELGEIEAQLAKVAD

-3151 TEHATPNALSPSP
+3151 TEHATPNAPSPSP
-3164 ETSTATAAATAT
+3164 ETTTATAAATAT
-3176 ATATEKRLVA
+3176 ATAIEKRLVA
-3186 YYKGDADVAALRAQ
+3186 YYTGDADVVALRAQ

-3370 GPLNREVLQ
+3370 GLLNREVLQ

-3400 GEPIQVIQP
+3400 GEPIQVIRP

-3423 KSIRHEAGNRE
+3423 ESIRHEAGNRE

-3548 ELPTDRPRPPKQL
+3548 ELPTDRPRPPKQS

-3624 VEPLIGF
+3624 VEALIGF

-3692 FVWQNAHEG
+3692 FDWHNTPARA
-3701 SLQIPGLRLSTWGD
+3701 LTMPGLTVSVARTETTTSQYDLVLSMQERNGD
-3715 PLTMAPFE
+3715 IVGHLN
-3723 LTLAVREHQDDIAC
+3723 
-3737 TLTYATSLF
+3737 YATALF
-3746 DRATVERYLGHWLRQ
+3746 DEQTARRYARYWRRLLEGMTAGSANVSVAR
-3761 LDAMATDADPVV
+3761 
-3773 TGLPLLGEA
+3773 LPLLDEA
-3782 ERAQVLHG
+3782 EREQVVHE
-3790 WNETGR
+3790 WNATER
-3796 AYARDAC
+3796 AYPIRQC
-3803 LHQLFEAQVSRTREA
+3803 IHQLFEAQAARTPNA
-3818 AAVICGD
+3818 IAIGD
-3825 ETLSYTDLDA
+3825 ERVTYAALNAS
-3835 RANRLAHYLRGQGV
+3835 ANRLARHLRALGV
-3849 GPDTRV
+3849 VADTRV
-3855 GLALGRGVEM
+3855 AVCIERGAPMVIA
-3865 MTGLLAIL
+3865 LLAIW
-3873 KAGGAYVPLDPGYAS
+3873 KAGGAYVPLDPAYPRERIAYMLRDSAPIAVLTSRAS
-3888 ERLRAILDDSRPAIV
+3888 RDLVASHLPDRAPLVVI
-3903 LADAAGRTALD
+3903 DAAACPWD
-3914 ALAGAPPI
+3914 ALSGD
-3922 ADLHADA
+3922 DLDPNDIELNA
-3929 SRWSALPSTPP
+3929 T
-3940 RVEGLTP
+3940 
-3947 RHLAYVIYTSG
+3947 HLCYVIYTSG
-3958 STGQPKGVMVEH
+3958 STGQPKGVMIEH
-3970 ASVVN
+3970 RNLVN
-3975 LWRALDEAIYRTHP
+3975 YT
-3989 SARRVSLN
+3989 
-3997 ASIAFDS
+3997 
-4004 LVKQWVQLLSGRT
+4004 
-4017 LVVVPEPVRFD
+4017 
-4028 GRRLLDA
+4028 LDA
-4035 IGRDRIDVFDCTPS
+4035 IRWFGLGPGETVLQQNSLNFDLSLEEIVPALSSGAALAPAVELFGAGGSARGHSARPTMIHLTAAHWQ
-4049 QLALIE
+4049 QLVGEWHRA
-4055 GARGPEDEA
+4055 GARPAAALEGVRLVN
-4064 FPQVTLVGG
+4064 VTGDALSPHKL
-4073 EAIGEGMWSE
+4073 EQWDAIRPAHTR
-4083 LASASSRTYYNVYGP
+4083 LINTYGP
-4098 TECTVDATLA
+4098 TE
-4108 RITAEHAPHIGGPLA
+4108 ITISCSAAYVRHAPGMSRVSIGRPFA
-4123 NVRAYVLNERLS
+4123 NSRMYLLDARGEPV
-4135 PAPVGVRGELYIG
+4135 PVGVTGELYIG
-4148 GAGVA
+4148 GDGVA
-4153 RGYLNRPELTRER
+4153 RGYLNRPELSAER
-4166 FIDDPFVAGGRLYRT
+4166 FVDDPFRPGSRMYKT
-4181 GDLARW
+4181 GDLACR
-4187 RTDGSLEYLGR
+4187 RGDGEIEFVGR
-4198 NDFQVKIRGFRIE
+4198 NDFQVKVRGFRVE
-4211 LGEIEAQ
+4211 LSEVETRLAAVDGVQEIA
-4218 LAKVTGVREVVV
+4218 V
-4230 LARDSASAV
+4230 LARED
-4239 HDSATEHAAP
+4239 AP
-4249 DALSPSLETST
+4249 G
-4260 ATAAAT
+4260 
-4266 ATATAT
+4266 
-4272 ATEKRLV
+4272 EKRLV
-4279 AYYTGDA
+4279 AYYTGA
-4286 DVAALRAQAAQHLPS
+4286 AEMAALRECAARDLPA
-4301 YMVPSAYVRLDA
+4301 YMMPVAYVCLPA
-4313 WPLTP
+4313 LPLTP
-4318 NGKLDRRALPA
+4318 NGKLDRNALPP
-4329 PADDAYARA
+4329 PAHDADSNRG
-4338 EYEAPQGA
+4338 YEAPQGDI
-4346 KEEAL
+4346 EETL
-4351 AEIWRDLLQV
+4351 ARIWEQLLERERV
-4361 DRISR
+4361 GR
-4366 HDNFFQLGGHSL
+4366 HDNFFDLGGHSL
-4378 LAISL
+4378 LTVSL
-4383 GDMMRERGLH
+4383 IERMRQADLH
-4393 ADVRTLF
+4393 ADV
-4400 NAETLA
+4400 A
-4406 ALAAQSG
+4406 AL
-4413 TDSIDVDVPPN
+4413 
-4424 LIPVGA
+4424 
-4430 ARITPD
+4430 
-4436 MLPLVALTQPQI
+4436 
-4448 DAIAQQVDG
+4448 
-4457 GATNVQ
+4457 
-4463 DIYPLA
+4463 
-4469 PLQEGM
+4469 
-4475 LFHHLLHTQGDLYL
+4475 F
-4489 EPHLLAFRTRERL
+4489 
-4502 ERFLSALQCVID
+4502 
-4514 RHDVLRTG
+4514 
-4522 FFWEGVPQ
+4522 
-4530 PVQVVW
+4530 
-4536 RRARLPV
+4536 
-4543 EYVELPDSHGDVA
+4543 
-4556 SQLEARCDPR
+4556 
-4566 RHRIDIGRAPL
+4566 
-4577 VHCHVAH
+4577 
-4584 DARNDRWVLG
+4584 
-4594 VLTHHLVSD
+4594 
-4603 HTTLALLAEEAQA
+4603 TTS
-4616 FEQGRGDALP
+4616 
-4626 PAVPFRNF
+4626 
-4634 VAHARLGTSERE
+4634 T
-4646 HEAFFREMLGDVDE
+4646 
-4660 PTAPFGL
+4660 
-4667 LDVQGDGSAIVEHRR
+4667 
-4682 ALAPG
+4682 
-4687 LSRSVRAH
+4687 
-4695 ARRLGVSAASVMHVA
+4695 
-4710 WSLVL
+4710 
-4715 ARTANRRDVVFGTV
+4715 
-4729 LFGRM
+4729 
-4734 QGGAHA
+4734 
-4740 HRTMGLFMNTLPV
+4740 
-4753 RIALDESD
+4753 
-4761 VETSLIATHDRLA
+4761 
-4774 RLLRHEHAP
+4774 
-4783 LALAQRCSAVPAQA
+4783 
-4797 PLFTSLLN
+4797 
-4805 YRYSPHEEQGDATDD
+4805 
-4820 DVQFIAA
+4820 
-4827 RERNNYPL
+4827 
-4835 TMIVDDTGEGFALTA
+4835 
-4850 QVDASIDAARVC
+4850 
-4862 AFMHTALEQ
+4862 
-4871 LVRALDDAR
+4871 
-4880 GAVLAELDVLPADE
+4880 LAELA
-4894 HRCVVS
+4894 
-4900 ACNDTDA
+4900 ACTTKLK
-4907 ELPGVDFVDRRFEAQ
+4907 E
-4922 AARTPEAIAV
+4922 I
-4932 ACGAHALSYAA
+4932 
-4943 LNRRANRLAHYLRAH
+4943 
-4958 GAGPERVVALALERS
+4958 
-4973 VDMMVGLLGI
+4973 LL
-4983 LKSGSAYLPLDPAYP
+4983 
-4998 AERLAYIVD
+4998 
-5007 DARPALLLTEA
+5007 
-5018 ALRDDWRDAGAPVV
+5018 
-5032 LLDADGPAIDACPD
+5032 
-5046 HNPDAAAGRD
+5046 
-5056 ARTLSSLAYVIYTS
+5056 
-5070 GSTGRPKGVMI
+5070 
-5081 EHRNLA
+5081 
-5087 NLLGA
+5087 
-5092 MGEQPGIGAHD
+5092 
-5103 VLLAVTSLSFDIAA
+5103 
-5117 LELFL
+5117 
-5122 PLLHGARAVIAAR
+5122 
-5135 DDAADPARLAH
+5135 
-5146 LIESSGASLMQATP
+5146 
-5160 STWRMLAQH
+5160 
-5169 GWPRSARPLT
+5169 
-5179 LLCGG
+5179 
-5184 EALPPAL
+5184 
-5191 AERLLAHVPAIWN
+5191 
-5204 LYGPTETTVWSTVRR
+5204 
-5219 VTTPVVDIGGPIA
+5219 
-5232 NTQVYVLDER
+5232 
-5242 LRPAPIG
+5242 
-5249 VAGELYIGGAGV
+5249 
-5261 ARGYLNRPELTRER
+5261 
-5275 FVDDPFRRGG
+5275 
-5285 RLYRTG
+5285 
-5291 DLARRRADGNLEYLG
+5291 
-5306 RNDFQVKI
+5306 
-5314 RGFRIEL
+5314 
-5321 GEIEAQLAKAHGVQG
+5321 
-5336 VALAARDTPTADK
+5336 
-5349 RLVAYYVGDASAAAL
+5349 
-5364 REHAAARLPAYMVP
+5364 
-5378 AAYVRLAA
+5378 
-5386 WPLTPNGKLDRAAL
+5386 
-5400 PAPDDEAYARAE
+5400 
-5412 YEAPR
+5412 
-5417 GEHECKLAAI
+5417 
-5427 WRAVLQVE
+5427 
-5435 RIGRHDDFFELG
+5435 
-5447 GHSLLAVRAV
+5447 
-5457 TAMRDAFGS
+5457 
-5466 DTSLRDLFARPVL
+5466 
-5479 KDLAEHAST
+5479 
-5488 AARARD
+5488 
-5494 AAIPKAARGEPA
+5494 
-5506 PMSFAQQRLW
+5506 
-5516 FLARMG
+5516 
-5522 GLGDAYH
+5522 
-5529 MPIAVRLRGA
+5529 
-5539 LDVDALQRALSRIV
+5539 
-5553 SRHDA
+5553 
-5558 LRTTFALEGEQPVQR
+5558 
-5573 VHADDGAGLR
+5573 
-5583 LRIDDLR
+5583 
-5590 GCADAGARR
+5590 
-5599 ARILAGQASEPFDLA
+5599 
-5614 RGPLV
+5614 
-5619 RGALVREADDVH
+5619 
-5631 TLCVTIHHIVS
+5631 
-5642 DGWSIDV
+5642 
-5649 FCRELSELY
+5649 
-5658 RAFAGGRPDPL
+5658 
-5669 PPLPV
+5669 
-5674 QYADYAAWQ
+5674 
-5683 QRGIGGAALHAQ
+5683 
-5695 AEYWRDALAGA
+5695 
-5706 PTLLELPTDRPR
+5706 
-5718 PPQPDYAGA
+5718 
-5727 TVGLALDAPL
+5727 
-5737 TAGLRALARRHGA
+5737 
-5750 TLFMTVFAAWSV
+5750 
-5762 LLSRLSRQTDVVIG
+5762 
-5776 TPSANRGHAQIEG
+5776 
-5789 LIGFFVNTIALRVD
+5789 
-5803 LDGAPTVAELLA
+5803 
-5815 RVKARTLAAQ
+5815 
-5825 QHQDIPFEHVVER
+5825 
-5838 VQPARS
+5838 
-5844 LSHSPVFQ
+5844 
-5852 AMFAWQHASRGEMR
+5852 
-5866 LEGLR
+5866 
-5871 AEPLDDAA
+5871 
-5879 RTIAKF
+5879 
-5885 DLTLSLRESGDAI
+5885 
-5898 DGGLEY
+5898 
-5904 ASALFERA
+5904 
-5912 TIERFAGYL
+5912 
-5921 RRLLE
+5921 
-5926 GMVADD
+5926 
-5932 TQRVD
+5932 
-5937 ALPMLS
+5937 
-5943 RDERRDLIERR
+5943 
-5954 NATARPYPANSG
+5954 
-5966 VHRLFEAQA
+5966 
-5975 ARTPDATAIVDGATT
+5975 
-5990 LDYRALDARANR
+5990 
-6002 IAHALA
+6002 
-6008 HAGVRAGDRVALH
+6008 
-6021 LEPSIG
+6021 
-6027 LVAAQ
+6027 
-6032 LAVLKLGAAYV
+6032 
-6043 PVDVGNP
+6043 
-6050 PARKAFVAQDSG
+6050 
-6062 ARLVLGDAA
+6062 
-6071 LDWPAAAGVPQ
+6071 
-6082 RDLAALLAG
+6082 
-6091 PWPSDAPA
+6091 
-6099 RAPQCGGDTPAYVMY
+6099 
-6114 TSGSSGQ
+6114 
-6121 PKGVLVTHRGIARLA
+6121 
-6136 VNSGYATFDA
+6136 
-6146 SDRFAFASNP
+6146 
-6156 AFDASTFEVWT
+6156 
-6167 ALLNGASIGIVK
+6167 
-6179 RDDLLDLG
+6179 
-6187 ALAGK
+6187 
-6192 LSSIG
+6192 
-6197 VTCLFLTTALFNR
+6197 
-6210 CVSFDPAMFARLRCV
+6210 
-6225 ISGGERADPAV
+6225 
-6236 YRKVM
+6236 
-6241 EAGPPRHLLNAYGP
+6241 
-6255 TETTTFAAVWEAEP
+6255 
-6269 RTLAAQ
+6269 
-6275 AAPIG
+6275 
-6280 RPIGNT
+6280 
-6286 SVYVLDAYGAPV
+6286 
-6298 PVGVTGEIHI
+6298 
-6308 GGPGV
+6308 
-6313 AQGYLNRPA
+6313 
-6322 LSAERFVRDPFVG
+6322 
-6335 GDARM
+6335 
-6340 YRTGDLGRWRPDGML
+6340 
-6355 DCIGRADFQVKIRGF
+6355 
-6370 RIELGEI
+6370 
-6377 EACLLEHGALAQA
+6377 
-6390 AVLARDDG
+6390 
-6398 GDGGKTLVAYYVPRA
+6398 
-6413 GHEDGAPALRAH
+6413 
-6425 LAARLPEYMVPAAYV
+6425 
-6440 RLPAMPLTPNGKLER
+6440 
-6455 RALPAPDE
+6455 
-6463 RSYVRRDYAAPQ
+6463 
-6475 GEIETTLARIW
+6475 
-6486 AELFGIERVGRHDGF
+6486 
-6501 FELGGHSLLAVR
+6501 
-6513 MVARVHDV
+6513 
-6521 LGVEVPLRALFADP
+6521 
-6535 VLHVFASAVARAS
+6535 
-6548 TRQASSNLVAFR
+6548 
-6560 SAGTAAPLFF
+6560 
-6570 IHSGLGEIGFVGDL
+6570 
-6584 LPGIAPEIPVY
+6584 
-6595 GFAAVGFLAGETPH
+6595 
-6609 ATIEEMAAQYVDA
+6609 
-6622 MRRVQP
+6622 
-6628 HGPYRLAGWCAGGNI
+6628 
-6643 AFEMAH
+6643 
-6649 QLIAA
+6649 
-6654 DETVEFLCMIDS
+6654 
-6666 PTSAPIDRSVTA
+6666 
-6678 CVLARIPDDIPEA
+6678 
-6691 LRTRLHAL
+6691 
-6699 GDAFDVR
+6699 
-6706 GMLHA
+6706 
-6711 CQAAGMLPIDLPT
+6711 
-6724 GLMERHVAV
+6724 
-6733 QYAIKHAKLNYVP
+6733 
-6746 PRLPVDVIHFVA
+6746 
-6758 QDEPMWRN
+6758 
-6766 GWAMDGWH
+6766 
-6774 DVADRVICLPASG
+6774 
-6787 DHMTMVA
+6787 
-6794 APHAEQLG
+6794 
-6802 RRITE
+6802 
-6807 ALAVHGGPRAD
+6807 
-6818 GAERGYAPR
+6818 
-6827 IAIQTAPR
+6827 
-6835 DARAPTLFCIPGAG
+6835 
-6849 ASVTTFST
+6849 
-6857 LARHLPATFSVD
+6857 
-6869 GLQPRGLC
+6869 
-6877 GTMVPYLDVETA
+6877 
-6889 ARAYLRSIRKAAPR
+6889 
-6903 GPYHL
+6903 
-6908 VGHSFG
+6908 
-6914 GWVAY
+6914 
-6919 EIACRLQEQGERVA
+6919 
-6933 TLMLLDT
+6933 
-6940 ERPGATDIVRGR
+6940 
-6952 KTRVDALAKLVEL
+6952 
-6965 YEMHLGR
+6965 
-6972 PLGVSRDDLAALA
+6972 
-6985 HDAQIEHLRAAL
+6985 
-6997 VRAKILPPSVHPNVL
+6997 
-7012 LGVVRVLEMNV
+7012 
-7023 NTPYRPAGLYA
+7023 
-7034 GTMHVVLIANAK
+7034 
-7046 ADADLDAWRDEQA
+7046 
-7059 EQWRGLADDV
+7059 
-7069 RIVRAGGNHMTMLQP
+7069 
-7084 PHAASIAALLERTAG
+7084 
-7099 APARLAQV
+7099 
-7107 H
+7107 

>member
-1 MRIPPNLIADGDE
+1 M
-14 HITPA
+14 
-19 QLTLVA
+19 
-25 LSQESID
+25 
-32 ALVTKVEGGAANV
+32 
-45 QDIYPLAP
+45 
-53 LQEGILFHHLMS
+53 
-65 GESDPY
+65 
-71 VLSGVLA
+71 
-78 FRGREVMERF
+78 
-88 VSALQQVID
+88 
-97 RHDILRTGFF
+97 
-107 WEGLEQPVQVVQR
+107 
-120 RATLP
+120 
-125 VSVVELDAGEG
+125 
-136 DIVRQLEARFDSRG
+136 
-150 YRMDVSRAPL
+150 
-160 MHVHAACDGEHERW
+160 
-174 VARVLFHH
+174 
-182 LSIDHT
+182 
-188 TLERVI
+188 
-194 EEARAIGQGRVEDLP
+194 
-209 RPAPFRNFVA
+209 
-219 QARLGVSEADHEA
+219 
-232 YFRAKLGDIDE
+232 
-243 PTAPFGLLSVQG
+243 
-255 DGREIAE
+255 
-262 AARTLKPELS
+262 
-272 GALRGHA
+272 
-279 RRLGVSAASMMHV
+279 
-292 AWGLVLSRTTGRQD
+292 
-306 VVFGTVLFGRM
+306 
-317 QGGAQSD
+317 
-324 RALGLFIN
+324 
-332 TLPVRMRVAQTGVE
+332 
-346 ASVKG
+346 
-351 THAQLAELMRH
+351 
-362 EHAPLVL
+362 
-369 AQRCSGV
+369 
-376 PAQTPLF
+376 
-383 TSLLNYRYSKPKV
+383 
-396 AAAHIADGI
+396 
-405 ELLDGHER
+405 
-413 TSYPLSVTVD
+413 
-423 DHERDFTIVAK
+423 
-434 VCERIGPQRVCE
+434 
-446 LMELALEQLTRAL
+446 
-459 SANPGGELAELD
+459 
-471 VLPAAERTQVLHGWN
+471 
-486 ETGRA
+486 
-491 YARDACLHQ
+491 
-500 LFEAQVS
+500 
-507 RTREAAA
+507 
-514 VICGDETLSYTD
+514 
-526 LDARA
+526 
-531 NRLAHYLRGQ
+531 
-541 GVGPDTRVGL
+541 
-551 ALGRGVEMMTGLLAI
+551 
-566 LKAGG
+566 
-571 AYVPLDPGYASERLR
+571 
-586 AILDDSRPAI
+586 
-596 VLADAAGRT
+596 
-605 ALDALAGAP
+605 
-614 PIADLH
+614 
-620 ADASRWSALPS
+620 
-631 TPPRVEGLTPRHL
+631 
-644 AYVIYTSG
+644 
-652 STGQP
+652 
-657 KGVMVEHAS
+657 
-666 VVNLWRALD
+666 
-675 EAIYRTHPSARR
+675 
-687 VSLNASIAFD
+687 
-697 SLVKQWVQL
+697 
-706 LSGRTLVVVP
+706 
-716 EPVRFDGRRLLDAI
+716 
-730 GRDRIDVFDCTPSQL
+730 
-745 ALIEGARG
+745 
-753 PEDEAYP
+753 
-760 QVTLVGGEAIGEG
+760 
-773 MWSELASASSRT
+773 
-785 YYNVYGPTECT
+785 
-796 VDATLARI
+796 
-804 TAEHAP
+804 
-810 HIGGPLANVRA
+810 
-821 YVLNERL
+821 
-828 SPAPVGVRGE
+828 
-838 LYIGGA
+838 
-844 GVARGYLNRPEL
+844 NRPEL

-877 LARWRTDGSLEYLGR
+877 LARWRTDGKLEYLGR

-913 AKVTGVREVVVLARD
+913 AKVAGVREVVVLARD
-928 SAAAVHDSATEHAT
+928 SASAVHDSATEHAA
-942 PNALSPSLE
+942 PDALSPSPE

-957 AATATATATEKRL
+957 AATATATATATEKRL

-1032 EAPRGAKEEAL
+1032 EAPRGA
-1043 AEIWRE
+1043 R
-1049 LLHVERVS
+1049 
-1057 RHDNFFELGGHSL
+1057 
-1070 LAVQLVSR
+1070 
-1078 LRQALSVE
+1078 
-1086 VALGTVFDAPVL
+1086 
-1098 SALAERLE
+1098 
-1106 AENTAV
+1106 
-1112 LPPIPLAPRDGR
+1112 
-1124 IALSLAQQRLWFL
+1124 
-1137 TQLEGVSEAYHM
+1137 
-1149 SGAVR
+1149 
-1154 LDGPLNRE
+1154 
-1162 VLQRALN
+1162 
-1169 RIVMR
+1169 
-1174 HEALRTCFAR
+1174 
-1184 EEGEPIQVI
+1184 
-1193 QPHADLTV
+1193 
-1201 SYHDLREAKSIRHE
+1201 
-1215 AENRE
+1215 
-1220 QRAKDLS
+1220 
-1227 QAHASAPF
+1227 
-1235 DLSRDLPVRVLLLQL
+1235 
-1250 ADEAHVVQVVMHH
+1250 
-1263 IASDGWSVGVFLQEL
+1263 
-1278 SALYGSFIAEQGD
+1278 
-1291 PLAPLPLQYA
+1291 
-1301 DYAAWQ
+1301 
-1307 RRWLASGQ
+1307 
-1315 LEKQGAFWQTN
+1315 
-1326 LSGAP
+1326 
-1331 TLLELPTDRPRPP
+1331 
-1344 KQSHAGASVEV
+1344 
-1355 KLGAALSE
+1355 
-1363 RVKRLSQRHGVTPYM
+1363 
-1378 TLLSSWAAVLSRLS
+1378 
-1392 GQEEVV
+1392 
-1398 IGSPVAGRNRTEV
+1398 
-1411 EALIGFFVNT
+1411 
-1421 LALRLDLSS
+1421 
-1430 EPTVGELLKRTKAQV
+1430 
-1445 LSAQAHQDLPFDQVV
+1445 
-1460 ERVKPPRS
+1460 
-1468 TAHPPLFQV
+1468 
-1477 MFVWQNM
+1477 
-1484 PAGELTIPGLTIRA
+1484 
-1498 VETPL
+1498 
-1503 QTAQF
+1503 
-1508 ELTLSLRE
+1508 
-1516 AGDDIVGHLN
+1516 
-1526 YASALFDESTVR
+1526 
-1538 RYVTYWRR
+1538 
-1546 LLEGMTAGAADQTI
+1546 
-1560 VGLPLLDEAE
+1560 
-1570 RKQVVYAWNA
+1570 
-1580 TERDYP
+1580 
-1586 IEQCI
+1586 
-1591 HQLFE
+1591 
-1596 AQVDRKPEAIAL
+1596 
-1608 TFEGQRLSYAE
+1608 
-1619 LNARANRLAHY
+1619 
-1630 LQGRGVGPDR
+1630 
-1640 LVALCAER
+1640 
-1648 GIEMVVGLLAIL
+1648 
-1660 KAGGAYVPLDPA
+1660 
-1672 YASDRLRG
+1672 
-1680 IVEDSQ
+1680 
-1686 PALVLADAVGRAALG
+1686 
-1701 ELDGALPVIDLE
+1701 
-1713 TDALRWR
+1713 
-1720 EMPATNP
+1720 
-1727 EVASQHVH
+1727 
-1735 HLAYVIYT
+1735 
-1743 SGSTGRPKG
+1743 
-1752 VMVEHAQVVRLFGAT
+1752 
-1767 QAWFGFDERDVWTLF
+1767 
-1782 HSHGF
+1782 
-1787 DFSVWEMWGALL
+1787 
-1799 HGGRLVIV
+1799 
-1807 PTEVTRTP
+1807 
-1815 SAFFALLCAE
+1815 
-1825 GVTVLNQTPSA
+1825 
-1836 FQALM
+1836 
-1841 SAQEEREEAAGNIER
+1841 
-1856 ANVVAHRLR
+1856 
-1865 YVIFGGEALEPRTLA
+1865 
-1880 SWYAR
+1880 
-1885 HGERT
+1885 
-1890 QLVNMYG
+1890 
-1897 ITETTVHVTYCALRA
+1897 
-1912 EDAMRLGA
+1912 
-1920 SPIGVRIPDLQ
+1920 
-1931 LYVLDARRE
+1931 
-1940 PVPMGVTGELYV
+1940 
-1952 GGAGVARGYLN
+1952 
-1963 RPELTR
+1963 
-1969 ERFIDDP
+1969 
-1976 FVAGG
+1976 
-1981 RLYKTGDLAR
+1981 
-1991 WRTDGSLEYLGRND
+1991 
-2005 FQVKIR
+2005 
-2011 GFRIEL
+2011 
-2017 GEIEAQLAKV
+2017 
-2027 TGVREV
+2027 
-2033 VVLARDSAAEMR
+2033 
-2045 DNATPNAPMPK
+2045 
-2056 SSSET
+2056 
-2061 EKRLVAYYTG
+2061 
-2071 DADVAALRAQAAQ
+2071 
-2084 HLPSYMVPSAYV
+2084 
-2096 RLDAW
+2096 
-2101 PLTPNGKLDR
+2101 
-2111 RALPAPADDAYA
+2111 
-2123 RAEYEAPQGAK
+2123 

-2221 PDMLPL
+2221 PGMLPL
-2227 VALTQTQIDMLAV
+2227 VALTQTQIDMLAA

-2655 LVRALDGTSGIA
+2655 LVRALDGTSGVA

-2673 PRIAVRDIDV
+2673 PRIAVCDIDV

-2815 ASMQTRIVLALA
+2815 ASMQTRLVLALA

-2840 DADAWRHER
+2840 DAGAWRHER

-3092 ARWRTDGSLEYLG
+3092 ARWRTDGRLEYLG

-3117 IELGEIEAQLAKVAG
+3117 IELGEIEAQLAKVAD

-3151 TEHATPNALSPSP
+3151 TEHATPNAPSPSP
-3164 ETSTATAAATAT
+3164 ETTTATAAATAT
-3176 ATATEKRLVA
+3176 ATA
-3186 YYKGDADVAALRAQ
+3186 
-3200 AAQHLPSYMVPSA
+3200 
-3213 YVRLDAWPLTPNGK
+3213 
-3227 LDRRALPAPA
+3227 
-3237 DDAYARA
+3237 
-3244 EYEAPQGAKE
+3244 
-3254 EALAA
+3254 
-3259 IWRELLHVE
+3259 I
-3268 RVSRHDNFFELG
+3268 
-3280 GHSLLAVQLVSRLRQ
+3280 
-3295 ALSVEVA
+3295 
-3302 LGTVF
+3302 
-3307 DAPVLS
+3307 
-3313 ALAERLEA
+3313 
-3321 ENTAVLPPIPL
+3321 
-3332 TPRDGRIALSLAQQ
+3332 
-3346 RLWFLTQLEGVSE
+3346 
-3359 AYHMSGAVRLD
+3359 
-3370 GPLNREVLQ
+3370 
-3379 RALNRIVM
+3379 
-3387 RHEALRTCFAREE
+3387 
-3400 GEPIQVIQP
+3400 
-3409 HADLTVSYHDLREA
+3409 
-3423 KSIRHEAGNRE
+3423 
-3434 QRAKDLS
+3434 
-3441 QAHASAPFDL
+3441 
-3451 SRDLPVRVLLLQL
+3451 
-3464 ADEAHVVQVVMH
+3464 
-3476 HIASDGWSVGVF
+3476 
-3488 LQELS
+3488 
-3493 ALYGSFIAEQGD
+3493 
-3505 PLAPLPLQYADY
+3505 
-3517 AAWQRRWLASGQL
+3517 
-3530 EKQGAFWQTNL
+3530 
-3541 SGAPTLL
+3541 
-3548 ELPTDRPRPPKQL
+3548 
-3561 HAGASVEVK
+3561 
-3570 LGAALSERVKRLSQR
+3570 
-3585 HGVTPYMT
+3585 
-3593 LLSSWAAVLS
+3593 
-3603 RLSGQE
+3603 
-3609 EVVIGSPVAGRNRTE
+3609 
-3624 VEPLIGF
+3624 
-3631 FVNTLALRLDLSSEP
+3631 
-3646 TVGEL
+3646 
-3651 LKRTKAQV
+3651 
-3659 LSAQAHQ
+3659 
-3666 DLPFDQ
+3666 
-3672 VVERVK
+3672 
-3678 PPRSTAHPPLFQVM
+3678 
-3692 FVWQNAHEG
+3692 
-3701 SLQIPGLRLSTWGD
+3701 
-3715 PLTMAPFE
+3715 
-3723 LTLAVREHQDDIAC
+3723 
-3737 TLTYATSLF
+3737 
-3746 DRATVERYLGHWLRQ
+3746 
-3761 LDAMATDADPVV
+3761 
-3773 TGLPLLGEA
+3773 
-3782 ERAQVLHG
+3782 
-3790 WNETGR
+3790 
-3796 AYARDAC
+3796 
-3803 LHQLFEAQVSRTREA
+3803 
-3818 AAVICGD
+3818 
-3825 ETLSYTDLDA
+3825 
-3835 RANRLAHYLRGQGV
+3835 
-3849 GPDTRV
+3849 
-3855 GLALGRGVEM
+3855 
-3865 MTGLLAIL
+3865 
-3873 KAGGAYVPLDPGYAS
+3873 
-3888 ERLRAILDDSRPAIV
+3888 
-3903 LADAAGRTALD
+3903 
-3914 ALAGAPPI
+3914 
-3922 ADLHADA
+3922 
-3929 SRWSALPSTPP
+3929 
-3940 RVEGLTP
+3940 
-3947 RHLAYVIYTSG
+3947 
-3958 STGQPKGVMVEH
+3958 
-3970 ASVVN
+3970 
-3975 LWRALDEAIYRTHP
+3975 
-3989 SARRVSLN
+3989 
-3997 ASIAFDS
+3997 
-4004 LVKQWVQLLSGRT
+4004 
-4017 LVVVPEPVRFD
+4017 
-4028 GRRLLDA
+4028 
-4035 IGRDRIDVFDCTPS
+4035 
-4049 QLALIE
+4049 
-4055 GARGPEDEA
+4055 
-4064 FPQVTLVGG
+4064 
-4073 EAIGEGMWSE
+4073 
-4083 LASASSRTYYNVYGP
+4083 
-4098 TECTVDATLA
+4098 
-4108 RITAEHAPHIGGPLA
+4108 
-4123 NVRAYVLNERLS
+4123 
-4135 PAPVGVRGELYIG
+4135 
-4148 GAGVA
+4148 
-4153 RGYLNRPELTRER
+4153 
-4166 FIDDPFVAGGRLYRT
+4166 
-4181 GDLARW
+4181 
-4187 RTDGSLEYLGR
+4187 
-4198 NDFQVKIRGFRIE
+4198 
-4211 LGEIEAQ
+4211 
-4218 LAKVTGVREVVV
+4218 
-4230 LARDSASAV
+4230 
-4239 HDSATEHAAP
+4239 
-4249 DALSPSLETST
+4249 
-4260 ATAAAT
+4260 
-4266 ATATAT
+4266 
-4272 ATEKRLV
+4272 EKRLV

-4286 DVAALRAQAAQHLPS
+4286 DVVALRAQAAQHLPS

-4543 EYVELPDSHGDVA
+4543 EYVELPDGHGDVA

-5658 RAFAGGRPDPL
+5658 RAFAGGQPDPL

-6062 ARLVLGDAA
+6062 ARLVLGDAV

-6082 RDLAALLAG
+6082 RDLAVLLAG

>member
-1 MRIPPNLIADGDE
+1 MNVNSLLDLLQRKNIRIHVDRDELVVRAPRGALNAELTQALKKSKAELIDVLRRRGAQASPDPVR
-14 HITPA
+14 ITPA

-125 VSVVELDAGEG
+125 VSVVELDAREG
-136 DIVRQLEARFDSRG
+136 DIVRQLETRFDSRG

-194 EEARAIGQGRVEDLP
+194 EEARAIGQGRAEDLP
-209 RPAPFRNFVA
+209 RPEPFRNFVA

-262 AARTLKPELS
+262 AARRLKPELS

-346 ASVKG
+346 ASVKE

-396 AAAHIADGI
+396 AAAHIADGV

-413 TSYPLSVTVD
+413 TNYPVSVDID
-423 DHERDFTIVAK
+423 DHGDDFKIRAQAAASVDPARVCDFLEVALTRLVDALERDPHGALRQLDILPEV
-434 VCERIGPQRVCE
+434 EREEVVRRWNAGEKARPSRLCLHE
-446 LMELALEQLTRAL
+446 LFERQAARAPDAIAVIQDERAL
-459 SANPGGELAELD
+459 TYAELN
-471 VLPAAERTQVLHGWN
+471 R
-486 ETGRA
+486 
-491 YARDACLHQ
+491 C
-500 LFEAQVS
+500 
-507 RTREAAA
+507 
-514 VICGDETLSYTD
+514 
-526 LDARA
+526 A
-531 NRLAHYLRGQ
+531 NRLAHYLR
-541 GVGPDTRVGL
+541 
-551 ALGRGVEMMTGLLAI
+551 ARGVRGGDRVALYARRSPELLIGMLAT

-571 AYVPLDPGYASERLR
+571 AYVPLDPGYPAERLTHML
-586 AILDDSRPAI
+586 LDSAPVV
-596 VLADAAGRT
+596 VLRDAAASNDVLVR
-605 ALDALAGAP
+605 LNAGT
-614 PIADLH
+614 PILDLH
-620 ADASRWSALPS
+620 ADDERWSAQPS
-631 TPPRVEGLTPRHL
+631 GNLKLCGSHEPDVGARRL

-652 STGQP
+652 STGAP

-666 VVNLWRALD
+666 VVNQIGALTEYLELD
-675 EAIYRTHPSARR
+675 ASDR
-687 VSLNASIAFD
+687 VLQFSNIAFD
-697 SLVKQWVQL
+697 ASVEEIFATLSCGATLALRTDRWLADAETFWALCGAQRISIVDLPAQFFGQL
-706 LSGRTLVVVP
+706 ALSGRRAVPTGVRCVV
-716 EPVRFDGRRLLDAI
+716 I
-730 GRDRIDVFDCTPSQL
+730 
-745 ALIEGARG
+745 
-753 PEDEAYP
+753 
-760 QVTLVGGEAIGEG
+760 GGEAVG
-773 MWSELASASSRT
+773 ASALDAWFAEEGRRPRLFNT
-785 YYNVYGPTECT
+785 YGPTETT
-796 VDATLARI
+796 VSVTVHEVRGRHDD
-804 TAEHAP
+804 
-810 HIGGPLANVRA
+810 ANVIGRPIA
-821 YVLNERL
+821 NTRVYVLDAWLR
-828 SPAPVGVRGE
+828 PAPIGVAGE
-838 LYIGGA
+838 LYIGGVQ
-844 GVARGYLNRPEL
+844 VARGYLNRPEL

-957 AATATATATEKRL
+957 AATAAATATATATEKRL

-978 DVAAL
+978 DVVAL

-1032 EAPRGAKEEAL
+1032 EAPQGAKEEAL
-1043 AEIWRE
+1043 AAIWRE

-1201 SYHDLREAKSIRHE
+1201 SYHDLREAEQS
-1215 AENRE
+1215 E
-1220 QRAKDLS
+1220 QRAKNLS

-1508 ELTLSLRE
+1508 ELTLSLQE

-1538 RYVTYWRR
+1538 RYVTYWCR

-1570 RKQVVYAWNA
+1570 RKQVVYEWNA

-1608 TFEGQRLSYAE
+1608 TFDGRRLSYAE

-1630 LQGRGVGPDR
+1630 LQARGVGPDR

-1701 ELDGALPVIDLE
+1701 ELDGALPVIDPE

-1782 HSHGF
+1782 HSYGF

-1841 SAQEEREEAAGNIER
+1841 SAQEEREEAALKADVDAEAEAAGNIER

-1897 ITETTVHVTYCALRA
+1897 ITETTVHVTYRALRA

-1931 LYVLDARRE
+1931 LYVLDDRRE

-2033 VVLARDSAAEMR
+2033 VVLARDSAAEVR
-2045 DNATPNAPMPK
+2045 DNATPNVPTPK

-2221 PDMLPL
+2221 PGMLPL
-2227 VALTQTQIDMLAV
+2227 VALTQTQIDMLAA

-2655 LVRALDGTSGIA
+2655 LVRALDGTSGVA

-2673 PRIAVRDIDV
+2673 PRIAVCDIDV

-2815 ASMQTRIVLALA
+2815 ASMQTRLVLALA

-2840 DADAWRHER
+2840 DAGAWRHER

-3092 ARWRTDGSLEYLG
+3092 ARWRTDGRLEYLG

-3151 TEHATPNALSPSP
+3151 TEHATPNAPSPSP
-3164 ETSTATAAATAT
+3164 ETTTATAAATAT
-3176 ATATEKRLVA
+3176 ATAIEKRLVA
-3186 YYKGDADVAALRAQ
+3186 YYTGDADVVALRAQ

-3302 LGTVF
+3302 LSTVF

-3321 ENTAVLPPIPL
+3321 ENTEVLPPIPL
-3332 TPRDGRIALSLAQQ
+3332 APRDGRIALSLAQQ

-3370 GPLNREVLQ
+3370 GLLNREVLQ

-3423 KSIRHEAGNRE
+3423 EQSE

-3493 ALYGSFIAEQGD
+3493 ALYGSFIAKQDD

-3548 ELPTDRPRPPKQL
+3548 ELPTDRPRPPKQS

-3624 VEPLIGF
+3624 VEALIGF

-3692 FVWQNAHEG
+3692 FDWHNTPARA
-3701 SLQIPGLRLSTWGD
+3701 LTMPGLTVSVARTETTTSQYDLVLSMQERNGD
-3715 PLTMAPFE
+3715 IVGHLN
-3723 LTLAVREHQDDIAC
+3723 
-3737 TLTYATSLF
+3737 YATALF
-3746 DRATVERYLGHWLRQ
+3746 DEQTARRYARYWRRLLEGMTAGSANVSVAR
-3761 LDAMATDADPVV
+3761 
-3773 TGLPLLGEA
+3773 LPLLDEA
-3782 ERAQVLHG
+3782 EREQVVHE
-3790 WNETGR
+3790 WNATER
-3796 AYARDAC
+3796 AYPIRQC
-3803 LHQLFEAQVSRTREA
+3803 IHQLFEAQAARTPNA
-3818 AAVICGD
+3818 IAIGD
-3825 ETLSYTDLDA
+3825 ERVTYAALNAS
-3835 RANRLAHYLRGQGV
+3835 ANRLARHLRALGV
-3849 GPDTRV
+3849 VADTRV
-3855 GLALGRGVEM
+3855 AVCIERGAPMVIA
-3865 MTGLLAIL
+3865 LLAIW
-3873 KAGGAYVPLDPGYAS
+3873 KAGGAYVPLDPAYPRERIAYMLRDSAPIAVLTSRAS
-3888 ERLRAILDDSRPAIV
+3888 RDLVASHLPDRAPLVVI
-3903 LADAAGRTALD
+3903 DAAACPWD
-3914 ALAGAPPI
+3914 ALSGD
-3922 ADLHADA
+3922 DLDPNDIELNA
-3929 SRWSALPSTPP
+3929 T
-3940 RVEGLTP
+3940 
-3947 RHLAYVIYTSG
+3947 HLCYVIYTSG
-3958 STGQPKGVMVEH
+3958 STGQPKGVMIEH
-3970 ASVVN
+3970 RNLVN
-3975 LWRALDEAIYRTHP
+3975 YT
-3989 SARRVSLN
+3989 
-3997 ASIAFDS
+3997 
-4004 LVKQWVQLLSGRT
+4004 
-4017 LVVVPEPVRFD
+4017 
-4028 GRRLLDA
+4028 LDA
-4035 IGRDRIDVFDCTPS
+4035 IRWFGLGPGETVLQQNSLNFDLSLEEIVPALSSGAALAPAVELFGAGGSARGHSARPTMIHLTAAHWQ
-4049 QLALIE
+4049 QLVGEWHRA
-4055 GARGPEDEA
+4055 GARPAAALEGVRLVN
-4064 FPQVTLVGG
+4064 VTGDALSPHKL
-4073 EAIGEGMWSE
+4073 EQWDAIRPAHTR
-4083 LASASSRTYYNVYGP
+4083 LINTYGP
-4098 TECTVDATLA
+4098 TE
-4108 RITAEHAPHIGGPLA
+4108 ITISCSAAYVRHAPGMSRVSIGRPFA
-4123 NVRAYVLNERLS
+4123 NSRMYLLDARGEPV
-4135 PAPVGVRGELYIG
+4135 PVGVTGELYIG
-4148 GAGVA
+4148 GDGVA
-4153 RGYLNRPELTRER
+4153 RGYLNRPELSAER
-4166 FIDDPFVAGGRLYRT
+4166 FVDDPFRPGSRMYKT
-4181 GDLARW
+4181 GDLACR
-4187 RTDGSLEYLGR
+4187 RGDGEIEFVGR
-4198 NDFQVKIRGFRIE
+4198 NDFQVKVRGFRVE
-4211 LGEIEAQ
+4211 LSEVETRLAAVDGVQEIA
-4218 LAKVTGVREVVV
+4218 V
-4230 LARDSASAV
+4230 LARED
-4239 HDSATEHAAP
+4239 AP
-4249 DALSPSLETST
+4249 G
-4260 ATAAAT
+4260 
-4266 ATATAT
+4266 
-4272 ATEKRLV
+4272 EKRLV
-4279 AYYTGDA
+4279 AYYTGA
-4286 DVAALRAQAAQHLPS
+4286 AEMAALRECAARDLPA
-4301 YMVPSAYVRLDA
+4301 YMMPAAYVCLPA
-4313 WPLTP
+4313 LPLTP
-4318 NGKLDRRALPA
+4318 NGKLDRNALPP
-4329 PADDAYARA
+4329 PAHDADSNRG
-4338 EYEAPQGA
+4338 YEAPQGDI
-4346 KEEAL
+4346 EETL
-4351 AEIWRDLLQV
+4351 ARIWEQLLERERV
-4361 DRISR
+4361 GR
-4366 HDNFFQLGGHSL
+4366 HDNFFDLGGHSL
-4378 LAISL
+4378 LTVSL
-4383 GDMMRERGLH
+4383 IERMRQADLH
-4393 ADVRTLF
+4393 ADV
-4400 NAETLA
+4400 A
-4406 ALAAQSG
+4406 AL
-4413 TDSIDVDVPPN
+4413 
-4424 LIPVGA
+4424 
-4430 ARITPD
+4430 
-4436 MLPLVALTQPQI
+4436 
-4448 DAIAQQVDG
+4448 
-4457 GATNVQ
+4457 
-4463 DIYPLA
+4463 
-4469 PLQEGM
+4469 
-4475 LFHHLLHTQGDLYL
+4475 F
-4489 EPHLLAFRTRERL
+4489 
-4502 ERFLSALQCVID
+4502 
-4514 RHDVLRTG
+4514 
-4522 FFWEGVPQ
+4522 
-4530 PVQVVW
+4530 
-4536 RRARLPV
+4536 
-4543 EYVELPDSHGDVA
+4543 
-4556 SQLEARCDPR
+4556 
-4566 RHRIDIGRAPL
+4566 
-4577 VHCHVAH
+4577 
-4584 DARNDRWVLG
+4584 
-4594 VLTHHLVSD
+4594 
-4603 HTTLALLAEEAQA
+4603 TTS
-4616 FEQGRGDALP
+4616 
-4626 PAVPFRNF
+4626 
-4634 VAHARLGTSERE
+4634 T
-4646 HEAFFREMLGDVDE
+4646 
-4660 PTAPFGL
+4660 
-4667 LDVQGDGSAIVEHRR
+4667 
-4682 ALAPG
+4682 
-4687 LSRSVRAH
+4687 
-4695 ARRLGVSAASVMHVA
+4695 
-4710 WSLVL
+4710 
-4715 ARTANRRDVVFGTV
+4715 
-4729 LFGRM
+4729 
-4734 QGGAHA
+4734 
-4740 HRTMGLFMNTLPV
+4740 
-4753 RIALDESD
+4753 
-4761 VETSLIATHDRLA
+4761 
-4774 RLLRHEHAP
+4774 
-4783 LALAQRCSAVPAQA
+4783 
-4797 PLFTSLLN
+4797 
-4805 YRYSPHEEQGDATDD
+4805 
-4820 DVQFIAA
+4820 
-4827 RERNNYPL
+4827 
-4835 TMIVDDTGEGFALTA
+4835 
-4850 QVDASIDAARVC
+4850 
-4862 AFMHTALEQ
+4862 
-4871 LVRALDDAR
+4871 
-4880 GAVLAELDVLPADE
+4880 LAELA
-4894 HRCVVS
+4894 
-4900 ACNDTDA
+4900 ACTTKLK
-4907 ELPGVDFVDRRFEAQ
+4907 E
-4922 AARTPEAIAV
+4922 I
-4932 ACGAHALSYAA
+4932 
-4943 LNRRANRLAHYLRAH
+4943 
-4958 GAGPERVVALALERS
+4958 
-4973 VDMMVGLLGI
+4973 LL
-4983 LKSGSAYLPLDPAYP
+4983 
-4998 AERLAYIVD
+4998 
-5007 DARPALLLTEA
+5007 
-5018 ALRDDWRDAGAPVV
+5018 
-5032 LLDADGPAIDACPD
+5032 
-5046 HNPDAAAGRD
+5046 
-5056 ARTLSSLAYVIYTS
+5056 
-5070 GSTGRPKGVMI
+5070 
-5081 EHRNLA
+5081 
-5087 NLLGA
+5087 
-5092 MGEQPGIGAHD
+5092 
-5103 VLLAVTSLSFDIAA
+5103 
-5117 LELFL
+5117 
-5122 PLLHGARAVIAAR
+5122 
-5135 DDAADPARLAH
+5135 
-5146 LIESSGASLMQATP
+5146 
-5160 STWRMLAQH
+5160 
-5169 GWPRSARPLT
+5169 
-5179 LLCGG
+5179 
-5184 EALPPAL
+5184 
-5191 AERLLAHVPAIWN
+5191 
-5204 LYGPTETTVWSTVRR
+5204 
-5219 VTTPVVDIGGPIA
+5219 
-5232 NTQVYVLDER
+5232 
-5242 LRPAPIG
+5242 
-5249 VAGELYIGGAGV
+5249 
-5261 ARGYLNRPELTRER
+5261 
-5275 FVDDPFRRGG
+5275 
-5285 RLYRTG
+5285 
-5291 DLARRRADGNLEYLG
+5291 
-5306 RNDFQVKI
+5306 
-5314 RGFRIEL
+5314 
-5321 GEIEAQLAKAHGVQG
+5321 
-5336 VALAARDTPTADK
+5336 
-5349 RLVAYYVGDASAAAL
+5349 
-5364 REHAAARLPAYMVP
+5364 
-5378 AAYVRLAA
+5378 
-5386 WPLTPNGKLDRAAL
+5386 
-5400 PAPDDEAYARAE
+5400 
-5412 YEAPR
+5412 
-5417 GEHECKLAAI
+5417 
-5427 WRAVLQVE
+5427 
-5435 RIGRHDDFFELG
+5435 
-5447 GHSLLAVRAV
+5447 
-5457 TAMRDAFGS
+5457 
-5466 DTSLRDLFARPVL
+5466 
-5479 KDLAEHAST
+5479 
-5488 AARARD
+5488 
-5494 AAIPKAARGEPA
+5494 
-5506 PMSFAQQRLW
+5506 
-5516 FLARMG
+5516 
-5522 GLGDAYH
+5522 
-5529 MPIAVRLRGA
+5529 
-5539 LDVDALQRALSRIV
+5539 
-5553 SRHDA
+5553 
-5558 LRTTFALEGEQPVQR
+5558 
-5573 VHADDGAGLR
+5573 
-5583 LRIDDLR
+5583 
-5590 GCADAGARR
+5590 
-5599 ARILAGQASEPFDLA
+5599 
-5614 RGPLV
+5614 
-5619 RGALVREADDVH
+5619 
-5631 TLCVTIHHIVS
+5631 
-5642 DGWSIDV
+5642 
-5649 FCRELSELY
+5649 
-5658 RAFAGGRPDPL
+5658 
-5669 PPLPV
+5669 
-5674 QYADYAAWQ
+5674 
-5683 QRGIGGAALHAQ
+5683 
-5695 AEYWRDALAGA
+5695 
-5706 PTLLELPTDRPR
+5706 
-5718 PPQPDYAGA
+5718 
-5727 TVGLALDAPL
+5727 
-5737 TAGLRALARRHGA
+5737 
-5750 TLFMTVFAAWSV
+5750 
-5762 LLSRLSRQTDVVIG
+5762 
-5776 TPSANRGHAQIEG
+5776 
-5789 LIGFFVNTIALRVD
+5789 
-5803 LDGAPTVAELLA
+5803 
-5815 RVKARTLAAQ
+5815 
-5825 QHQDIPFEHVVER
+5825 
-5838 VQPARS
+5838 
-5844 LSHSPVFQ
+5844 
-5852 AMFAWQHASRGEMR
+5852 
-5866 LEGLR
+5866 
-5871 AEPLDDAA
+5871 
-5879 RTIAKF
+5879 
-5885 DLTLSLRESGDAI
+5885 
-5898 DGGLEY
+5898 
-5904 ASALFERA
+5904 
-5912 TIERFAGYL
+5912 
-5921 RRLLE
+5921 
-5926 GMVADD
+5926 
-5932 TQRVD
+5932 
-5937 ALPMLS
+5937 
-5943 RDERRDLIERR
+5943 
-5954 NATARPYPANSG
+5954 
-5966 VHRLFEAQA
+5966 
-5975 ARTPDATAIVDGATT
+5975 
-5990 LDYRALDARANR
+5990 
-6002 IAHALA
+6002 
-6008 HAGVRAGDRVALH
+6008 
-6021 LEPSIG
+6021 
-6027 LVAAQ
+6027 
-6032 LAVLKLGAAYV
+6032 
-6043 PVDVGNP
+6043 
-6050 PARKAFVAQDSG
+6050 
-6062 ARLVLGDAA
+6062 
-6071 LDWPAAAGVPQ
+6071 
-6082 RDLAALLAG
+6082 
-6091 PWPSDAPA
+6091 
-6099 RAPQCGGDTPAYVMY
+6099 
-6114 TSGSSGQ
+6114 
-6121 PKGVLVTHRGIARLA
+6121 
-6136 VNSGYATFDA
+6136 
-6146 SDRFAFASNP
+6146 
-6156 AFDASTFEVWT
+6156 
-6167 ALLNGASIGIVK
+6167 
-6179 RDDLLDLG
+6179 
-6187 ALAGK
+6187 
-6192 LSSIG
+6192 
-6197 VTCLFLTTALFNR
+6197 
-6210 CVSFDPAMFARLRCV
+6210 
-6225 ISGGERADPAV
+6225 
-6236 YRKVM
+6236 
-6241 EAGPPRHLLNAYGP
+6241 
-6255 TETTTFAAVWEAEP
+6255 
-6269 RTLAAQ
+6269 
-6275 AAPIG
+6275 
-6280 RPIGNT
+6280 
-6286 SVYVLDAYGAPV
+6286 
-6298 PVGVTGEIHI
+6298 
-6308 GGPGV
+6308 
-6313 AQGYLNRPA
+6313 
-6322 LSAERFVRDPFVG
+6322 
-6335 GDARM
+6335 
-6340 YRTGDLGRWRPDGML
+6340 
-6355 DCIGRADFQVKIRGF
+6355 
-6370 RIELGEI
+6370 
-6377 EACLLEHGALAQA
+6377 
-6390 AVLARDDG
+6390 
-6398 GDGGKTLVAYYVPRA
+6398 
-6413 GHEDGAPALRAH
+6413 
-6425 LAARLPEYMVPAAYV
+6425 
-6440 RLPAMPLTPNGKLER
+6440 
-6455 RALPAPDE
+6455 
-6463 RSYVRRDYAAPQ
+6463 
-6475 GEIETTLARIW
+6475 
-6486 AELFGIERVGRHDGF
+6486 
-6501 FELGGHSLLAVR
+6501 
-6513 MVARVHDV
+6513 
-6521 LGVEVPLRALFADP
+6521 
-6535 VLHVFASAVARAS
+6535 
-6548 TRQASSNLVAFR
+6548 
-6560 SAGTAAPLFF
+6560 
-6570 IHSGLGEIGFVGDL
+6570 
-6584 LPGIAPEIPVY
+6584 
-6595 GFAAVGFLAGETPH
+6595 
-6609 ATIEEMAAQYVDA
+6609 
-6622 MRRVQP
+6622 
-6628 HGPYRLAGWCAGGNI
+6628 
-6643 AFEMAH
+6643 
-6649 QLIAA
+6649 
-6654 DETVEFLCMIDS
+6654 
-6666 PTSAPIDRSVTA
+6666 
-6678 CVLARIPDDIPEA
+6678 
-6691 LRTRLHAL
+6691 
-6699 GDAFDVR
+6699 
-6706 GMLHA
+6706 
-6711 CQAAGMLPIDLPT
+6711 
-6724 GLMERHVAV
+6724 
-6733 QYAIKHAKLNYVP
+6733 
-6746 PRLPVDVIHFVA
+6746 
-6758 QDEPMWRN
+6758 
-6766 GWAMDGWH
+6766 
-6774 DVADRVICLPASG
+6774 
-6787 DHMTMVA
+6787 
-6794 APHAEQLG
+6794 
-6802 RRITE
+6802 
-6807 ALAVHGGPRAD
+6807 
-6818 GAERGYAPR
+6818 
-6827 IAIQTAPR
+6827 
-6835 DARAPTLFCIPGAG
+6835 
-6849 ASVTTFST
+6849 
-6857 LARHLPATFSVD
+6857 
-6869 GLQPRGLC
+6869 
-6877 GTMVPYLDVETA
+6877 
-6889 ARAYLRSIRKAAPR
+6889 
-6903 GPYHL
+6903 
-6908 VGHSFG
+6908 
-6914 GWVAY
+6914 
-6919 EIACRLQEQGERVA
+6919 
-6933 TLMLLDT
+6933 
-6940 ERPGATDIVRGR
+6940 
-6952 KTRVDALAKLVEL
+6952 
-6965 YEMHLGR
+6965 
-6972 PLGVSRDDLAALA
+6972 
-6985 HDAQIEHLRAAL
+6985 
-6997 VRAKILPPSVHPNVL
+6997 
-7012 LGVVRVLEMNV
+7012 
-7023 NTPYRPAGLYA
+7023 
-7034 GTMHVVLIANAK
+7034 
-7046 ADADLDAWRDEQA
+7046 
-7059 EQWRGLADDV
+7059 
-7069 RIVRAGGNHMTMLQP
+7069 
-7084 PHAASIAALLERTAG
+7084 
-7099 APARLAQV
+7099 
-7107 H
+7107 